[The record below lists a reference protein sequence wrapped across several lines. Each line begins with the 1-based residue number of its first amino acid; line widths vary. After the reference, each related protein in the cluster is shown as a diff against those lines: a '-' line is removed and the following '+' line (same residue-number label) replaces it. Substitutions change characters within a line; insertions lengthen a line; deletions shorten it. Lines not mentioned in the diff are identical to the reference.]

1 MRKDVLISL
10 LAITGAPVA
19 ALADAD
25 VVIDKTAWT
34 GDDLTVS
41 EDGSVTVSTGK
52 EVSIEKELA
61 PGKYMLQRATFTDNA
76 KIVAVYKGKE
86 YAPGVAFTI
95 DSDAPAKVKVKVRA
109 VTPGEFKFSGVKFT
123 LIFDFAAPVK
133 ELGAQLGEI
142 VSGTSDYFRRT
153 DAWTKG
159 KDGKPSLEMQ
169 VADYASQLD
178 IIEKG
183 DYEVYVKNHLWQGKN
198 SPELRALTDGIA
210 ALAKVVEKANDNE
223 NAYFSAQNA
232 YEAAEYQFR
241 SFSSTWYTV
250 AEEIRATYQAD
261 YNKIQQSINDF
272 KALAREKY
280 DAGEAKELKTAEF
293 TENFNR
299 MLNELEANIGV
310 SDAAWINIYA
320 VYQDGLRVFNAAQ
333 EEIHT
338 QMPDDGNYAD
348 WNEEALNAMR
358 SAWKKVS
365 DLYKTIDADKTKASE
380 LEENFRT
387 LKEAQVV
394 VINATK
400 DEYLAKHVDAEAKKA
415 AADQLLSAL
424 EDGFQSLGDDFQY
437 LEKSDDVNQKYANRV
452 KEIRTAI
459 NALKDKVA
467 KDYKAPHNIRTAS
480 YDADR
485 DAIQAKI
492 SSLRSDAGAIIQN
505 YENYQ
510 KLLKALGTETGLQK
524 KLDDAKAAVAKMK
537 PADEK
542 DTYDVAAHFQKTA
555 AGLQKT
561 IDEIKAAVEKSY
573 QEKMLTETVRGDFQ
587 SQIDAAAMAIGK
599 YQDDAT
605 AALDRYDV
613 VSTAIKDY
621 EAALT
626 TLRGTVG
633 PKTLVV
639 ATPATE
645 VTGKTYGERITKLQ
659 TEIDR
664 VAGNFSAAKEKLD
677 ADLLAA
683 LLAVQ
688 LKETILTDAQALN
701 AAFANDKVNSD
712 KTAKIEAAKAM
723 YDAAS
728 KVVDAIKAD
737 IDKYKGV
744 PYEYYNVT
752 WTEDN
757 LGLKYDE
764 LLQDLNDIEASTN
777 TQKAKIQA
785 VAATKDDI
793 TEDNAVEAMSLL
805 SVIKGD
811 VDAINDALSALLGRV
826 DEQKAHVNAENQ
838 AYTDFIGN
846 QYYYY
851 PKGAELVSRT
861 LTEAKKAF
869 VIPGESIDPQIQAT
883 TTKLEALKAEAA
895 TARAKEILQESCK
908 DSYDAEG
915 HVVKGITS
923 RLSDL
928 QLEANALKAMATDST
943 ANYNAYQKLKE
954 NFDGQKIDIWNYT
967 YGSGYYA
974 REDYSTHYGFVSAFD
989 AVRTRINQKTD
1000 GTNADYYRGL
1010 LAYPDGVHFKER
1022 EAIKQAIEDAYKA
1035 GKAWTGTLKY
1045 NSYTYKYEP
1054 VLNTEIVRRMTDLSN
1069 VLKMLPKQAYND
1081 KTNYYTQVDE
1091 GNKCQTLWDEVNGLF
1106 NASDLRPETLKPYLS
1121 QLGDLLK
1128 RIKEQKALVVKYYAE
1143 GLTTTNNSDVSKAYR
1158 RIETELGGLKAFIE
1172 GNSEYNAAIAGDN
1185 LTRYNTFC
1193 EKVQETE
1200 NKYGEGTAQ
1209 IAGYQNISTEELKE
1223 LVNVESIIAAQENI
1237 YKYAALIKNLK
1248 DDAAATYAETTSP
1261 ALWDIAEANAKKAQE
1276 YTDQIEAYKK
1286 ELDLAVNTAVRAKLE
1301 EMLAN
1306 LNDNQLAPAK
1316 EKVASYDK
1324 NVRDNA
1330 FANVQEFYDR
1340 VSADDYKKS
1349 QLLVSNLDNDWNFF
1363 GMVPNLLVADLEQA
1377 AQNEWKAL
1385 YEGVYVG
1392 VDGTLT
1398 EGDDRYAGAK
1408 ADNEKWLAALEGFAY
1423 EGKDDDFKSYKDCVA
1438 KYLTPATELAAKAAD
1453 GTFTGKIA
1461 DLQRYI
1467 DAFYAEAGA
1476 VYTSAKAKADAYD
1489 ANIKNFDQLT
1499 IDYNTVTER
1508 IKAAQEYYGA
1518 FNVASSRIEANIAS
1532 AFNQVKR
1539 WQADLTRQNASQE
1552 MSKRIYGLTIGEDK
1566 QWYDC
1571 HSIKI
1576 LSIDGIYN
1584 AANQAEVDA
1593 IKADIVAIETQ
1604 KREAL
1609 DNLTG
1614 TAADEVKAYYD
1625 EHCKNLAKEL
1635 DDLLKEFDEN
1645 ATLAEAKKD
1654 AGLLAL
1660 EKKVAQARMGL
1671 IKLVNAELIEGVAN
1685 SLEMLV
1691 SQAESGYSAVN
1702 ITYDGVYT
1710 PVKVEY
1716 KSALDACREEL
1727 DGVKNLITSY
1737 GDEIVTYKTK
1747 VIHLLNVLID
1757 RMGATRMDIIEANKP
1772 YVAHA
1777 KAMENLQNAYDALV
1791 AEQTRVKELIAS
1803 YQHSSTVLEESS
1815 YKQVGNEVF
1824 VLERGKSYMENYE
1837 KLFFNVAS
1845 EKAEEVSGVLE
1856 QAAKTLEE
1864 GPVSAI
1870 LTDSQVESYK
1880 DGCLY
1885 DAYAKLAVAEVFGAW
1900 YETTQVYQSNV
1911 WGARSAMENSF
1922 DKSGTKIYDEDGALR
1937 EQFDNLKLACRN
1949 FDNYLTS
1956 ENGRIDLILPT
1967 KDINGNAWLNP
1978 DGSVA
1983 VVKPINYPKDEEYG
1997 VKLVAAT
2004 SESLVES
2011 MNALRTSIEENTYV
2025 LGDVTEDGVVLTDD
2039 YLAVLNALLDPE
2051 TLEGGKV
2058 FAAADVNRD
2067 GKISIADVTLIAA
2080 KVTNGL
2086 WPSLGGSLNAPMV
2099 GSENFTVSAED
2110 NNGVQRIAINLENR
2124 KDYVACQMD
2133 IVLPAGMT
2141 VVGESVGNRANGH
2154 ALYSKDINGVHRV
2167 VISTIENNSFPNGSA
2182 ILYLDVQGGSIDKVA
2197 LDNVIFA
2204 EANGRETTI
2213 TGNDATGINGMETEG
2228 SLKQKIYT
2236 VGGQLLDKVKQG
2248 INIVRNA
2255 NGKTQKVTGK

>member
-348 WNEEALNAMR
+348 WNAEALNAMR
-358 SAWKKVS
+358 LAWKEVS
-365 DLYKTIDADKTKASE
+365 DLYKTIDADKTKASK

-387 LKEAQVV
+387 LKEAQVDS
-394 VINATK
+394 INATK
-400 DEYLAKHVDAEAKKA
+400 GEYLAMHADAEAKKR
-415 AADQLLSAL
+415 AADQLLADL
-424 EDGFQSLGDDFQY
+424 EDDFQY
-437 LEKSDDVNQKYANRV
+437 LEKSEDVNLKYANRV

-524 KLDDAKAAVAKMK
+524 QLDDAKAAVAKMK
-537 PADEK
+537 PAAEG
-542 DTYDVAAHFQKTA
+542 DTYDMAAHFQKTA

-561 IDEIKAAVEKSY
+561 IDEIKAAVEKGY
-573 QEKMLTETVRGDFQ
+573 QEKTLTETVRGDFQ
-587 SQIDAAAMAIGK
+587 SQIDAAAMAVVK

-605 AALDRYDV
+605 AAMARYDV
-613 VSTAIKDY
+613 VNTAIKDY
-621 EAALT
+621 KDALA
-626 TLRGTVG
+626 TLRATVG
-633 PKTLVV
+633 TKTLVV

-701 AAFANDKVNSD
+701 DAFANDKVNSD

-737 IDKYKGV
+737 IDEYKGV

-764 LLQDLNDIEASTN
+764 LLQDLNEIEANAN

-785 VAATKDDI
+785 VAATEDDI

-811 VDAINDALSALLGRV
+811 VDAINDALSELLTRV
-826 DEQKAHVNAENQ
+826 NAQKAHVNAEKQ
-838 AYTDFIGN
+838 AYTDLIGN

-861 LTEAKKAF
+861 LTEAKNAF

-923 RLSDL
+923 RLNDL
-928 QLEANALKAMATDST
+928 QLEANALKALAIDST
-943 ANYNAYQKLKE
+943 ANYDAYQKLKD
-954 NFDGQKIDIWNYT
+954 NFVGQRIDIWNYSSW
-967 YGSGYYA
+967 G
-974 REDYSTHYGFVSAFD
+974 RDYTTTHYGFANAFD
-989 AVRTRINQKTD
+989 AVRTRINQKTN
-1000 GTNADYYRGL
+1000 GTNAAYYLSL

-1022 EAIKQAIEDAYKA
+1022 QAIEQAIEAAYKA
-1035 GKAWTGTLKY
+1035 GKAWTGSFKY
-1045 NSYTYKYEP
+1045 NYNTYKNEP
-1054 VLNTEIVRRMTDLSN
+1054 VLNTGIVRRMTDLSN

-1081 KTNYYTQVDE
+1081 YTNNSTQVDE
-1091 GNKCQTLWDEVNGLF
+1091 GNKCQALWDEVNGLF

-1121 QLGDLLK
+1121 KLGDLLK
-1128 RIKEQKALVVKYYAE
+1128 RIKEQKALVEKYYAE
-1143 GLTTTNNSDVSKAYR
+1143 GLTTTNHKTVSEAYR
-1158 RIETELGGLKAFIE
+1158 SIKIELDGLKAFIE
-1172 GNSEYNAAIAGDN
+1172 GNGDYNAVIAGDN
-1185 LTRYNTFC
+1185 LIRYNTFC
-1193 EKVQETE
+1193 AKVQETE
-1200 NKYGEGTAQ
+1200 DKYGEGTAQ

-1248 DDAAATYAETTSP
+1248 DKAADTYAETTSP
-1261 ALWDIAEANAKKAQE
+1261 ALWDIDEDNAAKAME

-1286 ELDLAVNTAVRAKLE
+1286 DLDLAVNTAVRAKLE

-1306 LNDNQLAPAK
+1306 LNNNQLAPAK
-1316 EKVASYDK
+1316 EKVAGFDK

-1349 QLLVSNLDNDWNFF
+1349 QLLVSNLDADWNFF

-1423 EGKDDDFKSYKDCVA
+1423 EGKDDDLKSYKDCVA

-1467 DAFYAEAGA
+1467 DAFYTEAGA

-1552 MSKRIYGLTIGEDK
+1552 MSKRVYGLTIGEDK

-1584 AANQAEVDA
+1584 AANLAEVDA

-1635 DDLLKEFDEN
+1635 DDLLKEFVEN
-1645 ATLAEAKKD
+1645 ATPAEAKKD

-1671 IKLVNAELIEGVAN
+1671 IKLVNTELIEGVAN

-1691 SQAESGYSAVN
+1691 SQAESSYSNVN

-1777 KAMENLQNAYDALV
+1777 KAMKDLQNAYDALV

-1803 YQHSSTVLEESS
+1803 YQHAS
-1815 YKQVGNEVF
+1815 EVREYSDWEGLGEMF
-1824 VLERGKSYMENYE
+1824 YFEGGKSYMENYE
-1837 KLFFNVAS
+1837 KQFFNEAS
-1845 EKAEEVSGVLE
+1845 EKAEVVSDVLE

-1885 DAYAKLAVAEVFGAW
+1885 DAYAKLATVEAFGAW
-1900 YETTQVYQSNV
+1900 KETQSVYQSNV
-1911 WGARSAMENSF
+1911 LSARDAMEKSF
-1922 DKSGTKIYDEDGALR
+1922 NKSGTNIYDEDNTLW
-1937 EQFDNLKLACRN
+1937 EQFNNLERACQN
-1949 FDNYLTS
+1949 FDNYR
-1956 ENGRIDLILPT
+1956 NFVDIYRILPT

-1978 DGSVA
+1978 DGSEA
-1983 VVKPINYPKDEEYG
+1983 RQKEINYSKDEEYG

-2039 YLAVLNALLDPE
+2039 YLTVLNAVLDPE

-2099 GSENFTVSAED
+2099 GSENLTVSAED

-2154 ALYSKDINGVHRV
+2154 ALYSKDIDGVHRV
-2167 VISTIENNSFPNGSA
+2167 VISTIENNSFTNGSA

-2197 LDNVIFA
+2197 LDKVIFA

>member
-133 ELGAQLGEI
+133 ELSAQLGEI
-142 VSGTSDYFRRT
+142 VSGTSKYFLTT
-153 DAWTKG
+153 DAWKKG

-183 DYEVYVKNHLWQGKN
+183 DYDVYVKNHLWQGEN
-198 SPELRALTDGIA
+198 SPELRALTNGIA
-210 ALAKVVEKANDNE
+210 ALATVVEKANDNE
-223 NAYFSAQNA
+223 NAYHSAQNA
-232 YEAAEYQFR
+232 YEAAEWTF
-241 SFSSTWYTV
+241 SGFSSTWYTV

-400 DEYLAKHVDAEAKKA
+400 DEYLAKHADAKAKKD
-415 AADQLLSAL
+415 AADQLLADL
-424 EDGFQSLGDDFQY
+424 EDDFLY

-524 KLDDAKAAVAKMK
+524 QLDDATAAVAKMK
-537 PADEK
+537 PAVK
-542 DTYDVAAHFQKTA
+542 DDKYAYDVAAHFQKTA

-561 IDEIKAAVEKSY
+561 IDEIKAAVEKGY

-587 SQIDAAAMAIGK
+587 QQIDAAAMAIGK
-599 YQDDAT
+599 YQNDAT

-626 TLRGTVG
+626 TLCVTVG

-645 VTGKTYGERITKLQ
+645 VTGKTYGERITQLQ
-659 TEIDR
+659 TELDR
-664 VAGNFSAAKEKLD
+664 VKGNFSAANEKLD
-677 ADLLAA
+677 AEHLAA
-683 LLAVQ
+683 LRAVQ
-688 LKETILTDAQALN
+688 LKESILTDAQALN
-701 AAFANDKVNSD
+701 DAFAKDKDNSD

-811 VDAINDALSALLGRV
+811 VDAINDALSELLTRV
-826 DEQKAHVNAENQ
+826 NAQKAHVNAEKQ

-861 LTEAKKAF
+861 LTEAKNAF

-923 RLSDL
+923 RLNDL

-954 NFDGQKIDIWNYT
+954 NFDKQKIEIWNY

-974 REDYSTHYGFVSAFD
+974 KDNYSTHYGFDSAFN
-989 AVRTRINQKTD
+989 AVWTRINQKTD
-1000 GTNADYYRGL
+1000 GTNAYYYLGL
-1010 LAYPDGVHFKER
+1010 LSYPDGVHFKER

-1035 GKAWTGTLKY
+1035 GKAWTGYTEY
-1045 NSYTYKYEP
+1045 SYSSYKYEP
-1054 VLNTEIVRRMTDLSN
+1054 VLNKEIVRRMTDLSN
-1069 VLKMLPKQAYND
+1069 VLKMLPKQAYD
-1081 KTNYYTQVDE
+1081 DCTNYKTQVYE
-1091 GNKCQTLWDEVNGLF
+1091 LNLKQELWDEVNGLF

-1128 RIKEQKALVVKYYAE
+1128 RIKEQKALVEKYYAE
-1143 GLTTTNNSDVSKAYR
+1143 GLTTTNNSMVSEAYR
-1158 RIETELGGLKAFIE
+1158 SIKLELDGLKAFIE
-1172 GNSEYNAAIAGDN
+1172 GNSDYNAVIAGDN

-1193 EKVQETE
+1193 AKVQETE
-1200 NKYGEGTAQ
+1200 DKYGEGTAQ

-1248 DDAAATYAETTSP
+1248 DEAAASYAETTSP
-1261 ALWDIAEANAKKAQE
+1261 ALWDIDEDNAAKAME
-1276 YTDQIEAYKK
+1276 YTAQIEAYKK
-1286 ELDLAVNTAVRAKLE
+1286 DLDLAVNTAVRAKLE

-1316 EKVASYDK
+1316 EKVAGFDK

-1349 QLLVSNLDNDWNFF
+1349 QLLVSNLDDDWSFF

-1423 EGKDDDFKSYKDCVA
+1423 EGKDDDLKSYKDRVA

-1508 IKAAQEYYGA
+1508 IKAAQDYYGA

-1552 MSKRIYGLTIGEDK
+1552 MSKRVYGLIIGEDK

-1614 TAADEVKAYYD
+1614 AAADEVKAYYD

-1635 DDLLKEFDEN
+1635 DDLLKEFVEN
-1645 ATLAEAKKD
+1645 ATPAEAKKD

-1691 SQAESGYSAVN
+1691 SQAESSYSNVN
-1702 ITYDGVYT
+1702 ITYVGVYT

-1716 KSALDACREEL
+1716 KSALDACRNEL

-1757 RMGATRMDIIEANKP
+1757 RMGATSMDIIEANKP

-1777 KAMENLQNAYDALV
+1777 KAMKDLQNAYDALV
-1791 AEQTRVKELIAS
+1791 AEQSRVKELIAS
-1803 YQHSSTVLEESS
+1803 YQHSSNVLEMSLGVQIEGDTFVFES
-1815 YKQVGNEVF
+1815 
-1824 VLERGKSYMENYE
+1824 GKSYMENYE
-1837 KLFFNVAS
+1837 KLFFNVAN
-1845 EKAEEVSGVLE
+1845 EKAEVVSGVLE

-1885 DAYAKLAVAEVFGAW
+1885 DAYAKLAMAEVFGA
-1900 YETTQVYQSNV
+1900 YNETYQVYRNNV
-1911 WGARSAMENSF
+1911 WGAYSAMQNSF
-1922 DKSGTKIYDEDGALR
+1922 YKSGTKIYDEDGALR
-1937 EQFDNLKLACRN
+1937 EQFDNLKLAKQN
-1949 FDNYLTS
+1949 FDNYLDFH
-1956 ENGRIDLILPT
+1956 GWDRILPT

-1978 DGSVA
+1978 DGSEA
-1983 VVKPINYPKDEEYG
+1983 GQKEINYSKDEEYG

-2011 MNALRTSIEENTYV
+2011 MNALRISIEENTYV

-2099 GSENFTVSAED
+2099 GSENLTVSAED

-2133 IVLPAGMT
+2133 IILPAGMT

-2154 ALYSKDINGVHRV
+2154 ALYSKDIDGVHRV
-2167 VISTIENNSFPNGSA
+2167 VISTIENNCFTNGSA

-2197 LDNVIFA
+2197 LDKVIFA

-2213 TGNDATGINGMETEG
+2213 TGSDATGINGMEAEG

>member
-1 MRKDVLISL
+1 M
-10 LAITGAPVA
+10 
-19 ALADAD
+19 
-25 VVIDKTAWT
+25 
-34 GDDLTVS
+34 
-41 EDGSVTVSTGK
+41 TVSTGK

-61 PGKYMLQRATFTDNA
+61 PGKYMLQPATFTDNA

-86 YAPGVAFTI
+86 YAPEVAFTI
-95 DSDAPAKVKVKVRA
+95 EGDASAKVRVKVRA

-183 DYEVYVKNHLWQGKN
+183 DYDVYVKNHLWQGKN
-198 SPELRALTDGIA
+198 SPELRALAEGIG
-210 ALAKVVEKANDNE
+210 ALAKVVEAANDNE

-424 EDGFQSLGDDFQY
+424 EDDFQY

-492 SSLRSDAGAIIQN
+492 NSLRSDAGAIIQN

-524 KLDDAKAAVAKMK
+524 QLDDAKAAVAKMK
-537 PADEK
+537 PAAKGDA
-542 DTYDVAAHFQKTA
+542 YDVAAHFQKTA

-561 IDEIKAAVEKSY
+561 IDQIKEAVEKGY
-573 QEKMLTETVRGDFQ
+573 QEKTLTETVRGDFQ
-587 SQIDAAAMAIGK
+587 SQIDAAAMAVVK

-605 AALDRYDV
+605 AAMARYDV
-613 VSTAIKDY
+613 VNTAIKDY
-621 EAALT
+621 KDALA
-626 TLRGTVG
+626 TLRATVG
-633 PKTLVV
+633 TKTLVV

-664 VAGNFSAAKEKLD
+664 VAGNFSAANEKLD
-677 ADLLAA
+677 AEHLAA

-701 AAFANDKVNSD
+701 AAFDNDKVNSD

-785 VAATKDDI
+785 VAATEDDI

-811 VDAINDALSALLGRV
+811 VDAINDALSELLTRV
-826 DEQKAHVNAENQ
+826 NAQKAHVNAETQ

-861 LTEAKKAF
+861 LTEAKNAF

-923 RLSDL
+923 RLNDL

-974 REDYSTHYGFVSAFD
+974 RDYYSPHYGFVSAFD

-1000 GTNADYYRGL
+1000 GTNAAYYLGL

-1022 EAIKQAIEDAYKA
+1022 EAIRQAIEDAYKA
-1035 GKAWTGTLKY
+1035 GKAWTGSLEYSY
-1045 NSYTYKYEP
+1045 NSYKYEP
-1054 VLNTEIVRRMTDLSN
+1054 VLNTGIVRRMTDLSN
-1069 VLKMLPKQAYND
+1069 VLKMIPKQAYND
-1081 KTNYYTQVDE
+1081 CTNYSTQVYE
-1091 GNKCQTLWDEVNGLF
+1091 LNLKQELWDEVNGLF

-1128 RIKEQKALVVKYYAE
+1128 RIKEQKALVEKYYAE
-1143 GLTTTNNSDVSKAYR
+1143 GLTTTNNSMVSEAYR
-1158 RIETELGGLKAFIE
+1158 SIKLELDGLKAFIE
-1172 GNSEYNAAIAGDN
+1172 GNSDYNAVIAGDN

-1193 EKVQETE
+1193 AKVQETE

-1248 DDAAATYAETTSP
+1248 DDAAATYAKTTSP
-1261 ALWDIAEANAKKAQE
+1261 VLWDIDEANAAKAME
-1276 YTDQIEAYKK
+1276 YTAQIEAYKK
-1286 ELDLAVNTAVRAKLE
+1286 DLDLAVNTAVRAKLE

-1349 QLLVSNLDNDWNFF
+1349 QLLVSNLDDDWSFF

-1552 MSKRIYGLTIGEDK
+1552 MSKRVYGLTIGEDK

-1635 DDLLKEFDEN
+1635 DDLLKEFVEN
-1645 ATLAEAKKD
+1645 ATPAEAKKD

-1671 IKLVNAELIEGVAN
+1671 IKLVNAELIEGVAS
-1685 SLEMLV
+1685 SLGTLV
-1691 SQAESGYSAVN
+1691 SQAESTYDDVN
-1702 ITYDGVYT
+1702 TTYDGVYT

-1747 VIHLLNVLID
+1747 VIHLLNGLID
-1757 RMGATRMDIIEANKP
+1757 RMGATRTDIIEANKP

-1777 KAMENLQNAYDALV
+1777 KAMKDLQDAYDALV

-1803 YQHSSTVLEESS
+1803 YQHVSTVLGESS
-1815 YKQVGNEVF
+1815 WQQVGGEVF
-1824 VLERGKSYMENYE
+1824 VFESDKSYMENYE

-1922 DKSGTKIYDEDGALR
+1922 YKSGTKIYDEDGALR

-1983 VVKPINYPKDEEYG
+1983 WVKAINYPKDEEYG

-2004 SESLVES
+2004 SETLVES

-2099 GSENFTVSAED
+2099 GSENLTVSAED

-2133 IVLPAGMT
+2133 IILPAGMT

-2154 ALYSKDINGVHRV
+2154 ALYSKDIDGVHRV
-2167 VISTIENNSFPNGSA
+2167 VISTIENNCFTNGSA

>member
-61 PGKYMLQRATFTDNA
+61 PGEYKLQDAPELFTDNA

-95 DSDAPAKVKVKVRA
+95 DGDAPAKVKVKVRA
-109 VTPGEFKFSGVKFT
+109 VTPGEFKFSGVKFI

-133 ELGAQLGEI
+133 ELSAQLGEI
-142 VSGTSDYFRRT
+142 VSGTSEYFRTT
-153 DAWTKG
+153 DAWKKG
-159 KDGKPSLEMQ
+159 NDGKPSLEMQ

-183 DYEVYVKNHLWQGKN
+183 DYDVYVKNHLWQGKN
-198 SPELRALTDGIA
+198 SPELRALAEGIG
-210 ALAKVVEKANDNE
+210 ALAKVVEAANDNE

-424 EDGFQSLGDDFQY
+424 EDDFQY

-537 PADEK
+537 PAAEG
-542 DTYDVAAHFQKTA
+542 DTYDMAAHFQETA

-561 IDEIKAAVEKSY
+561 IDEIKAAVEKGY
-573 QEKMLTETVRGDFQ
+573 QEKTLTETVRGDFQ
-587 SQIDAAAMAIGK
+587 SQIDAAAMAVVK

-605 AALDRYDV
+605 AAMARYDV
-613 VSTAIKDY
+613 VNTAIKDY
-621 EAALT
+621 KDALA
-626 TLRGTVG
+626 TLRATVG
-633 PKTLVV
+633 TKTLVV

-664 VAGNFSAAKEKLD
+664 VAGDFSAAKKTLD

-683 LLAVQ
+683 LLDVQ

-701 AAFANDKVNSD
+701 DAFANDKVNSD

-737 IDKYKGV
+737 IDEYKGV

-764 LLQDLNDIEASTN
+764 LLQDLNEIEANAN

-785 VAATKDDI
+785 VAATEDDI

-811 VDAINDALSALLGRV
+811 VDAINDALSELLTRV
-826 DEQKAHVNAENQ
+826 NAQKAHVNAEKQ

-861 LTEAKKAF
+861 LTEAKNAF

-923 RLSDL
+923 RLNDL

-974 REDYSTHYGFVSAFD
+974 RDYYSPHYGFVSAFD

-1000 GTNADYYRGL
+1000 GTNAAYYLGL

-1022 EAIKQAIEDAYKA
+1022 EAIRQAIEDAYKA
-1035 GKAWTGTLKY
+1035 GKAWTGSLEYSY
-1045 NSYTYKYEP
+1045 NSYKYEP
-1054 VLNTEIVRRMTDLSN
+1054 VLNTGIVRRMTDLSN
-1069 VLKMLPKQAYND
+1069 VLKMIPKQAYND
-1081 KTNYYTQVDE
+1081 CTNYSTQVYE
-1091 GNKCQTLWDEVNGLF
+1091 GNQKQKLWDEVNGLF

-1128 RIKEQKALVVKYYAE
+1128 RIKEQKALVEKYYAE
-1143 GLTTTNNSDVSKAYR
+1143 GLTTTNNSMVSEAYR
-1158 RIETELGGLKAFIE
+1158 SIKLELDGLKAFIE
-1172 GNSEYNAAIAGDN
+1172 GNSDYNAVIAGDN

-1193 EKVQETE
+1193 AKVQETE

-1248 DDAAATYAETTSP
+1248 DDAAATYAKTTSP
-1261 ALWDIAEANAKKAQE
+1261 ALWDIDEANAAKAME
-1276 YTDQIEAYKK
+1276 YTAQIEAYKK
-1286 ELDLAVNTAVRAKLE
+1286 DLDLAVNTAVRAKLE

-1349 QLLVSNLDNDWNFF
+1349 QLLVSNLDDDWSFF

-1398 EGDDRYAGAK
+1398 EGDDHYAGAK

-1423 EGKDDDFKSYKDCVA
+1423 EGKDDDLKSYKDCVA
-1438 KYLTPATELAAKAAD
+1438 KYLTPATELAAKTAD

-1508 IKAAQEYYGA
+1508 IKAAQDYYGA

-1532 AFNQVKR
+1532 TFDQVKR

-1552 MSKRIYGLTIGEDK
+1552 MSKRVYGLIIGEDK

-1635 DDLLKEFDEN
+1635 DDLLKEFVEN
-1645 ATLAEAKKD
+1645 ATPAEAKKD

-1691 SQAESGYSAVN
+1691 SQAESSYSN

-1716 KSALDACREEL
+1716 KSALDACRNEL

-1747 VIHLLNVLID
+1747 VIHLLNGLID

-1777 KAMENLQNAYDALV
+1777 KAMKDLQDAYDALV

-1803 YQHSSTVLEESS
+1803 YQHAS
-1815 YKQVGNEVF
+1815 EVREHSDWQGLGEMF
-1824 VLERGKSYMENYE
+1824 YFEGGKSYMENYE
-1837 KLFFNVAS
+1837 KLFFNEAS
-1845 EKAEEVSGVLE
+1845 EKAEVVSDVLE

-1880 DGCLY
+1880 DGCLD
-1885 DAYAKLAVAEVFGAW
+1885 DAYAKLATVEAFGAW
-1900 YETTQVYQSNV
+1900 KETLSVYQSNV
-1911 WGARSAMENSF
+1911 FRARYDMEKSF
-1922 DKSGTKIYDEDGALR
+1922 NKSGTNIYDEDNTLW
-1937 EQFDNLKLACRN
+1937 EQFNNLERACQN
-1949 FDNYLTS
+1949 FDNYR
-1956 ENGRIDLILPT
+1956 NFVDIYRILPT

-1978 DGSVA
+1978 DGSEA
-1983 VVKPINYPKDEEYG
+1983 GQKEINYSKDEEYG

-2086 WPSLGGSLNAPMV
+2086 WPSLGGTLNAPMV
-2099 GSENFTVSAED
+2099 GSENLTVSAED

-2133 IVLPAGMT
+2133 IILPAGMT

-2154 ALYSKDINGVHRV
+2154 ALYSKDIDGVHRV
-2167 VISTIENNSFPNGSA
+2167 VISTIENNCFTNGSA

-2197 LDNVIFA
+2197 LDKVIFA

-2213 TGNDATGINGMETEG
+2213 TGSDATGISGMEAEG

>member
-25 VVIDKTAWT
+25 VVIDKTAWS

-61 PGKYMLQRATFTDNA
+61 PGKYMLQPATFTDNA

-95 DSDAPAKVKVKVRA
+95 DGAAPAKVKVKVRA

-133 ELGAQLGEI
+133 ELSAQLGEI
-142 VSGTSDYFRRT
+142 VSGTSEYFRTT

-198 SPELRALTDGIA
+198 SPELRALAEGIG
-210 ALAKVVEKANDNE
+210 ALADVVEKANVNE
-223 NAYFSAQNA
+223 NSYKSAWDAYTDAKR
-232 YEAAEYQFR
+232 QFDG
-241 SFSSTWYTV
+241 FYWTWYYTDK
-250 AEEIRATYQAD
+250 AMKDTYQAD
-261 YNKIQQSINDF
+261 YDKIKKDIEDF
-272 KALAREKY
+272 GTLAKQKY
-280 DAGEAKELKTAEF
+280 NAGAANELKTDEF
-293 TENFNR
+293 TENFSWQFNT
-299 MLNELEANIGV
+299 LKANIGT
-310 SDAAWINIYA
+310 SGNAWLNISA
-320 VYQDGLRVFNAAQ
+320 TYQDGLSSFNAAQ

-338 QMPDDGNYAD
+338 RMPDDGNYAD

-358 SAWKKVS
+358 KEWKKVS

-380 LEENFRT
+380 QEKKFRT
-387 LKEAQVV
+387 LKEEQVLA
-394 VINATK
+394 INAIK
-400 DEYLAKHVDAEAKKA
+400 DKYLANYDDAQAKKA
-415 AADQLLSAL
+415 AADQLLADL
-424 EDGFQSLGDDFQY
+424 KDDFQY
-437 LEKSDDVNQKYANRV
+437 LEESDDVNQKYANRV

-459 NALKDKVA
+459 NALRDKVE

-537 PADEK
+537 PAAEG
-542 DTYDVAAHFQKTA
+542 DTYDMAAHFQKTA

-561 IDEIKAAVEKSY
+561 IDEIKAAVEKGY
-573 QEKMLTETVRGDFQ
+573 QEKTLTETVRGDFQ
-587 SQIDAAAMAIGK
+587 SQIDAAAMAVVK

-605 AALDRYDV
+605 AAMARYDV
-613 VSTAIKDY
+613 VNTAIKDY
-621 EAALT
+621 KDALA
-626 TLRGTVG
+626 TLRATVG
-633 PKTLVV
+633 TKTLVV

-701 AAFANDKVNSD
+701 DAFANDKVNSD

-737 IDKYKGV
+737 IDEYKGV

-764 LLQDLNDIEASTN
+764 LLQDLNEIEANAN

-785 VAATKDDI
+785 VAATEDDI

-811 VDAINDALSALLGRV
+811 VDAINDALSELLTRV
-826 DEQKAHVNAENQ
+826 NAQKAHVNAEKQ

-861 LTEAKKAF
+861 LTEAKNAF

-923 RLSDL
+923 RLNDL
-928 QLEANALKAMATDST
+928 QLEANALKALAIDST
-943 ANYNAYQKLKE
+943 ANYDAYQKLKD
-954 NFDGQKIDIWNYT
+954 NFVGQRIDIWNYSSW
-967 YGSGYYA
+967 G
-974 REDYSTHYGFVSAFD
+974 RDYTTTHYGFANAFD
-989 AVRTRINQKTD
+989 AVRTRINQKTN
-1000 GTNADYYRGL
+1000 GTNAAYYLSL

-1022 EAIKQAIEDAYKA
+1022 QAIEQAIEAAYKA
-1035 GKAWTGTLKY
+1035 GKAWTGSFKY
-1045 NSYTYKYEP
+1045 NYNTYKNEP
-1054 VLNTEIVRRMTDLSN
+1054 ELNTGIARRMTDLSN

-1081 KTNYYTQVDE
+1081 YTNNSTQVDE
-1091 GNKCQTLWDEVNGLF
+1091 GNKCQALWDEVNGLF

-1121 QLGDLLK
+1121 KLGDLLK
-1128 RIKEQKALVVKYYAE
+1128 RIKEQKTLVEKYYAE
-1143 GLTTTNNSDVSKAYR
+1143 GLTTTNHKTVSEAYR
-1158 RIETELGGLKAFIE
+1158 SIKLKLDELKAFIE
-1172 GNSEYNAAIAGDN
+1172 GNSEYNGAIAGDN

-1193 EKVQETE
+1193 AKVQETE
-1200 NKYGEGTAQ
+1200 DKYGEGTAQ

-1237 YKYAALIKNLK
+1237 YKYAVLIKDLK
-1248 DDAAATYAETTSP
+1248 DEAAATYANTTSP
-1261 ALWDIAEANAKKAQE
+1261 ALWDIEEANAKKAQK

-1286 ELDLAVNTAVRAKLE
+1286 ELDLAVNTAVRVKLE

-1316 EKVASYDK
+1316 EKVAGFDK

-1423 EGKDDDFKSYKDCVA
+1423 EGKDDDLKSYKDCVA

-1467 DAFYAEAGA
+1467 NAFYAEAGA

-1508 IKAAQEYYGA
+1508 IKTAQEYYGA

-1552 MSKRIYGLTIGEDK
+1552 MSKRVYGLIIGEDK

-1645 ATLAEAKKD
+1645 ATPAEAKKD

-1691 SQAESGYSAVN
+1691 SQAESSYSNVN

-1716 KSALDACREEL
+1716 KSALDACRNEL

-1777 KAMENLQNAYDALV
+1777 KAMKDLQDAYDALV

-1815 YKQVGNEVF
+1815 WKQVGNEVF
-1824 VLERGKSYMENYE
+1824 VFERGKSYMENYE

-1845 EKAEEVSGVLE
+1845 EKAEEVSGVLD

-1880 DGCLY
+1880 DGSLK
-1885 DAYAKLAVAEVFGAW
+1885 DAYAKLETVEVLGAW
-1900 YETTQVYQSNV
+1900 YETKQVYQFNV
-1911 WGARSAMENSF
+1911 LSALYDMEKSF
-1922 DKSGTKIYDEDGALR
+1922 YKSGTKIYDEDGALR
-1937 EQFDNLKLACRN
+1937 EQFDNLKLAQQN
-1949 FDNYLTS
+1949 FDNYLAFG
-1956 ENGRIDLILPT
+1956 EMGQIDLILPT

-1983 VVKPINYPKDEEYG
+1983 AVKPINYPKDEEYG

-2039 YLAVLNALLDPE
+2039 YLAVLNALLDSE

-2099 GSENFTVSAED
+2099 GSENLTVSAED

-2133 IVLPAGMT
+2133 IILPAGMT

-2154 ALYSKDINGVHRV
+2154 ALYSKDIDGVHRV
-2167 VISTIENNSFPNGSA
+2167 VISTIENNCFTNGSA

-2197 LDNVIFA
+2197 LDKVIFA
-2204 EANGRETTI
+2204 EANGRETYI
-2213 TGNDATGINGMETEG
+2213 TGSDATGINGMEAEG

>member
-61 PGKYMLQRATFTDNA
+61 PGEYKLQDAPELFTDNA

-95 DSDAPAKVKVKVRA
+95 DGDAPAKVKVKVRA
-109 VTPGEFKFSGVKFT
+109 VTPGEFKFSGVKFI

-133 ELGAQLGEI
+133 ELSAQLGEI

-210 ALAKVVEKANDNE
+210 ALAKVVEAANDNE
-223 NAYFSAQNA
+223 NAYNSARNA
-232 YEAAEYQFR
+232 YEAAEYRLRNFY
-241 SFSSTWYTV
+241 SWYGA
-250 AEEIRATYQAD
+250 AEEIQATYQAD
-261 YNKIQQSINDF
+261 YNKIQQSITDF
-272 KALAREKY
+272 KVLAQQKY
-280 DAGEAKELKTAEF
+280 NAGTAKELKTAEF

-299 MLNELEANIGV
+299 MLNELETNIGV
-310 SDAAWINIYA
+310 SGDAWRNIKD

-348 WNEEALNAMR
+348 WNAEALNAMR

-365 DLYKTIDADKTKASE
+365 DLYKTIDADKTKASK
-380 LEENFRT
+380 LEENFST
-387 LKEAQVV
+387 LKKAQVLE
-394 VINATK
+394 INATK
-400 DEYLAKHVDAEAKKA
+400 DKYLAKHADAEAKKA

-424 EDGFQSLGDDFQY
+424 EDDFQY

-524 KLDDAKAAVAKMK
+524 KLDDATAAVAKMK

-561 IDEIKAAVEKSY
+561 IDEIKAAVEKGY
-573 QEKMLTETVRGDFQ
+573 QEKTLTETVRGDFQ
-587 SQIDAAAMAIGK
+587 SQIDAAAMAVVK

-605 AALDRYDV
+605 AAMGRYDV
-613 VSTAIKDY
+613 VNTAIKNYKD
-621 EAALT
+621 ALA
-626 TLRGTVG
+626 TLRATVG
-633 PKTLVV
+633 TKTLVV

-688 LKETILTDAQALN
+688 LKETILTDAQALD

-728 KVVDAIKAD
+728 EIVDAIKAD

-777 TQKAKIQA
+777 TQKAKIKA

-811 VDAINDALSALLGRV
+811 VDAINDALSELLGRV

-846 QYYYY
+846 QSYYYAT
-851 PKGAELVSRT
+851 GAELVSRT
-861 LTEAKKAF
+861 LMEAKDAF
-869 VIPGESIDPQIQAT
+869 KIPGESIDPQIQAT
-883 TTKLEALKAEAA
+883 TNKLDALKAEAA

-923 RLSDL
+923 RLNDL
-928 QLEANALKAMATDST
+928 QLEADALKALAIDST
-943 ANYNAYQKLKE
+943 ANYDAYQKLKD
-954 NFDGQKIDIWNYT
+954 NFVGQRIDIWNYSSW
-967 YGSGYYA
+967 G
-974 REDYSTHYGFVSAFD
+974 RDYTTTHYGFANAFD
-989 AVRTRINQKTD
+989 AVRTRINQKTN
-1000 GTNADYYRGL
+1000 GTNAAYYLSL

-1081 KTNYYTQVDE
+1081 YTNYYTQVDE

-1128 RIKEQKALVVKYYAE
+1128 RIKEQKALVEKYYAE
-1143 GLTTTNNSDVSKAYR
+1143 GLTTTNNSMVSEAYR
-1158 RIETELGGLKAFIE
+1158 SIKLELDGLKAFIE
-1172 GNSEYNAAIAGDN
+1172 GNSEYNAVIAGDN

-1193 EKVQETE
+1193 AKVQETE
-1200 NKYGEGTAQ
+1200 DKYGEGTAQ

-1248 DDAAATYAETTSP
+1248 DDAAATYAKTTSP
-1261 ALWDIAEANAKKAQE
+1261 ALWDIDEANAAKAME
-1276 YTDQIEAYKK
+1276 YTAQIEAYKK
-1286 ELDLAVNTAVRAKLE
+1286 DLDLAVNTAVRAKLE
-1301 EMLAN
+1301 EKLAN

-1316 EKVASYDK
+1316 EKVAGFDK

-1349 QLLVSNLDNDWNFF
+1349 QLLVSNLDDDWSFF

-1423 EGKDDDFKSYKDCVA
+1423 EGKDDDLKAYKDRVA
-1438 KYLTPATELAAKAAD
+1438 DYLTPATELAAKAAD

-1508 IKAAQEYYGA
+1508 IKAAQEYYSA

-1566 QWYDC
+1566 QWYDY

-1584 AANQAEVDA
+1584 ATNQAEVAA

-1645 ATLAEAKKD
+1645 ATPAEAKKD

-1660 EKKVAQARMGL
+1660 EKKVAQTRMGL
-1671 IKLVNAELIEGVAN
+1671 IKLVNAELIEGVAS

-1691 SQAESGYSAVN
+1691 SQAELGYSAVN
-1702 ITYDGVYT
+1702 NTYDGVYT

-1727 DGVKNLITSY
+1727 DGVKTSSP
-1737 GDEIVTYKTK
+1737 
-1747 VIHLLNVLID
+1747 L
-1757 RMGATRMDIIEANKP
+1757 MATR
-1772 YVAHA
+1772 
-1777 KAMENLQNAYDALV
+1777 L
-1791 AEQTRVKELIAS
+1791 
-1803 YQHSSTVLEESS
+1803 
-1815 YKQVGNEVF
+1815 
-1824 VLERGKSYMENYE
+1824 
-1837 KLFFNVAS
+1837 
-1845 EKAEEVSGVLE
+1845 
-1856 QAAKTLEE
+1856 
-1864 GPVSAI
+1864 
-1870 LTDSQVESYK
+1870 
-1880 DGCLY
+1880 
-1885 DAYAKLAVAEVFGAW
+1885 
-1900 YETTQVYQSNV
+1900 
-1911 WGARSAMENSF
+1911 
-1922 DKSGTKIYDEDGALR
+1922 
-1937 EQFDNLKLACRN
+1937 
-1949 FDNYLTS
+1949 
-1956 ENGRIDLILPT
+1956 
-1967 KDINGNAWLNP
+1967 
-1978 DGSVA
+1978 
-1983 VVKPINYPKDEEYG
+1983 
-1997 VKLVAAT
+1997 
-2004 SESLVES
+2004 
-2011 MNALRTSIEENTYV
+2011 
-2025 LGDVTEDGVVLTDD
+2025 
-2039 YLAVLNALLDPE
+2039 
-2051 TLEGGKV
+2051 
-2058 FAAADVNRD
+2058 
-2067 GKISIADVTLIAA
+2067 
-2080 KVTNGL
+2080 
-2086 WPSLGGSLNAPMV
+2086 
-2099 GSENFTVSAED
+2099 
-2110 NNGVQRIAINLENR
+2110 
-2124 KDYVACQMD
+2124 
-2133 IVLPAGMT
+2133 
-2141 VVGESVGNRANGH
+2141 
-2154 ALYSKDINGVHRV
+2154 
-2167 VISTIENNSFPNGSA
+2167 
-2182 ILYLDVQGGSIDKVA
+2182 
-2197 LDNVIFA
+2197 
-2204 EANGRETTI
+2204 
-2213 TGNDATGINGMETEG
+2213 
-2228 SLKQKIYT
+2228 
-2236 VGGQLLDKVKQG
+2236 
-2248 INIVRNA
+2248 
-2255 NGKTQKVTGK
+2255 

>member
-61 PGKYMLQRATFTDNA
+61 PGEYKLQDAPELFTDNA

-95 DSDAPAKVKVKVRA
+95 DGDAPAKVKVKVRA
-109 VTPGEFKFSGVKFT
+109 VTPGEFKFSGVKFI

-133 ELGAQLGEI
+133 ELSAQLGEI
-142 VSGTSDYFRRT
+142 VSGTSEYFRTT
-153 DAWTKG
+153 DAWKKG
-159 KDGKPSLEMQ
+159 NDEKPSLEMQ

-400 DEYLAKHVDAEAKKA
+400 DEYLAKHADAEAKKD
-415 AADQLLSAL
+415 AADQLLADL
-424 EDGFQSLGDDFQY
+424 EDDFQY
-437 LEKSDDVNQKYANRV
+437 LEESDDVNQKYANRV

-459 NALKDKVA
+459 NALKGKVD
-467 KDYKAPHNIRTAS
+467 KDYKAPHNIRTAN

-561 IDEIKAAVEKSY
+561 IDQIKAAVEKGY
-573 QEKMLTETVRGDFQ
+573 QEKTLTETVRGDFQ
-587 SQIDAAAMAIGK
+587 SQIDAAAMAVVK

-605 AALDRYDV
+605 DALARYDV
-613 VSTAIKDY
+613 VNTAIKDY
-621 EAALT
+621 KDALA
-626 TLRGTVG
+626 TLRATVG
-633 PKTLVV
+633 TKTLVV

-664 VAGNFSAAKEKLD
+664 VAGNFSAAKENFD

-683 LLAVQ
+683 LLDVQ

-701 AAFANDKVNSD
+701 DAFANDKVNSD

-728 KVVDAIKAD
+728 EIVDAIKAD

-811 VDAINDALSALLGRV
+811 VDAINDALSELLGRV
-826 DEQKAHVNAENQ
+826 DEQKAHVNAEKQ

-861 LTEAKKAF
+861 LTEAKNAF

-923 RLSDL
+923 RLNDL
-928 QLEANALKAMATDST
+928 QLEANALKALAIDST
-943 ANYNAYQKLKE
+943 ANYDAYQKLKD
-954 NFDGQKIDIWNYT
+954 NFVGQRIDIWNYSSW
-967 YGSGYYA
+967 G
-974 REDYSTHYGFVSAFD
+974 RDYTTTHYGFANAFD
-989 AVRTRINQKTD
+989 AVRTRINQKTN
-1000 GTNADYYRGL
+1000 GTNAAYYLSL

-1022 EAIKQAIEDAYKA
+1022 QAIEQAIEAAYKA
-1035 GKAWTGTLKY
+1035 GKAWTGSFKY
-1045 NSYTYKYEP
+1045 NYNTYKNEP
-1054 VLNTEIVRRMTDLSN
+1054 ELNTGIARRMTDLSN

-1081 KTNYYTQVDE
+1081 YTNNSTQVDE
-1091 GNKCQTLWDEVNGLF
+1091 GNKCQALWDEVNGLF

-1121 QLGDLLK
+1121 RLGDLLK
-1128 RIKEQKALVVKYYAE
+1128 RIKEQKALVEKYYAE
-1143 GLTTTNNSDVSKAYR
+1143 GLTTTNHSTVSEAYR
-1158 RIETELGGLKAFIE
+1158 FIKIELDGLKAFIE
-1172 GNSEYNAAIAGDN
+1172 GNGDYNAVIAGDN
-1185 LTRYNTFC
+1185 LIRYNTFC
-1193 EKVQETE
+1193 AKVQETE

-1248 DDAAATYAETTSP
+1248 DDAAATYAKTTSP
-1261 ALWDIAEANAKKAQE
+1261 ALWDIDEANAAKAME
-1276 YTDQIEAYKK
+1276 YTAQIEAYKK
-1286 ELDLAVNTAVRAKLE
+1286 DLDLAVNTAVRAKLE

-1349 QLLVSNLDNDWNFF
+1349 QLLVSNLDADWNFF

-1377 AQNEWKAL
+1377 AKDEWKAL

-1392 VDGTLT
+1392 QDGTLT

-1423 EGKDDDFKSYKDCVA
+1423 EGKDDDLKAYKARVA
-1438 KYLTPATELAAKAAD
+1438 DYLTPATELAAKAAD

-1467 DAFYAEAGA
+1467 NAFYAEAGA

-1489 ANIKNFDQLT
+1489 ANIKNFEQLT

-1508 IKAAQEYYGA
+1508 IKAAQDYYGA

-1532 AFNQVKR
+1532 TFDQVKR

-1552 MSKRIYGLTIGEDK
+1552 MSKRVYGLTIGEDK

-1614 TAADEVKAYYD
+1614 AAADEVKAYYD

-1635 DDLLKEFDEN
+1635 DDLLKEFVEN
-1645 ATLAEAKKD
+1645 ATPAEAKKD

-1671 IKLVNAELIEGVAN
+1671 IKLVNAELIEGVAS

-1691 SQAESGYSAVN
+1691 SQAESSYSAVN
-1702 ITYDGVYT
+1702 TTYEGVYA

-1716 KSALDACREEL
+1716 KSALDAYRNEL

-1757 RMGATRMDIIEANKP
+1757 RMGVTRTDIMEANKP

-1777 KAMENLQNAYDALV
+1777 KAMKDLQSAYDALV

-1803 YQHSSTVLEESS
+1803 YQHASRE
-1815 YKQVGNEVF
+1815 VGYPEWQGLGEMF
-1824 VLERGKSYMENYE
+1824 CFEIGKSYMENYE
-1837 KLFFNVAS
+1837 KMFFNVAS

-1885 DAYAKLAVAEVFGAW
+1885 DAYAKLATVEAFGAW
-1900 YETTQVYQSNV
+1900 KETQSVYQSNV
-1911 WGARSAMENSF
+1911 CTARNDMENSF
-1922 DKSGTKIYDEDGALR
+1922 NKSGTNIYDEDNSLW
-1937 EQFDNLKLACRN
+1937 EQFENLERAYQR
-1949 FDNYLTS
+1949 FDSYLDFVDIY
-1956 ENGRIDLILPT
+1956 RILPT

-1978 DGSVA
+1978 DGTEA
-1983 VVKPINYPKDEEYG
+1983 WQKEINYSKDEEYG

-2011 MNALRTSIEENTYV
+2011 MNALRASVEENTYV
-2025 LGDVTEDGVVLTDD
+2025 LGDITEDGVVLTDD

-2086 WPSLGGSLNAPMV
+2086 WPSLGGTLNAPMV
-2099 GSENFTVSAED
+2099 GSENLTVSAED

-2133 IVLPAGMT
+2133 IILPAGMT

-2154 ALYSKDINGVHRV
+2154 ALYSKDIDGVHRV
-2167 VISTIENNSFPNGSA
+2167 VISTIENNSFTNGSA

-2197 LDNVIFA
+2197 LDKVIFA

-2213 TGNDATGINGMETEG
+2213 TGSDATGINGMEAEG

>member
-52 EVSIEKELA
+52 EVSIEKEQA
-61 PGKYMLQRATFTDNA
+61 PGNYMLQRATFTDNA

-86 YAPGVAFTI
+86 YAPEVAFTI
-95 DSDAPAKVKVKVRA
+95 EGDAPAKVRVKVRA

-123 LIFDFAAPVK
+123 LIFDFAASVK

-183 DYEVYVKNHLWQGKN
+183 DYDVYVKNHLWQGKN
-198 SPELRALTDGIA
+198 SPELRALAEGIG
-210 ALAKVVEKANDNE
+210 ALAKVVEAANDNE
-223 NAYFSAQNA
+223 NAYHSARNS
-232 YEAAEYQFR
+232 YEAAEYQLRNFY
-241 SFSSTWYTV
+241 SWYAA
-250 AEEIRATYQAD
+250 AEEIQAAYQAD
-261 YNKIQQSINDF
+261 YNKLQQSITDF
-272 KALAREKY
+272 KVLAQQKY
-280 DAGEAKELKTAEF
+280 NAGTAKELKTDEF

-299 MLNELEANIGV
+299 MLNELGTNIGA
-310 SDAAWINIYA
+310 SGDAWRNIKY

-348 WNEEALNAMR
+348 WNAEALNAMR

-380 LEENFRT
+380 LEEDFRT

-400 DEYLAKHVDAEAKKA
+400 DEYRAKHIDAEAKKA
-415 AADQLLSAL
+415 AADQLLADL
-424 EDGFQSLGDDFQY
+424 EDDFQY
-437 LEKSDDVNQKYANRV
+437 LEKSDDVNQKYASRI

-492 SSLRSDAGAIIQN
+492 NSLRSDAGAIIQN

-524 KLDDAKAAVAKMK
+524 KLDDATAAVAKMK
-537 PADEK
+537 PAAEG

-561 IDEIKAAVEKSY
+561 IDEIKAAVEKGY
-573 QEKMLTETVRGDFQ
+573 QEKTLTETVRGDFQ
-587 SQIDAAAMAIGK
+587 SQIDAAAMAVVK

-605 AALDRYDV
+605 AAMGRYDV
-613 VSTAIKDY
+613 VNTAIKNYKD
-621 EAALT
+621 ALA
-626 TLRGTVG
+626 TLRATVG
-633 PKTLVV
+633 TKTLVV

-688 LKETILTDAQALN
+688 LKETILTDAQALD

-737 IDKYKGV
+737 IDEYKGV

-764 LLQDLNDIEASTN
+764 LLQDLNEIEANAN

-811 VDAINDALSALLGRV
+811 VDAINDALSELLTRV
-826 DEQKAHVNAENQ
+826 NAQKAHVNAEKQ

-861 LTEAKKAF
+861 LTEAKNAF

-923 RLSDL
+923 RLNDL

-954 NFDGQKIDIWNYT
+954 NFDRQKIDIWNYT

-974 REDYSTHYGFVSAFD
+974 RNDYSTHYGFDSAFD

-1702 ITYDGVYT
+1702 ITYNGVYT

-1803 YQHSSTVLEESS
+1803 YQHASTVLEMSLGVQIEGDTFVFES
-1815 YKQVGNEVF
+1815 
-1824 VLERGKSYMENYE
+1824 GKSYMENYE

-1845 EKAEEVSGVLE
+1845 EKAEEVSDVLE

-1880 DGCLY
+1880 DGSLY
-1885 DAYAKLAVAEVFGAW
+1885 DAYAKLAMVEAFGAR
-1900 YETTQVYQSNV
+1900 YETKLVYQSKV
-1911 WGARSAMENSF
+1911 YTARYDMENSF
-1922 DKSGTKIYDEDGALR
+1922 NKSGTNIYDEDNSLW
-1937 EQFDNLKLACRN
+1937 EQFNNLERACQN
-1949 FDNYLTS
+1949 FNNYLDF
-1956 ENGRIDLILPT
+1956 IDIYRILPT

-1978 DGSVA
+1978 DGSEA
-1983 VVKPINYPKDEEYG
+1983 GQKEINYSKDEEYG

-2086 WPSLGGSLNAPMV
+2086 WPSLGGTLNAPMV
-2099 GSENFTVSAED
+2099 GSENLTVSAED

-2133 IVLPAGMT
+2133 IILPAGMT

-2154 ALYSKDINGVHRV
+2154 ALYSKDIDGVHRV
-2167 VISTIENNSFPNGSA
+2167 VISTIENNCFTNGSA

-2197 LDNVIFA
+2197 LDKVIFA

-2213 TGNDATGINGMETEG
+2213 TGSDATGISGMEAEG

>member
-424 EDGFQSLGDDFQY
+424 EDDFQY

-537 PADEK
+537 PAAEG
-542 DTYDVAAHFQKTA
+542 DTYDMAAHFQKTA
-555 AGLQKT
+555 ADLQKT
-561 IDEIKAAVEKSY
+561 IDEIKAAVEKGY
-573 QEKMLTETVRGDFQ
+573 QEKTLTETVRGDFQ
-587 SQIDAAAMAIGK
+587 SQIDSAAMAVVK

-605 AALDRYDV
+605 AAMARYDV
-613 VSTAIKDY
+613 VNTAIKDY
-621 EAALT
+621 KDALA
-626 TLRGTVG
+626 TLRATVG
-633 PKTLVV
+633 TKTLVV

-664 VAGNFSAAKEKLD
+664 VAGDFSAAKKKLD

-683 LLAVQ
+683 LLTVK

-701 AAFANDKVNSD
+701 DAFANDKVNSD

-737 IDKYKGV
+737 IDEYKGV

-764 LLQDLNDIEASTN
+764 LLQDLNEIEANAN

-785 VAATKDDI
+785 VAATEDDI

-811 VDAINDALSALLGRV
+811 VDAINDALSELLTRV
-826 DEQKAHVNAENQ
+826 NAQKAHVNAEKQ

-861 LTEAKKAF
+861 LTEAKNAF
-869 VIPGESIDPQIQAT
+869 KIPGESIDPQIQAT
-883 TTKLEALKAEAA
+883 TNKLEALKAEAA

-923 RLSDL
+923 RLNDL
-928 QLEANALKAMATDST
+928 QLEANALKALAIDST
-943 ANYNAYQKLKE
+943 ANYDAYQKLKD
-954 NFDGQKIDIWNYT
+954 NFVGQRIDIWNYSSW
-967 YGSGYYA
+967 G
-974 REDYSTHYGFVSAFD
+974 RDYTTTHYGFANAFD
-989 AVRTRINQKTD
+989 AVRTRINQKTN
-1000 GTNADYYRGL
+1000 GTNAAYYLSL

-1022 EAIKQAIEDAYKA
+1022 QAIEQAIEAAYKA
-1035 GKAWTGTLKY
+1035 GKAWTGSFKY
-1045 NSYTYKYEP
+1045 NYNTYKNEP
-1054 VLNTEIVRRMTDLSN
+1054 ELNTGIARRMTDLSN

-1081 KTNYYTQVDE
+1081 YTNNSTQVDE
-1091 GNKCQTLWDEVNGLF
+1091 GNKCQALWDEVNGLF

-1121 QLGDLLK
+1121 KLGDLLK
-1128 RIKEQKALVVKYYAE
+1128 RIKEQKALVEKYYAE
-1143 GLTTTNNSDVSKAYR
+1143 ALTTTNHKTVSEAYR
-1158 RIETELGGLKAFIE
+1158 SIKFELDGLKAFIE
-1172 GNSEYNAAIAGDN
+1172 GNSEYNGAIAGDN
-1185 LTRYNTFC
+1185 LARYNTFC
-1193 EKVQETE
+1193 TKVQETE
-1200 NKYGEGTAQ
+1200 DKYGEGTAQ

-1248 DDAAATYAETTSP
+1248 DKAAHTYAETTSP
-1261 ALWDIAEANAKKAQE
+1261 ALWDIKEDNAAKAME

-1286 ELDLAVNTAVRAKLE
+1286 DLDLAVNTAVRAKLE

-1316 EKVASYDK
+1316 EKVAGFDK

-1349 QLLVSNLDNDWNFF
+1349 QLLVSNLDDDWSFF

-1423 EGKDDDFKSYKDCVA
+1423 EGKGDDLKSYKDCVA

-1467 DAFYAEAGA
+1467 NAFYAEAGA

-1508 IKAAQEYYGA
+1508 IKAAQDYYGA

-1532 AFNQVKR
+1532 TFDQVKR

-1552 MSKRIYGLTIGEDK
+1552 MSKRVYGLIIGEDK

-1584 AANQAEVDA
+1584 AANLAEVDA

-1614 TAADEVKAYYD
+1614 AAADEVKAYYD

-1635 DDLLKEFDEN
+1635 DDLLKEFVEN
-1645 ATLAEAKKD
+1645 ATPAEAKKD

-1691 SQAESGYSAVN
+1691 SQAESSYSAVN
-1702 ITYDGVYT
+1702 DTYDGVYT

-1757 RMGATRMDIIEANKP
+1757 RMGATRTDIMEANKP

-1777 KAMENLQNAYDALV
+1777 KAMKDLQDAYDALV

-1824 VLERGKSYMENYE
+1824 VFERGKSYMENYE

-1880 DGCLY
+1880 DGSLK
-1885 DAYAKLAVAEVFGAW
+1885 DAYAKLETVEVLGAW
-1900 YETTQVYQSNV
+1900 YETKQVYQFNV
-1911 WGARSAMENSF
+1911 LSALYDMDKSF
-1922 DKSGTKIYDEDGALR
+1922 NKSGTKIYDEDGALR
-1937 EQFDNLKLACRN
+1937 EQFDNLKLARQN
-1949 FDNYLTS
+1949 FDNYLAFG
-1956 ENGRIDLILPT
+1956 EMGQIDLILPT

-1983 VVKPINYPKDEEYG
+1983 AVKPINYPKDEEYG

-2011 MNALRTSIEENTYV
+2011 MNALRASVEENTYV

-2099 GSENFTVSAED
+2099 GSENLTVSAED

-2133 IVLPAGMT
+2133 IILPAGMT

-2154 ALYSKDINGVHRV
+2154 ALYSKDIDGVHRV
-2167 VISTIENNSFPNGSA
+2167 VISTIENNSFTNGSA

-2197 LDNVIFA
+2197 LDKVIFA
-2204 EANGRETTI
+2204 EANGRETYI
-2213 TGNDATGINGMETEG
+2213 TGSDATGISGMEAEG

>member
-61 PGKYMLQRATFTDNA
+61 PGKYMLQPATFTDNA

-95 DSDAPAKVKVKVRA
+95 DGAAPAKVRVKVRA

-123 LIFDFAAPVK
+123 LLFDFAAPVK
-133 ELGAQLGEI
+133 ELSAQLGEI
-142 VSGTSDYFRRT
+142 VSGTSEYFRTT
-153 DAWTKG
+153 DAWKKG
-159 KDGKPSLEMQ
+159 NDEKPSLEMQ

-183 DYEVYVKNHLWQGKN
+183 DYEVYVKNHLWQGEK
-198 SPELRALTDGIA
+198 SPELRALTDGIG
-210 ALAKVVEKANDNE
+210 ALADVVEKANVNE
-223 NAYFSAQNA
+223 NSYKSALDAYTDAKR
-232 YEAAEYQFR
+232 QFDG
-241 SFSSTWYTV
+241 FYWTWYYTDK
-250 AEEIRATYQAD
+250 AMKETYQAD
-261 YNKIQQSINDF
+261 YDKIKKDIEDF
-272 KALAREKY
+272 GTLAKQKY
-280 DAGEAKELKTAEF
+280 DAGAAKELKTAEF

-299 MLNELEANIGV
+299 QFNTLKANIGT
-310 SDAAWINIYA
+310 SGNAWLNISA
-320 VYQDGLRVFNAAQ
+320 TYQDGLRSFNAAQ

-338 QMPDDGNYAD
+338 QMPDDGYYAD
-348 WNEEALNAMR
+348 WNAEALDAMR
-358 SAWKKVS
+358 KEWKKVS

-380 LEENFRT
+380 QEEYFRT
-387 LKEAQVV
+387 LTEAQVAD
-394 VINATK
+394 INATK
-400 DEYLAKHVDAEAKKA
+400 DKYLAKHADAEAKKR
-415 AADQLLSAL
+415 AADQLLAAL
-424 EDGFQSLGDDFQY
+424 EDDFQY

-459 NALKDKVA
+459 NALKDKVD

-480 YDADR
+480 YAADR

-492 SSLRSDAGAIIQN
+492 NSLRSDAGAIIQN

-537 PADEK
+537 PAAEK

-573 QEKMLTETVRGDFQ
+573 QEKTLTETVRGDFQ
-587 SQIDAAAMAIGK
+587 SQIDAAAMAVVK
-599 YQDDAT
+599 YQNDAT
-605 AALDRYDV
+605 AALDRYNV
-613 VSTAIKDY
+613 VNTAIKDY
-621 EAALT
+621 KAALA
-626 TLRGTVG
+626 TLCVTVG

-645 VTGKTYGERITKLQ
+645 VTGKTYGERIAKLQ

-677 ADLLAA
+677 AEHLAA

-701 AAFANDKVNSD
+701 AAFAKDKVNSD

-728 KVVDAIKAD
+728 EIVDAIKAD

-811 VDAINDALSALLGRV
+811 VDAINDALSELLTRV
-826 DEQKAHVNAENQ
+826 NAQKDHVNAEKQ
-838 AYTDFIGN
+838 AYTNFIGN
-846 QYYYY
+846 QSYYYAT
-851 PKGAELVSRT
+851 GAELVSRT
-861 LTEAKKAF
+861 LTEAKNAF

-895 TARAKEILQESCK
+895 TARANEILQESCK

-915 HVVKGITS
+915 HVVMGITS
-923 RLSDL
+923 RLNDL
-928 QLEANALKAMATDST
+928 QREAEALKEMATDST
-943 ANYNAYQKLKE
+943 ANYNAYQELKRNIAE
-954 NFDGQKIDIWNYT
+954 QGIMIWRGYDYYGRDYMEYFDGFAN
-967 YGSGYYA
+967 
-974 REDYSTHYGFVSAFD
+974 AFD
-989 AVRTRINQKTD
+989 AARKYVNQFTD
-1000 GTNADYYRGL
+1000 RTNAAYYLGL
-1010 LAYPDGVHFKER
+1010 IANPDGVHYKECKSI
-1022 EAIKQAIEDAYKA
+1022 EQAIEDAYKA
-1035 GKAWTGTLKY
+1035 GKAWTGDLKY
-1045 NSYTYKYEP
+1045 NSYTYKFEP
-1054 VLNTEIVRRMTDLSN
+1054 VLNTGIVRRMTDLSN
-1069 VLKMLPKQAYND
+1069 VLQMLPKQAYND
-1081 KTNYYTQVDE
+1081 HTNYKTQVDE
-1091 GNKCQTLWDEVNGLF
+1091 LNKRQALWDEVNGLF

-1121 QLGDLLK
+1121 KLGDLLK
-1128 RIKEQKALVVKYYAE
+1128 RIKEQKALVEKYYAE
-1143 GLTTTNNSDVSKAYR
+1143 GLTTTNNSMVSEAYR
-1158 RIETELGGLKAFIE
+1158 SIKLELDGLKAFIE
-1172 GNSEYNAAIAGDN
+1172 GNSEYNAVIAGDN

-1193 EKVQETE
+1193 AKVQETE
-1200 NKYGEGTAQ
+1200 DKYGEGTAQ

-1248 DDAAATYAETTSP
+1248 DEAAATYAETTSP
-1261 ALWDIAEANAKKAQE
+1261 ALWDIDEANAAKAME
-1276 YTDQIEAYKK
+1276 YTAQIEAYKK
-1286 ELDLAVNTAVRAKLE
+1286 DLDLAVNTAVRAKLE

-1316 EKVASYDK
+1316 EKVAGFDK

-1349 QLLVSNLDNDWNFF
+1349 QLLVSNLDADWSFF

-1377 AQNEWKAL
+1377 AKDEWKAL

-1423 EGKDDDFKSYKDCVA
+1423 EGKDDDLKSYKDRVA

-1532 AFNQVKR
+1532 TFDQVKR

-1552 MSKRIYGLTIGEDK
+1552 MSKRVYGLTIGEDK

-1614 TAADEVKAYYD
+1614 AAADEVKAYYD

-1635 DDLLKEFDEN
+1635 DDLLKEFVEN
-1645 ATLAEAKKD
+1645 ATPAEAKKD

-1671 IKLVNAELIEGVAN
+1671 IKLVNAELIEGVAS
-1685 SLEMLV
+1685 SLGTLV
-1691 SQAESGYSAVN
+1691 SQAESAYDDVN
-1702 ITYDGVYT
+1702 TTYNGVYT

-1747 VIHLLNVLID
+1747 IIHILNVLID

-1777 KAMENLQNAYDALV
+1777 KAMKDLQNAYDALV

-1803 YQHSSTVLEESS
+1803 YQHAS
-1815 YKQVGNEVF
+1815 EVCALSEWQGLGEMF
-1824 VLERGKSYMENYE
+1824 YFEGGKSYMENYE

-1845 EKAEEVSGVLE
+1845 EKAEEVSDVLE

-1880 DGCLY
+1880 DGCL
-1885 DAYAKLAVAEVFGAW
+1885 DEAYAKLAVVEAFGAW
-1900 YETTQVYQSNV
+1900 KETQSVYQSKV
-1911 WGARSAMENSF
+1911 YTARYDMEKSF
-1922 DKSGTKIYDEDGALR
+1922 NKSGTNIYDEDNTLW
-1937 EQFDNLKLACRN
+1937 EQFNNLERACQN
-1949 FDNYLTS
+1949 FDNYR
-1956 ENGRIDLILPT
+1956 NFVDIYRILPT

-1978 DGSVA
+1978 DGSEA
-1983 VVKPINYPKDEEYG
+1983 GQKEINYSKDEEYG

-2086 WPSLGGSLNAPMV
+2086 WPSLGGTLNAPMV
-2099 GSENFTVSAED
+2099 GSENLTVSAED

-2133 IVLPAGMT
+2133 IILPAGMT

-2154 ALYSKDINGVHRV
+2154 ALYSKDIDGVHRV
-2167 VISTIENNSFPNGSA
+2167 VISTIENNCFTNGSA

-2197 LDNVIFA
+2197 LDKVIFA

-2213 TGNDATGINGMETEG
+2213 TGSDATGISGMEAEG

>member
-86 YAPGVAFTI
+86 YAPEVAFTI
-95 DSDAPAKVKVKVRA
+95 EGDAPAKVRVKVRA

-123 LIFDFAAPVK
+123 LLFDFAAPVK

-183 DYEVYVKNHLWQGKN
+183 DYEVYVKNHLWQGKK

-232 YEAAEYQFR
+232 YEAAEWQFR

-424 EDGFQSLGDDFQY
+424 EDDFQY

-542 DTYDVAAHFQKTA
+542 DTYDVAAHFQNTP

-664 VAGNFSAAKEKLD
+664 VADNFSAAKKKLD

-683 LLAVQ
+683 LLAVK

-811 VDAINDALSALLGRV
+811 VDAINDALSELLGRV

-1045 NSYTYKYEP
+1045 NSYEP

-1143 GLTTTNNSDVSKAYR
+1143 GLTTTNSDVSKAYR

-1193 EKVQETE
+1193 AKVQETE
-1200 NKYGEGTAQ
+1200 DKYGEGTAQ

-1330 FANVQEFYDR
+1330 FTNVQEFYDR

-1702 ITYDGVYT
+1702 ITYNGVYT

-1922 DKSGTKIYDEDGALR
+1922 YKSGTKIYDEDGALR

-2099 GSENFTVSAED
+2099 GSENLTVSAED

-2133 IVLPAGMT
+2133 IILPAGMT

-2154 ALYSKDINGVHRV
+2154 ALYSKDIDGVHRV
-2167 VISTIENNSFPNGSA
+2167 VISTIENNSFTNGSA

-2197 LDNVIFA
+2197 LDKVIFA

-2213 TGNDATGINGMETEG
+2213 TGSDATGISGMEAEG

>member
-61 PGKYMLQRATFTDNA
+61 PGEYKLQPATFTDNA

-95 DSDAPAKVKVKVRA
+95 DGDAPAKVRVKVRA

-123 LIFDFAAPVK
+123 LIFDFAASVK
-133 ELGAQLGEI
+133 ELSAQLGEI

-210 ALAKVVEKANDNE
+210 ALAKVVEAANDNE
-223 NAYFSAQNA
+223 NAYHSARNA
-232 YEAAEYQFR
+232 YEAAEYRLRNFY
-241 SFSSTWYTV
+241 SWYGA
-250 AEEIRATYQAD
+250 AEEIQATYQAD
-261 YNKIQQSINDF
+261 YNKIQQSITDF
-272 KALAREKY
+272 KVLAQQKY
-280 DAGEAKELKTAEF
+280 NAGTAKELKTAEF

-299 MLNELEANIGV
+299 MLNELETNIGV
-310 SDAAWINIYA
+310 SGDAWRNIKD

-348 WNEEALNAMR
+348 WNAEALNAMR

-365 DLYKTIDADKTKASE
+365 DLYKTIDADKTKASK

-387 LKEAQVV
+387 LKKAQVLE
-394 VINATK
+394 INATK
-400 DEYLAKHVDAEAKKA
+400 DKYLAKHADAEAKKA

-424 EDGFQSLGDDFQY
+424 EDDFQY

-524 KLDDAKAAVAKMK
+524 KLDDATAAVAKMK

-587 SQIDAAAMAIGK
+587 QQIDAAAMAIGK
-599 YQDDAT
+599 YQDDAK

-785 VAATKDDI
+785 VAATEDDI
-793 TEDNAVEAMSLL
+793 TEANAVEAMSLL

-811 VDAINDALSALLGRV
+811 VDAINDALSELLMRV
-826 DEQKAHVNAENQ
+826 DAQKAHVNAETQ
-838 AYTDFIGN
+838 AYTNFIGN
-846 QYYYY
+846 QSYYYAT
-851 PKGAELVSRT
+851 GAGLVSRT
-861 LTEAKKAF
+861 LTEAKDAF
-869 VIPGESIDPQIQAT
+869 KIPGESIDPQIQAT
-883 TTKLEALKAEAA
+883 TTKLDALKAEAA
-895 TARAKEILQESCK
+895 TARAKEILQESCR

-923 RLSDL
+923 RLNDL

-974 REDYSTHYGFVSAFD
+974 RDDYSTHYGFVSAFN
-989 AVRTRINQKTD
+989 AVRTRINQKTN
-1000 GTNADYYRGL
+1000 GTNAAYYLGL

-1035 GKAWTGTLKY
+1035 GKAWTDSLEYSY
-1045 NSYTYKYEP
+1045 NSYKYEP
-1054 VLNTEIVRRMTDLSN
+1054 VLNTGIVRRMTDLSN

-1081 KTNYYTQVDE
+1081 CTNYSTQVDE
-1091 GNKCQTLWDEVNGLF
+1091 GNQKQKLWDEVNGLF

-1121 QLGDLLK
+1121 KLGDLLK
-1128 RIKEQKALVVKYYAE
+1128 RIKEQKALVEKYYAE
-1143 GLTTTNNSDVSKAYR
+1143 GLTTTNNSMVSKAYR

-1349 QLLVSNLDNDWNFF
+1349 QLLVSNLDADWSFF

-1423 EGKDDDFKSYKDCVA
+1423 EGKDDDLKSYKDRVA

-1508 IKAAQEYYGA
+1508 IKAAQDYYGA

-1566 QWYDC
+1566 QWYDF

-1584 AANQAEVDA
+1584 AANRAEVDA

-1645 ATLAEAKKD
+1645 ATPAEAKKD

-1660 EKKVAQARMGL
+1660 EKKVAQTRMGL
-1671 IKLVNAELIEGVAN
+1671 IKLVNAELIEGVAS
-1685 SLEMLV
+1685 SLEILV
-1691 SQAESGYSAVN
+1691 SQAESSYSDVN
-1702 ITYDGVYT
+1702 NTYEGVYT

-1716 KSALDACREEL
+1716 KSALDACRNEL

-1747 VIHLLNVLID
+1747 IIHLLNVLID

-1803 YQHSSTVLEESS
+1803 YQHSSTVLEMSLGVQIEGDTFVFES
-1815 YKQVGNEVF
+1815 
-1824 VLERGKSYMENYE
+1824 GKSYMENYE
-1837 KLFFNVAS
+1837 KLFFNVAN
-1845 EKAEEVSGVLE
+1845 EKAEVVSDVLE
-1856 QAAKTLEE
+1856 LAAKTLEE

-1880 DGCLY
+1880 DGSLY
-1885 DAYAKLAVAEVFGAW
+1885 DAYAKLAMAEVFGA
-1900 YETTQVYQSNV
+1900 YNETYQVYRNNV
-1911 WGARSAMENSF
+1911 WGAYSAMQNSF
-1922 DKSGTKIYDEDGALR
+1922 YKSGTKIYDEDGALR
-1937 EQFDNLKLACRN
+1937 EQFDNLKLAKQN
-1949 FDNYLTS
+1949 FDNYLDFH
-1956 ENGRIDLILPT
+1956 GWDRILPT

-1978 DGSVA
+1978 DGSEA
-1983 VVKPINYPKDEEYG
+1983 GQKEINYSKDEEYG

-2086 WPSLGGSLNAPMV
+2086 WPSLGGTLNAPMV
-2099 GSENFTVSAED
+2099 GSENLTVSAED

-2133 IVLPAGMT
+2133 IILPAGMT

-2154 ALYSKDINGVHRV
+2154 ALYSKDIDGVHRV
-2167 VISTIENNSFPNGSA
+2167 VISTIENNSFTNGSA

-2197 LDNVIFA
+2197 LDKVIFA
-2204 EANGRETTI
+2204 EANGRETYI
-2213 TGNDATGINGMETEG
+2213 TGSDATGISGMEAEG

>member
-61 PGKYMLQRATFTDNA
+61 PGEYKLQPATFTDNA

-95 DSDAPAKVKVKVRA
+95 DGDAPAKVRVKVRA

-123 LIFDFAAPVK
+123 LIFDFAASVK
-133 ELGAQLGEI
+133 ELSAQLGEI

-210 ALAKVVEKANDNE
+210 ALAKVVEAANDNE
-223 NAYFSAQNA
+223 NAYHSARNA
-232 YEAAEYQFR
+232 YEAAEYRLRNFY
-241 SFSSTWYTV
+241 SWYGA
-250 AEEIRATYQAD
+250 AEEIQATYQAD
-261 YNKIQQSINDF
+261 YNKIQQSITDF
-272 KALAREKY
+272 KVLAQQKY
-280 DAGEAKELKTAEF
+280 NAGTAKELKTAEF

-299 MLNELEANIGV
+299 MLNELETNIGV
-310 SDAAWINIYA
+310 SGDAWRNIKD

-348 WNEEALNAMR
+348 WNAEALNAMR

-365 DLYKTIDADKTKASE
+365 DLYKTIDADKTKASK

-387 LKEAQVV
+387 LKKAQVLE
-394 VINATK
+394 INATK
-400 DEYLAKHVDAEAKKA
+400 DKYLAKHADAEAKKA

-424 EDGFQSLGDDFQY
+424 EDDFQY

-524 KLDDAKAAVAKMK
+524 KLDDATAAVAKMK

-587 SQIDAAAMAIGK
+587 QQIDAAAMAIGK
-599 YQDDAT
+599 YQDDAK

-785 VAATKDDI
+785 VAATEDDI
-793 TEDNAVEAMSLL
+793 TEANAVEAMSLL

-811 VDAINDALSALLGRV
+811 VDAINDALSELLMRV
-826 DEQKAHVNAENQ
+826 DAQKAHVNAETQ
-838 AYTDFIGN
+838 AYTNFIGN
-846 QYYYY
+846 QSYYYAT
-851 PKGAELVSRT
+851 GAGLVSRT
-861 LTEAKKAF
+861 LTEAKDAF
-869 VIPGESIDPQIQAT
+869 KIPGESIDPQIQAT
-883 TTKLEALKAEAA
+883 TTKLDALKAEAA
-895 TARAKEILQESCK
+895 TARAKEILQESCR

-923 RLSDL
+923 RLNDL

-974 REDYSTHYGFVSAFD
+974 RDDYSTHYGFVSAFN
-989 AVRTRINQKTD
+989 AVRTRINQKTN
-1000 GTNADYYRGL
+1000 GTNAAYYLGL
-1010 LAYPDGVHFKER
+1010 LAYTDGVHFKER

-1035 GKAWTGTLKY
+1035 GKAWTGSLEYSY
-1045 NSYTYKYEP
+1045 NSYKYEP
-1054 VLNTEIVRRMTDLSN
+1054 VLNTGIVRRMTDLSN

-1081 KTNYYTQVDE
+1081 CTNYSTQVDE
-1091 GNKCQTLWDEVNGLF
+1091 GNQKQKLWDEVNGLF

-1121 QLGDLLK
+1121 KLGDLLK
-1128 RIKEQKALVVKYYAE
+1128 RIKEQKALVEKYYAE
-1143 GLTTTNNSDVSKAYR
+1143 GLTTTNNSMVSKAYR

-1185 LTRYNTFC
+1185 LTR
-1193 EKVQETE
+1193 
-1200 NKYGEGTAQ
+1200 
-1209 IAGYQNISTEELKE
+1209 
-1223 LVNVESIIAAQENI
+1223 
-1237 YKYAALIKNLK
+1237 
-1248 DDAAATYAETTSP
+1248 
-1261 ALWDIAEANAKKAQE
+1261 
-1276 YTDQIEAYKK
+1276 
-1286 ELDLAVNTAVRAKLE
+1286 
-1301 EMLAN
+1301 
-1306 LNDNQLAPAK
+1306 
-1316 EKVASYDK
+1316 
-1324 NVRDNA
+1324 
-1330 FANVQEFYDR
+1330 
-1340 VSADDYKKS
+1340 
-1349 QLLVSNLDNDWNFF
+1349 
-1363 GMVPNLLVADLEQA
+1363 
-1377 AQNEWKAL
+1377 
-1385 YEGVYVG
+1385 
-1392 VDGTLT
+1392 
-1398 EGDDRYAGAK
+1398 
-1408 ADNEKWLAALEGFAY
+1408 
-1423 EGKDDDFKSYKDCVA
+1423 
-1438 KYLTPATELAAKAAD
+1438 
-1453 GTFTGKIA
+1453 
-1461 DLQRYI
+1461 
-1467 DAFYAEAGA
+1467 
-1476 VYTSAKAKADAYD
+1476 
-1489 ANIKNFDQLT
+1489 
-1499 IDYNTVTER
+1499 
-1508 IKAAQEYYGA
+1508 
-1518 FNVASSRIEANIAS
+1518 
-1532 AFNQVKR
+1532 
-1539 WQADLTRQNASQE
+1539 
-1552 MSKRIYGLTIGEDK
+1552 
-1566 QWYDC
+1566 
-1571 HSIKI
+1571 
-1576 LSIDGIYN
+1576 
-1584 AANQAEVDA
+1584 
-1593 IKADIVAIETQ
+1593 
-1604 KREAL
+1604 
-1609 DNLTG
+1609 
-1614 TAADEVKAYYD
+1614 
-1625 EHCKNLAKEL
+1625 
-1635 DDLLKEFDEN
+1635 
-1645 ATLAEAKKD
+1645 
-1654 AGLLAL
+1654 
-1660 EKKVAQARMGL
+1660 
-1671 IKLVNAELIEGVAN
+1671 
-1685 SLEMLV
+1685 
-1691 SQAESGYSAVN
+1691 
-1702 ITYDGVYT
+1702 
-1710 PVKVEY
+1710 
-1716 KSALDACREEL
+1716 
-1727 DGVKNLITSY
+1727 
-1737 GDEIVTYKTK
+1737 
-1747 VIHLLNVLID
+1747 
-1757 RMGATRMDIIEANKP
+1757 
-1772 YVAHA
+1772 
-1777 KAMENLQNAYDALV
+1777 
-1791 AEQTRVKELIAS
+1791 
-1803 YQHSSTVLEESS
+1803 
-1815 YKQVGNEVF
+1815 
-1824 VLERGKSYMENYE
+1824 
-1837 KLFFNVAS
+1837 
-1845 EKAEEVSGVLE
+1845 
-1856 QAAKTLEE
+1856 
-1864 GPVSAI
+1864 
-1870 LTDSQVESYK
+1870 
-1880 DGCLY
+1880 
-1885 DAYAKLAVAEVFGAW
+1885 
-1900 YETTQVYQSNV
+1900 
-1911 WGARSAMENSF
+1911 
-1922 DKSGTKIYDEDGALR
+1922 
-1937 EQFDNLKLACRN
+1937 
-1949 FDNYLTS
+1949 
-1956 ENGRIDLILPT
+1956 
-1967 KDINGNAWLNP
+1967 
-1978 DGSVA
+1978 
-1983 VVKPINYPKDEEYG
+1983 
-1997 VKLVAAT
+1997 
-2004 SESLVES
+2004 
-2011 MNALRTSIEENTYV
+2011 
-2025 LGDVTEDGVVLTDD
+2025 
-2039 YLAVLNALLDPE
+2039 
-2051 TLEGGKV
+2051 
-2058 FAAADVNRD
+2058 
-2067 GKISIADVTLIAA
+2067 
-2080 KVTNGL
+2080 
-2086 WPSLGGSLNAPMV
+2086 
-2099 GSENFTVSAED
+2099 
-2110 NNGVQRIAINLENR
+2110 
-2124 KDYVACQMD
+2124 
-2133 IVLPAGMT
+2133 
-2141 VVGESVGNRANGH
+2141 
-2154 ALYSKDINGVHRV
+2154 
-2167 VISTIENNSFPNGSA
+2167 
-2182 ILYLDVQGGSIDKVA
+2182 
-2197 LDNVIFA
+2197 
-2204 EANGRETTI
+2204 
-2213 TGNDATGINGMETEG
+2213 
-2228 SLKQKIYT
+2228 
-2236 VGGQLLDKVKQG
+2236 
-2248 INIVRNA
+2248 
-2255 NGKTQKVTGK
+2255 

>member
-61 PGKYMLQRATFTDNA
+61 PGEYKLQDAPELFTDNA

-95 DSDAPAKVKVKVRA
+95 DGDAPAKVKVKVRA
-109 VTPGEFKFSGVKFT
+109 VTPGEFKFSGVKFI

-133 ELGAQLGEI
+133 ELSAQLGEI
-142 VSGTSDYFRRT
+142 VSGTSEYFRTT
-153 DAWTKG
+153 DAWKKG
-159 KDGKPSLEMQ
+159 NDEKPSLEMQ

-424 EDGFQSLGDDFQY
+424 EDDFQY

-485 DAIQAKI
+485 DAIHAKI

-537 PADEK
+537 PAAEG

-811 VDAINDALSALLGRV
+811 VDAINDALSELLGRV

-1237 YKYAALIKNLK
+1237 YKYAALIKDLK
-1248 DDAAATYAETTSP
+1248 DDAADTYAKTTSP
-1261 ALWDIAEANAKKAQE
+1261 DLWDIGETKAAKAME

-1286 ELDLAVNTAVRAKLE
+1286 DLDLAVNTAVRAKLE

-1757 RMGATRMDIIEANKP
+1757 RMGATCMDIIEANKP

-1803 YQHSSTVLEESS
+1803 YQHASTGFEMSSWQ
-1815 YKQVGNEVF
+1815 QVGNEVF
-1824 VLERGKSYMENYE
+1824 EFERGKSYMENYE

-1845 EKAEEVSGVLE
+1845 EKAEEVSDVLE

-1880 DGCLY
+1880 DGSLY
-1885 DAYAKLAVAEVFGAW
+1885 EAYAKLAMAEVFGAW
-1900 YETTQVYQSNV
+1900 NETKQVYQGNV

-1922 DKSGTKIYDEDGALR
+1922 YKSGTNIYDEDGALR
-1937 EQFDNLKLACRN
+1937 EQFDNLKLACQN
-1949 FDNYLTS
+1949 FDNYL
-1956 ENGRIDLILPT
+1956 NFVDIYRILPT

-1978 DGSVA
+1978 DGSEA
-1983 VVKPINYPKDEEYG
+1983 WQKEINYSKDEEYG

-2004 SESLVES
+2004 SQSLVDS
-2011 MNALRTSIEENTYV
+2011 MNALRASVEENTYV

-2099 GSENFTVSAED
+2099 GSENLTVSAED

-2154 ALYSKDINGVHRV
+2154 ALYSKDIDGVHRV
-2167 VISTIENNSFPNGSA
+2167 VISTIENNSFTNGSA

>member
-1 MRKDVLISL
+1 M
-10 LAITGAPVA
+10 
-19 ALADAD
+19 
-25 VVIDKTAWT
+25 
-34 GDDLTVS
+34 
-41 EDGSVTVSTGK
+41 
-52 EVSIEKELA
+52 
-61 PGKYMLQRATFTDNA
+61 
-76 KIVAVYKGKE
+76 
-86 YAPGVAFTI
+86 
-95 DSDAPAKVKVKVRA
+95 
-109 VTPGEFKFSGVKFT
+109 TPGEFKFSGVKFI

-133 ELGAQLGEI
+133 ELSAQLGEI

-210 ALAKVVEKANDNE
+210 ALAKVVEAANDNE
-223 NAYFSAQNA
+223 NAYNSARNA

-299 MLNELEANIGV
+299 MLNELETNIGV
-310 SDAAWINIYA
+310 SGDAWRNIKD

-348 WNEEALNAMR
+348 WNAEALNAMR

-365 DLYKTIDADKTKASE
+365 DLYKTIDADKTKASK

-387 LKEAQVV
+387 LKKAQVLE
-394 VINATK
+394 INATK
-400 DEYLAKHVDAEAKKA
+400 DKYLAKHADAEAKKA

-424 EDGFQSLGDDFQY
+424 EDDFQY

-537 PADEK
+537 PAAEG
-542 DTYDVAAHFQKTA
+542 DTYDMAAHFQKTA

-561 IDEIKAAVEKSY
+561 IDEIKAAVEKGY
-573 QEKMLTETVRGDFQ
+573 QEKTLTETVRGDFQ
-587 SQIDAAAMAIGK
+587 SQIDAAAMAVVK

-605 AALDRYDV
+605 AAMGRYDV
-613 VSTAIKDY
+613 VNTAIKNYKD
-621 EAALT
+621 ALA
-626 TLRGTVG
+626 TLRATVG
-633 PKTLVV
+633 TKTLVV

-688 LKETILTDAQALN
+688 LKETILTDAQALD

-737 IDKYKGV
+737 IDEYKGV

-811 VDAINDALSALLGRV
+811 VDAINDALSELLTRV
-826 DEQKAHVNAENQ
+826 NAQKAHVNAEKQ
-838 AYTDFIGN
+838 AYTDLIGN

-861 LTEAKKAF
+861 LTEAKNAF

-923 RLSDL
+923 RLNDL
-928 QLEANALKAMATDST
+928 QLEANALKALAIDST
-943 ANYNAYQKLKE
+943 ANYDAYQKLKD
-954 NFDGQKIDIWNYT
+954 NFVGQRIDIWNYSSW
-967 YGSGYYA
+967 G
-974 REDYSTHYGFVSAFD
+974 RDYTTTHYGFANAFD
-989 AVRTRINQKTD
+989 AVRTRINQKTN
-1000 GTNADYYRGL
+1000 GTNAAYYLSL

-1022 EAIKQAIEDAYKA
+1022 QAIEQAIEAAYKA
-1035 GKAWTGTLKY
+1035 GKAWTGSFKY
-1045 NSYTYKYEP
+1045 NYNTYKNEP
-1054 VLNTEIVRRMTDLSN
+1054 ELNTGIARRMTDLSN

-1081 KTNYYTQVDE
+1081 YTNNSTQVDE
-1091 GNKCQTLWDEVNGLF
+1091 GNKCQALWDEVNGLF

-1121 QLGDLLK
+1121 KLGDLLK
-1128 RIKEQKALVVKYYAE
+1128 RIKEQKALVEKYYAE
-1143 GLTTTNNSDVSKAYR
+1143 GLTTTNHKTVSEAYR
-1158 RIETELGGLKAFIE
+1158 SIKIELDGLKAFIE
-1172 GNSEYNAAIAGDN
+1172 GNGDYNAVIAGDN
-1185 LTRYNTFC
+1185 LIRYNTFC
-1193 EKVQETE
+1193 AKVQETE
-1200 NKYGEGTAQ
+1200 DKYGEGTAQ

-1248 DDAAATYAETTSP
+1248 DKAADTYAETTSP
-1261 ALWDIAEANAKKAQE
+1261 ALWDIDEANAAKAME
-1276 YTDQIEAYKK
+1276 YTAQIEAYKK
-1286 ELDLAVNTAVRAKLE
+1286 DLDLAVNTAVRAKLE

-1349 QLLVSNLDNDWNFF
+1349 QLLVSNLDADWSFF

-1423 EGKDDDFKSYKDCVA
+1423 EGKDDDLKSYKDRVA

-1645 ATLAEAKKD
+1645 ATPAEAKKD

-1803 YQHSSTVLEESS
+1803 YQHASTVLEMSS
-1815 YKQVGNEVF
+1815 WQQVGNEVF
-1824 VLERGKSYMENYE
+1824 EFEGGKSYMENYE

-1845 EKAEEVSGVLE
+1845 EKAEEVSDVLE

-1880 DGCLY
+1880 DGSLY
-1885 DAYAKLAVAEVFGAW
+1885 EAYAKLAMAEVFGAW
-1900 YETTQVYQSNV
+1900 NETKQVYQGNV

-1922 DKSGTKIYDEDGALR
+1922 YKSGTNIYDEDGALR
-1937 EQFDNLKLACRN
+1937 EQFDNLKLACQN
-1949 FDNYLTS
+1949 FDNYL
-1956 ENGRIDLILPT
+1956 NFVDIYRILPT

-1978 DGSVA
+1978 DGSEA
-1983 VVKPINYPKDEEYG
+1983 WQKEINYSKDEEYG

-2086 WPSLGGSLNAPMV
+2086 WPSLGGTLNAPMV
-2099 GSENFTVSAED
+2099 GSENLTVSAED

-2133 IVLPAGMT
+2133 IILPAGMT

-2154 ALYSKDINGVHRV
+2154 ALYSKDIDGVHRV
-2167 VISTIENNSFPNGSA
+2167 VISTIENNCFTNGSA

-2197 LDNVIFA
+2197 LDKVIFA

-2213 TGNDATGINGMETEG
+2213 TGSDATGISGMEAEG

>member
-1 MRKDVLISL
+1 M
-10 LAITGAPVA
+10 
-19 ALADAD
+19 
-25 VVIDKTAWT
+25 
-34 GDDLTVS
+34 
-41 EDGSVTVSTGK
+41 
-52 EVSIEKELA
+52 
-61 PGKYMLQRATFTDNA
+61 FTDNA

-95 DSDAPAKVKVKVRA
+95 DGDAPAKVKVKVRA
-109 VTPGEFKFSGVKFT
+109 VTPGEFKFSGVKFI

-133 ELGAQLGEI
+133 ELSAQLGEI

-210 ALAKVVEKANDNE
+210 ALAKVVEAANDNE
-223 NAYFSAQNA
+223 NAYNSARNA
-232 YEAAEYQFR
+232 YEAAEYRLRNFY
-241 SFSSTWYTV
+241 SWYGA
-250 AEEIRATYQAD
+250 AEEIQATYQAD
-261 YNKIQQSINDF
+261 YNKIQQSITDF
-272 KALAREKY
+272 KVLAQQKY
-280 DAGEAKELKTAEF
+280 NAGTAKELKTAEF

-299 MLNELEANIGV
+299 MLNELETNIGV
-310 SDAAWINIYA
+310 SGDAWRNIKD

-348 WNEEALNAMR
+348 WNAEALNAMR

-365 DLYKTIDADKTKASE
+365 DLYKTIDADKTKASK

-387 LKEAQVV
+387 LKKAQVLE
-394 VINATK
+394 INATK
-400 DEYLAKHVDAEAKKA
+400 DKYLAKHADAEAKKA

-424 EDGFQSLGDDFQY
+424 EDDFQY

-524 KLDDAKAAVAKMK
+524 KLDDATAAVAKMK

-555 AGLQKT
+555 AGPQKT

-587 SQIDAAAMAIGK
+587 QQIDAAAMAIGK
-599 YQDDAT
+599 YQDDAK

-664 VAGNFSAAKEKLD
+664 VADDFSAAKEKLD

-785 VAATKDDI
+785 VAATEDDI
-793 TEDNAVEAMSLL
+793 TEANAVEAMSLL

-811 VDAINDALSALLGRV
+811 VDAINDALSELLTRV
-826 DEQKAHVNAENQ
+826 DAQKAHVNAETQ
-838 AYTDFIGN
+838 AYTNFIGN
-846 QYYYY
+846 QSYYYAT
-851 PKGAELVSRT
+851 GAGLVSRT
-861 LTEAKKAF
+861 LTEAKDAF
-869 VIPGESIDPQIQAT
+869 KIPGESIDPQIQAT
-883 TTKLEALKAEAA
+883 TTKLDALKAEAA
-895 TARAKEILQESCK
+895 TARAKEILQESCR

-923 RLSDL
+923 RLNDL

-974 REDYSTHYGFVSAFD
+974 RDDYSTHYGFVSAFN
-989 AVRTRINQKTD
+989 AVRTRINQKTN
-1000 GTNADYYRGL
+1000 GTNAAYYLGL
-1010 LAYPDGVHFKER
+1010 LAYTDGVHFKER

-1035 GKAWTGTLKY
+1035 GKAWTGSLEYSY
-1045 NSYTYKYEP
+1045 NSYKYEP
-1054 VLNTEIVRRMTDLSN
+1054 VLNTGIVRRMTDLSN

-1081 KTNYYTQVDE
+1081 CTNYSTQVDE
-1091 GNKCQTLWDEVNGLF
+1091 GNLKQELWDEVNGLF

-1128 RIKEQKALVVKYYAE
+1128 RIKEQKALVEKYYAE
-1143 GLTTTNNSDVSKAYR
+1143 GLTTTNNSMVSEAYR
-1158 RIETELGGLKAFIE
+1158 SIKLELDGLKAFIE
-1172 GNSEYNAAIAGDN
+1172 GNSDYNAVIAGDN

-1193 EKVQETE
+1193 AKVQETE

-1248 DDAAATYAETTSP
+1248 DDAAATYAKTTSP
-1261 ALWDIAEANAKKAQE
+1261 ALWDIDEANAAKAME
-1276 YTDQIEAYKK
+1276 YTAQIEAYKK
-1286 ELDLAVNTAVRAKLE
+1286 DLDLAVNTAVRAKLE

-1316 EKVASYDK
+1316 EKVAGFDK

-1349 QLLVSNLDNDWNFF
+1349 QLLVSNLDDDWSFF

-1552 MSKRIYGLTIGEDK
+1552 MSKRVYGLIIGEDK

-1584 AANQAEVDA
+1584 AANLAEVDA

-1645 ATLAEAKKD
+1645 ATPAEAKKD

-1691 SQAESGYSAVN
+1691 SQAESSYSNVN

-1710 PVKVEY
+1710 PVKVGY
-1716 KSALDACREEL
+1716 KSALDACRNEL

-1757 RMGATRMDIIEANKP
+1757 RMGATSMDIIEANKP

-1777 KAMENLQNAYDALV
+1777 KAMKDLQNAYDALV

-1803 YQHSSTVLEESS
+1803 YQHASTVLETSS
-1815 YKQVGNEVF
+1815 WQQVGNEVF
-1824 VLERGKSYMENYE
+1824 EFEHGKSYMENYE

-1885 DAYAKLAVAEVFGAW
+1885 EAYAKLAMEEVFGAW
-1900 YETTQVYQSNV
+1900 NETKQVYQGNV
-1911 WGARSAMENSF
+1911 CIARSAMQNSF
-1922 DKSGTKIYDEDGALR
+1922 YKSGTNIYDEDGALR
-1937 EQFDNLKLACRN
+1937 EQFDNLKLACQN
-1949 FDNYLTS
+1949 FDNYL
-1956 ENGRIDLILPT
+1956 NFVDIYRILPT

-1978 DGSVA
+1978 DGSEA
-1983 VVKPINYPKDEEYG
+1983 WQKEINYSKDEEYG

-2086 WPSLGGSLNAPMV
+2086 WPSLGGTLNAPMV
-2099 GSENFTVSAED
+2099 GSENLTVSAED

-2133 IVLPAGMT
+2133 IILPAGMT

-2154 ALYSKDINGVHRV
+2154 ALYSKDIDGVHRV
-2167 VISTIENNSFPNGSA
+2167 VISTIENNCFTNGSA

-2197 LDNVIFA
+2197 LDKVIFA

-2213 TGNDATGINGMETEG
+2213 TGSDATGINGMEAEG

>member
-61 PGKYMLQRATFTDNA
+61 PGKYMLQPATFTDNA

-86 YAPGVAFTI
+86 YAPSVAFTI

-123 LIFDFAAPVK
+123 LLFDFAAPVK

-142 VSGTSDYFRRT
+142 VSGTSDYFRTT
-153 DAWTKG
+153 DAWKTG

-169 VADYASQLD
+169 LADYASQLD

-183 DYEVYVKNHLWQGKN
+183 DYDVYVKNHLWQGKD
-198 SPELRALTDGIA
+198 SPELLALKNGID
-210 ALAKVVEKANDNE
+210 ALADVVEKANVNE
-223 NAYFSAQNA
+223 NSYKSAWDAYTDAKR
-232 YEAAEYQFR
+232 QFDG
-241 SFSSTWYTV
+241 FYWTWYYTDK
-250 AEEIRATYQAD
+250 AMKETYQAD
-261 YNKIQQSINDF
+261 YDKIKKDIEDF
-272 KALAREKY
+272 GTLAMQKY
-280 DAGEAKELKTAEF
+280 NAGAANELKTDEF
-293 TENFNR
+293 TENFSRHFNT
-299 MLNELEANIGV
+299 LKANIGT
-310 SDAAWINIYA
+310 SGNAWLNISA
-320 VYQDGLRVFNAAQ
+320 TYQDGLSSFNAAQ

-348 WNEEALNAMR
+348 WNAEALNAMR

-365 DLYKTIDADKTKASE
+365 DLYKDIDADKTKASE
-380 LEENFRT
+380 QEENFRT

-415 AADQLLSAL
+415 AADQLLANL
-424 EDGFQSLGDDFQY
+424 EDDFQY
-437 LEKSDDVNQKYANRV
+437 LEESDDVNQKYASRV

-480 YDADR
+480 YAADR

-492 SSLRSDAGAIIQN
+492 NSLRSDAGAIIQN

-524 KLDDAKAAVAKMK
+524 QLDDAKAAVAKMK
-537 PADEK
+537 PAAKGDA
-542 DTYDVAAHFQKTA
+542 YDVAAHFQKTA

-561 IDEIKAAVEKSY
+561 IDQIKEAVEKAY
-573 QEKMLTETVRGDFQ
+573 QEKTLTETARTDFQ
-587 SQIDAAAMAIGK
+587 QQIDAAAMAIGK

-613 VSTAIKDY
+613 VNTAIKDY
-621 EAALT
+621 KDALT
-626 TLRGTVG
+626 TLRATVG
-633 PKTLVV
+633 TKTLVV

-664 VAGNFSAAKEKLD
+664 VAGNFSAANEKLD
-677 ADLLAA
+677 AEHLAA

-701 AAFANDKVNSD
+701 AAFDNDKKNSD

-728 KVVDAIKAD
+728 EIVDAIKAD
-737 IDKYKGV
+737 IDQYKGV

-764 LLQDLNDIEASTN
+764 LLQELNDIEACTN

-811 VDAINDALSALLGRV
+811 VDAINEALSELLTRV
-826 DEQKAHVNAENQ
+826 DAQKAHVNAEKQ

-861 LTEAKKAF
+861 LTEAKNAF
-869 VIPGESIDPQIQAT
+869 KIPGESIDPQIQAT
-883 TTKLEALKAEAA
+883 TNKLDALKAEAA

-923 RLSDL
+923 RLNDL
-928 QLEANALKAMATDST
+928 QLEADALKALAIDST
-943 ANYNAYQKLKE
+943 ANYDAYQKLKD
-954 NFDGQKIDIWNYT
+954 NFVGQRIDIWNYSSW
-967 YGSGYYA
+967 G
-974 REDYSTHYGFVSAFD
+974 RDYTTTHYGFANAFD
-989 AVRTRINQKTD
+989 AVRTRINQKTN
-1000 GTNADYYRGL
+1000 GTNAAYYLSL

-1022 EAIKQAIEDAYKA
+1022 QAIEQAIEAAYKA
-1035 GKAWTGTLKY
+1035 GKAWTGSFKY
-1045 NSYTYKYEP
+1045 NYNTYKNEP
-1054 VLNTEIVRRMTDLSN
+1054 ELNTGIARRMTDLSN
-1069 VLKMLPKQAYND
+1069 VLRELPKQAYND
-1081 KTNYYTQVDE
+1081 NTNYYTQVDE
-1091 GNKCQTLWDEVNGLF
+1091 GNKCQALWDEVNGLF

-1128 RIKEQKALVVKYYAE
+1128 RIKEQKALVEKYYAE
-1143 GLTTTNNSDVSKAYR
+1143 GLTTTNHSTVSEAYR
-1158 RIETELGGLKAFIE
+1158 FIKIELDGLKAFIE
-1172 GNSEYNAAIAGDN
+1172 GNGDYNAVIAGDN
-1185 LTRYNTFC
+1185 LIRYNTFC
-1193 EKVQETE
+1193 AKVQETE
-1200 NKYGEGTAQ
+1200 DKYGEGTAQ

-1237 YKYAALIKNLK
+1237 YKYAALIKDLK
-1248 DDAAATYAETTSP
+1248 DEAADSYAKTTSP
-1261 ALWDIAEANAKKAQE
+1261 ALWDIDEANAKKAQK

-1349 QLLVSNLDNDWNFF
+1349 QLLVSNLDADWSFF
-1363 GMVPNLLVADLEQA
+1363 GMVSNLLVADLEQA

-1467 DAFYAEAGA
+1467 NAFYAEAGA

-1508 IKAAQEYYGA
+1508 IKAAQDYYGA

-1532 AFNQVKR
+1532 TFDQVKR

-1645 ATLAEAKKD
+1645 ATPAEAKKD

-1671 IKLVNAELIEGVAN
+1671 IKLVNAELIEGVAS

-1691 SQAESGYSAVN
+1691 SQAELSYSDVN

-1716 KSALDACREEL
+1716 KSALDACRNEL

-1757 RMGATRMDIIEANKP
+1757 RIGATRTDIMEANKP

-1777 KAMENLQNAYDALV
+1777 KAMKDLQNAYDALV

-1803 YQHSSTVLEESS
+1803 YQHAS
-1815 YKQVGNEVF
+1815 EVREYSDWEGLGEMF
-1824 VLERGKSYMENYE
+1824 YFEGGKSYMENYE
-1837 KLFFNVAS
+1837 KQFFNEAS
-1845 EKAEEVSGVLE
+1845 EKAEVVSDVLE

-1870 LTDSQVESYK
+1870 LTDNQVESYK
-1880 DGCLY
+1880 DGCLNE
-1885 DAYAKLAVAEVFGAW
+1885 AYAKLATVEAFGAW
-1900 YETTQVYQSNV
+1900 KETQSVYQVNV
-1911 WGARSAMENSF
+1911 NSARYAMENSF
-1922 DKSGTKIYDEDGALR
+1922 NKSGTNIYDEDNTLW
-1937 EQFDNLKLACRN
+1937 EQFNNLERACQN
-1949 FDNYLTS
+1949 FDNYR
-1956 ENGRIDLILPT
+1956 NFVDIYRILPT

-1978 DGSVA
+1978 DGSEA
-1983 VVKPINYPKDEEYG
+1983 WQKEINYSKDEEYG

-2086 WPSLGGSLNAPMV
+2086 WPSLGGTLNAPMV
-2099 GSENFTVSAED
+2099 GSENLTVSAED
-2110 NNGVQRIAINLENR
+2110 NNGLQRIAINLENR

-2133 IVLPAGMT
+2133 IILPAGMT

-2154 ALYSKDINGVHRV
+2154 ALYSKDIDGVHRV
-2167 VISTIENNSFPNGSA
+2167 VISTIENNSFTNGSA

-2197 LDNVIFA
+2197 LDKVIFA

-2213 TGNDATGINGMETEG
+2213 TGSDATGISGMEAEG

>member
-61 PGKYMLQRATFTDNA
+61 PGKYMLQPATFTDNA

-86 YAPGVAFTI
+86 YAPEVAFTI
-95 DSDAPAKVKVKVRA
+95 EGDAPAKVRVKVRA

-198 SPELRALTDGIA
+198 SPELRALADGIA

-223 NAYFSAQNA
+223 NAYLRARNT
-232 YEAAEYQFR
+232 YEAAEYRLRNFD
-241 SFSSTWYTV
+241 SWYG
-250 AEEIRATYQAD
+250 ADEEIQATYQAD
-261 YNKIQQSINDF
+261 YDKLQSYINDF
-272 KALAREKY
+272 KALALQKY
-280 DAGEAKELKTAEF
+280 NAGDAKELKTDEF
-293 TENFNR
+293 AENFDS
-299 MLNELEANIGV
+299 MLNKLKFNIGA
-310 SDAAWINIYA
+310 SNDAWRNINA

-333 EEIHT
+333 EEIHI
-338 QMPDDGNYAD
+338 QMPDDGYYAD
-348 WNEEALNAMR
+348 WNAEALNAMR
-358 SAWKKVS
+358 LAWKEVS

-380 LEENFRT
+380 QEENFRT
-387 LKEAQVV
+387 LKEAQVDS
-394 VINATK
+394 INATK
-400 DEYLAKHVDAEAKKA
+400 DEYLAMHADAEAKKR
-415 AADQLLSAL
+415 AADQLLADL
-424 EDGFQSLGDDFQY
+424 EDDFQY
-437 LEKSDDVNQKYANRV
+437 LEKSEDVNLKYANRV

-459 NALKDKVA
+459 NVLKDKVTT
-467 KDYKAPHNIRTAS
+467 DYKAPHNIRTAS

-524 KLDDAKAAVAKMK
+524 QLDDAKAAVAKMK
-537 PADEK
+537 PAAEG
-542 DTYDVAAHFQKTA
+542 DTYDMAAHFQKTA
-555 AGLQKT
+555 ADLQKT
-561 IDEIKAAVEKSY
+561 IDEIKAAVEKGY
-573 QEKMLTETVRGDFQ
+573 QEKTLTETVRGDFQ
-587 SQIDAAAMAIGK
+587 SQIDAAAMAVVK

-605 AALDRYDV
+605 AAMARYDV
-613 VSTAIKDY
+613 VNTAIKDY
-621 EAALT
+621 KDALA
-626 TLRGTVG
+626 TLRATVG
-633 PKTLVV
+633 TKTLVV

-659 TEIDR
+659 TEIDC
-664 VAGNFSAAKEKLD
+664 VAGHFSAAKEKLD

-701 AAFANDKVNSD
+701 DAFANDKVNSD

-737 IDKYKGV
+737 IDEYKGV

-764 LLQDLNDIEASTN
+764 LLQDLNEIEANAN

-785 VAATKDDI
+785 VAATEDDI

-811 VDAINDALSALLGRV
+811 VDAINDALSELLTRV
-826 DEQKAHVNAENQ
+826 NAQKAHVNAEKQ

-861 LTEAKKAF
+861 LTEAKNAF
-869 VIPGESIDPQIQAT
+869 KIPGESIDPQIQAT
-883 TTKLEALKAEAA
+883 TNKLEALKAEAA

-923 RLSDL
+923 RLNDL
-928 QLEANALKAMATDST
+928 QLEANALKALAIDST
-943 ANYNAYQKLKE
+943 ANYDAYQKLKD
-954 NFDGQKIDIWNYT
+954 NFVGQRIDIWNYSSW
-967 YGSGYYA
+967 G
-974 REDYSTHYGFVSAFD
+974 RDYTTTHYGFANAFD
-989 AVRTRINQKTD
+989 AVRTRINQKTN
-1000 GTNADYYRGL
+1000 GTNAAYYLSL

-1022 EAIKQAIEDAYKA
+1022 QAIEQAIEAAYKA
-1035 GKAWTGTLKY
+1035 GKAWTGSFKY
-1045 NSYTYKYEP
+1045 NYNTYKNEP
-1054 VLNTEIVRRMTDLSN
+1054 ELNTGIARRMTDLSN

-1081 KTNYYTQVDE
+1081 YTNNSTQVDE
-1091 GNKCQTLWDEVNGLF
+1091 GNKCQALWDEVNGLF

-1121 QLGDLLK
+1121 KLGDLLK
-1128 RIKEQKALVVKYYAE
+1128 RIKEQKALVEKYYAE
-1143 GLTTTNNSDVSKAYR
+1143 GLTTTNHKTVSEAYR
-1158 RIETELGGLKAFIE
+1158 SIKFELDGLKAFIE
-1172 GNSEYNAAIAGDN
+1172 GNSEYNGAIAGDN
-1185 LTRYNTFC
+1185 LARYNTFC
-1193 EKVQETE
+1193 TKVQETE
-1200 NKYGEGTAQ
+1200 DKYGEGTAQ
-1209 IAGYQNISTEELKE
+1209 IAGYQNISTEEFKE

-1248 DDAAATYAETTSP
+1248 DKAAHTYAETTSP
-1261 ALWDIAEANAKKAQE
+1261 ALWDIKEDNAAKAME

-1286 ELDLAVNTAVRAKLE
+1286 DLDLAVNTAVRAKLE

-1316 EKVASYDK
+1316 EKVAGFDK

-1349 QLLVSNLDNDWNFF
+1349 QLLVSNLDDDWSFF

-1423 EGKDDDFKSYKDCVA
+1423 EGKGDDLKSYKDCVA

-1467 DAFYAEAGA
+1467 NAFYAEAGA

-1508 IKAAQEYYGA
+1508 IKAAQDYYGA

-1532 AFNQVKR
+1532 TFDQVKR

-1552 MSKRIYGLTIGEDK
+1552 MSKRVYGLIIGEDK

-1584 AANQAEVDA
+1584 AANLAEVDA

-1645 ATLAEAKKD
+1645 ATPAEAKKD

-1671 IKLVNAELIEGVAN
+1671 IKLVNAELIDGVAS
-1685 SLEMLV
+1685 SLGTLV
-1691 SQAESGYSAVN
+1691 SQAETTYSSVN
-1702 ITYDGVYT
+1702 TTYEQVYA

-1777 KAMENLQNAYDALV
+1777 KAMKDLQDAYDALV

-1815 YKQVGNEVF
+1815 WKQVGNEVF
-1824 VLERGKSYMENYE
+1824 VFESGKSYMENYE

-1864 GPVSAI
+1864 GP
-1870 LTDSQVESYK
+1870 
-1880 DGCLY
+1880 GCRP
-1885 DAYAKLAVAEVFGAW
+1885 F
-1900 YETTQVYQSNV
+1900 
-1911 WGARSAMENSF
+1911 
-1922 DKSGTKIYDEDGALR
+1922 
-1937 EQFDNLKLACRN
+1937 
-1949 FDNYLTS
+1949 
-1956 ENGRIDLILPT
+1956 
-1967 KDINGNAWLNP
+1967 
-1978 DGSVA
+1978 
-1983 VVKPINYPKDEEYG
+1983 
-1997 VKLVAAT
+1997 
-2004 SESLVES
+2004 
-2011 MNALRTSIEENTYV
+2011 
-2025 LGDVTEDGVVLTDD
+2025 
-2039 YLAVLNALLDPE
+2039 
-2051 TLEGGKV
+2051 
-2058 FAAADVNRD
+2058 
-2067 GKISIADVTLIAA
+2067 
-2080 KVTNGL
+2080 
-2086 WPSLGGSLNAPMV
+2086 
-2099 GSENFTVSAED
+2099 
-2110 NNGVQRIAINLENR
+2110 
-2124 KDYVACQMD
+2124 
-2133 IVLPAGMT
+2133 
-2141 VVGESVGNRANGH
+2141 
-2154 ALYSKDINGVHRV
+2154 
-2167 VISTIENNSFPNGSA
+2167 
-2182 ILYLDVQGGSIDKVA
+2182 
-2197 LDNVIFA
+2197 
-2204 EANGRETTI
+2204 
-2213 TGNDATGINGMETEG
+2213 
-2228 SLKQKIYT
+2228 
-2236 VGGQLLDKVKQG
+2236 
-2248 INIVRNA
+2248 
-2255 NGKTQKVTGK
+2255 

>member
-10 LAITGAPVA
+10 LAITGTPVA

-61 PGKYMLQRATFTDNA
+61 PGEYKLQPATFTDNA

-95 DSDAPAKVKVKVRA
+95 DGDAPAKVRVKVRA

-183 DYEVYVKNHLWQGKN
+183 DYEVYVKNHLWQGKK

-232 YEAAEYQFR
+232 YEAAEWQFR

-280 DAGEAKELKTAEF
+280 DAGEAKELKTADF

-299 MLNELEANIGV
+299 MLNELEANISV

-348 WNEEALNAMR
+348 WNAEALNAMR

-380 LEENFRT
+380 LEEDFRT

-400 DEYLAKHVDAEAKKA
+400 DEYRAKHIDAEAKKA
-415 AADQLLSAL
+415 AADQLLADL
-424 EDGFQSLGDDFQY
+424 EDDFQY
-437 LEKSDDVNQKYANRV
+437 LEGSEDVNQKYANCV

-492 SSLRSDAGAIIQN
+492 NSLRSDAGAIIQN

-555 AGLQKT
+555 ADLQKT
-561 IDEIKAAVEKSY
+561 IDQIKSAVEKGY
-573 QEKMLTETVRGDFQ
+573 QEKTLTETVRFDFQ
-587 SQIDAAAMAIGK
+587 NQITNAGEAVYK

-605 AALDRYDV
+605 AAMARYDGV
-613 VSTAIKDY
+613 NTAIKDY
-621 EAALT
+621 EAALA
-626 TLRGTVG
+626 TLRETVG

-659 TEIDR
+659 AEIDR
-664 VAGNFSAAKEKLD
+664 VKGDFSAAKEKLD
-677 ADLLAA
+677 AEHLAD

-701 AAFANDKVNSD
+701 AAFPNDKVNSD

-737 IDKYKGV
+737 IDEYKGV
-744 PYEYYNVT
+744 PYTYYGVT

-764 LLQDLNDIEASTN
+764 LLQDLNEIEASTN

-811 VDAINDALSALLGRV
+811 VDAINDALSELLTRV
-826 DEQKAHVNAENQ
+826 NAQKAHVNAEKQ

-861 LTEAKKAF
+861 LTEAKNAF

-923 RLSDL
+923 RLNDL

-954 NFDGQKIDIWNYT
+954 NFDKQKIEIWNY

-974 REDYSTHYGFVSAFD
+974 KDNYSTHYGFDSAFN
-989 AVRTRINQKTD
+989 AVWTRINQKTD
-1000 GTNADYYRGL
+1000 GTNAYYYLGL
-1010 LAYPDGVHFKER
+1010 LSYPDGVHFKER
-1022 EAIKQAIEDAYKA
+1022 EAIRQAIEDAYKA
-1035 GKAWTGTLKY
+1035 GKAWTGSLEY
-1045 NSYTYKYEP
+1045 SYSSYKYEP
-1054 VLNTEIVRRMTDLSN
+1054 VLNTGIVRRMTDLSN
-1069 VLKMLPKQAYND
+1069 VFKMLPKQAYD
-1081 KTNYYTQVDE
+1081 DCTNYKTQVYE
-1091 GNKCQTLWDEVNGLF
+1091 LNLKQELWDEVNGLF

-1128 RIKEQKALVVKYYAE
+1128 RIKEQKALVEKYYAE
-1143 GLTTTNNSDVSKAYR
+1143 GLTTTNNSMVSEAYR
-1158 RIETELGGLKAFIE
+1158 SIKLELDGLKAFIE
-1172 GNSEYNAAIAGDN
+1172 GNSDYNAVIAGDN

-1193 EKVQETE
+1193 AKVQETE
-1200 NKYGEGTAQ
+1200 DKYGEGTAQ

-1248 DDAAATYAETTSP
+1248 DDAAATYAKTTSP
-1261 ALWDIAEANAKKAQE
+1261 ALWDIDETNATKAME
-1276 YTDQIEAYKK
+1276 YTAQIEAYKK
-1286 ELDLAVNTAVRAKLE
+1286 DLDLAVNTAVRAKLE

-1306 LNDNQLAPAK
+1306 LNNNQLAPAK

-1349 QLLVSNLDNDWNFF
+1349 QLLVSNLDADWNFF

-1392 VDGTLT
+1392 QDGTLT

-1408 ADNEKWLAALEGFAY
+1408 ADNEKWFAALEGFAY
-1423 EGKDDDFKSYKDCVA
+1423 EGKDDDLKSYKDCVA

-1467 DAFYAEAGA
+1467 DAFYTEAGA

-1489 ANIKNFDQLT
+1489 ANIKNFEQLT
-1499 IDYNTVTER
+1499 IDYNIVTER

-1552 MSKRIYGLTIGEDK
+1552 MSKRIYGLIIGEDK

-1645 ATLAEAKKD
+1645 ATPAEAKKD

-1691 SQAESGYSAVN
+1691 SQAELSYSNVN

-1716 KSALDACREEL
+1716 KSALDACRNEL

-1777 KAMENLQNAYDALV
+1777 KAMKDLQNAYDALV

-1824 VLERGKSYMENYE
+1824 VFERGKSYMENYE

-1880 DGCLY
+1880 DGSLK
-1885 DAYAKLAVAEVFGAW
+1885 DAYAKLETVEVLGAW
-1900 YETTQVYQSNV
+1900 YETKQVYQFNV
-1911 WGARSAMENSF
+1911 LSALYDMEKSF
-1922 DKSGTKIYDEDGALR
+1922 HKSGTNIFDEDGALR
-1937 EQFDNLKLACRN
+1937 EQFDNLKLAKQN
-1949 FDNYLTS
+1949 FDNYLAFG
-1956 ENGRIDLILPT
+1956 EMGQIDLILPT

-2086 WPSLGGSLNAPMV
+2086 WPSLGGTLNAPMV
-2099 GSENFTVSAED
+2099 ESENLTVSAED

-2133 IVLPAGMT
+2133 IILPAGMT

-2154 ALYSKDINGVHRV
+2154 ALYSKDIDGVHRV
-2167 VISTIENNSFPNGSA
+2167 VISTIENNSFTNGSA
-2182 ILYLDVQGGSIDKVA
+2182 ILYLDVQGGCIDKVA
-2197 LDNVIFA
+2197 LDKVIFA
-2204 EANGRETTI
+2204 EANGRETYI
-2213 TGNDATGINGMETEG
+2213 TGSDATGISGMEAEG

>member
-19 ALADAD
+19 ASADAD

-95 DSDAPAKVKVKVRA
+95 DGAAPAKVKVKVRA

-123 LIFDFAAPVK
+123 LLFDFAAPVK
-133 ELGAQLGEI
+133 ELSAQLGEI
-142 VSGTSDYFRRT
+142 VSGTSEYFRTT
-153 DAWTKG
+153 DAWKKG
-159 KDGKPSLEMQ
+159 NDEKPSLEMQ

-183 DYEVYVKNHLWQGKN
+183 DYEVYVKNHLWQGEN
-198 SPELRALTDGIA
+198 SPELRALTDGIG
-210 ALAKVVEKANDNE
+210 ALADVVEKANVNE
-223 NAYFSAQNA
+223 NSYKSAWDAYTDAKR
-232 YEAAEYQFR
+232 QFDG
-241 SFSSTWYTV
+241 FYWTWYYTDK
-250 AEEIRATYQAD
+250 AMKDTYQAD
-261 YNKIQQSINDF
+261 YDKIKKDIEDF
-272 KALAREKY
+272 GTLAKQKY
-280 DAGEAKELKTAEF
+280 NAGAANELKTDEF
-293 TENFNR
+293 TENFSWQFNT
-299 MLNELEANIGV
+299 LKANIGT
-310 SDAAWINIYA
+310 SGNAWLNISA
-320 VYQDGLRVFNAAQ
+320 TYQDGLSSFNAAQ

-338 QMPDDGNYAD
+338 RMPDDDNYAD

-358 SAWKKVS
+358 KEWKKVS

-380 LEENFRT
+380 QEKKFRT
-387 LKEAQVV
+387 LKEEQVLA
-394 VINATK
+394 INAIRDK
-400 DEYLAKHVDAEAKKA
+400 YLANYDDAQAKKD
-415 AADQLLSAL
+415 AADQLLADL
-424 EDGFQSLGDDFQY
+424 KDDFQY
-437 LEKSDDVNQKYANRV
+437 LEESDDVNQKYANRV

-459 NALKDKVA
+459 NALRDKVE

-537 PADEK
+537 PAAEG
-542 DTYDVAAHFQKTA
+542 DTYDMAAHFQKTA

-561 IDEIKAAVEKSY
+561 IDEIKAAVEKGY
-573 QEKMLTETVRGDFQ
+573 QEKTLTETVRGDFQ
-587 SQIDAAAMAIGK
+587 SQIDAAAMAVVK

-605 AALDRYDV
+605 AAMARYDV
-613 VSTAIKDY
+613 VNTAIKDY
-621 EAALT
+621 KDALA
-626 TLRGTVG
+626 TLRATVG
-633 PKTLVV
+633 TKTLVV

-677 ADLLAA
+677 VDLLAA

-701 AAFANDKVNSD
+701 DAFANDKVNSD

-737 IDKYKGV
+737 IDEYKGV

-764 LLQDLNDIEASTN
+764 LLQDLNEIEANAN

-785 VAATKDDI
+785 VAATEDDI

-811 VDAINDALSALLGRV
+811 VDAINDALSELLTRV
-826 DEQKAHVNAENQ
+826 NAQKAHVNAEKQ

-861 LTEAKKAF
+861 LTEAKNAF

-923 RLSDL
+923 RLNDL
-928 QLEANALKAMATDST
+928 QLEANALKALAIDST
-943 ANYNAYQKLKE
+943 ANYDAYQKLKD
-954 NFDGQKIDIWNYT
+954 NFVGQRIDIWNYSSW
-967 YGSGYYA
+967 G
-974 REDYSTHYGFVSAFD
+974 RDYTTTHYGFANAFD
-989 AVRTRINQKTD
+989 AVRTRINQKTN
-1000 GTNADYYRGL
+1000 GTNAAYYLSL

-1022 EAIKQAIEDAYKA
+1022 QAIEQAIEAAYKA
-1035 GKAWTGTLKY
+1035 GKAWTGSFKY
-1045 NSYTYKYEP
+1045 NYNTYKNEP
-1054 VLNTEIVRRMTDLSN
+1054 ELNTGIARRMTDLSN

-1081 KTNYYTQVDE
+1081 HTNNSTQVDE
-1091 GNKCQTLWDEVNGLF
+1091 GNKCQALWDEVNGLF
-1106 NASDLRPETLKPYLS
+1106 NASDLRPETLKPYLTK
-1121 QLGDLLK
+1121 LGNLLK
-1128 RIKEQKALVVKYYAE
+1128 RIKEQKTLVEKYYAE
-1143 GLTTTNNSDVSKAYR
+1143 GLTTTNHKTVSEAYR
-1158 RIETELGGLKAFIE
+1158 SIKLKLDELKAVIE
-1172 GNSEYNAAIAGDN
+1172 GNSEYNGAIAGDN

-1193 EKVQETE
+1193 AKVQETE
-1200 NKYGEGTAQ
+1200 DKYGEGTAQ

-1237 YKYAALIKNLK
+1237 YKYAVLIKDLK
-1248 DDAAATYAETTSP
+1248 DEAAATYANTTSP
-1261 ALWDIAEANAKKAQE
+1261 ALWDIEEANAKKAQK

-1286 ELDLAVNTAVRAKLE
+1286 ELDLAVNTAVRVKLE

-1316 EKVASYDK
+1316 EKVAGFDK

-1349 QLLVSNLDNDWNFF
+1349 QLLVSNLDNDWNIF

-1423 EGKDDDFKSYKDCVA
+1423 EGKDDDLKSYKDCVA

-1467 DAFYAEAGA
+1467 NAFYAEAGA

-1508 IKAAQEYYGA
+1508 IKTAQEYYGA

-1552 MSKRIYGLTIGEDK
+1552 MSKRVYGLIIGEDK

-1645 ATLAEAKKD
+1645 ATPAEAKKD

-1685 SLEMLV
+1685 SLEKLV
-1691 SQAESGYSAVN
+1691 SQAESSYSNVN
-1702 ITYDGVYT
+1702 TTYDGVYT

-1716 KSALDACREEL
+1716 KSALDACRNEL

-1777 KAMENLQNAYDALV
+1777 KAMKDLQDAYDALV

-1815 YKQVGNEVF
+1815 WKQVGNEVF
-1824 VLERGKSYMENYE
+1824 VFERGKSYMENYE

-1845 EKAEEVSGVLE
+1845 EKAEEVSGVLD

-1880 DGCLY
+1880 DGSLK
-1885 DAYAKLAVAEVFGAW
+1885 DAYAKLETVEVLGAW
-1900 YETTQVYQSNV
+1900 YETKQVYQFNV
-1911 WGARSAMENSF
+1911 LSALYDMEKSF
-1922 DKSGTKIYDEDGALR
+1922 YKSGTKIYDEDGALR
-1937 EQFDNLKLACRN
+1937 EQFDNLKLAQQN
-1949 FDNYLTS
+1949 FDNYLAFG
-1956 ENGRIDLILPT
+1956 EMGQIDLILPT

-1983 VVKPINYPKDEEYG
+1983 AVKPINYPKDEEYG

-2039 YLAVLNALLDPE
+2039 YLAVLNALLDSE

-2099 GSENFTVSAED
+2099 GSENLTVSAED

-2133 IVLPAGMT
+2133 IILPAGMT

-2154 ALYSKDINGVHRV
+2154 ALYSKDIDGVHRV
-2167 VISTIENNSFPNGSA
+2167 VISTIENNCFTNGSA

-2197 LDNVIFA
+2197 LDKVIFA
-2204 EANGRETTI
+2204 EANGRETYI
-2213 TGNDATGINGMETEG
+2213 TGSDATGINGMEAEG

>member
-61 PGKYMLQRATFTDNA
+61 PGKYMLQPATFTDNA

-86 YAPGVAFTI
+86 YAPSVAFTI
-95 DSDAPAKVKVKVRA
+95 DGDAPAKVKVKVRA

-123 LIFDFAAPVK
+123 LLFDFAAPVK

-142 VSGTSDYFRRT
+142 VSGTSDYFRTT
-153 DAWTKG
+153 DAWKTG

-183 DYEVYVKNHLWQGKN
+183 DYDVYVKNHLWQGKN
-198 SPELRALTDGIA
+198 SPELRALAEGIG

-348 WNEEALNAMR
+348 WNAEALNAMR
-358 SAWKKVS
+358 LAWKKVS

-380 LEENFRT
+380 QEENFRT
-387 LKEAQVV
+387 LKEEQVLE
-394 VINATK
+394 INAIRDK
-400 DEYLAKHVDAEAKKA
+400 FLANYADAKAKKA
-415 AADQLLSAL
+415 AADQLLADL
-424 EDGFQSLGDDFQY
+424 KDDFQY
-437 LEKSDDVNQKYANRV
+437 LEESDDVNQKYANRV

-459 NALKDKVA
+459 NALKDKVD
-467 KDYKAPHNIRTAS
+467 KDYKAPHNILTAS

-510 KLLKALGTETGLQK
+510 KLLKELGTETGLQK

-555 AGLQKT
+555 ADLQKT
-561 IDEIKAAVEKSY
+561 IDQIKSAVEKGY
-573 QEKMLTETVRGDFQ
+573 QEKTLTETVRFDFQ
-587 SQIDAAAMAIGK
+587 NQITNAGEAVYK

-605 AALDRYDV
+605 AAMARYDGV
-613 VSTAIKDY
+613 NTAIKDY
-621 EAALT
+621 EAALA
-626 TLRGTVG
+626 TLRETVG

-659 TEIDR
+659 AEIDR
-664 VAGNFSAAKEKLD
+664 VKGNFSAAKEKLD
-677 ADLLAA
+677 AEHLAA

-688 LKETILTDAQALN
+688 LKLKETILTDAQALN
-701 AAFANDKVNSD
+701 AAFPKDKVNSD

-728 KVVDAIKAD
+728 EIVDAIKAD

-811 VDAINDALSALLGRV
+811 VDAINDALSELLSRV
-826 DEQKAHVNAENQ
+826 NEQKAHVNAENQ
-838 AYTDFIGN
+838 AYTNFIGN
-846 QYYYY
+846 QSYYYAT
-851 PKGAELVSRT
+851 GAELVSRT
-861 LTEAKKAF
+861 LTEAKNAF
-869 VIPGESIDPQIQAT
+869 VIPGESIAPQIQAT

-923 RLSDL
+923 RLNDL
-928 QLEANALKAMATDST
+928 QREAEALKEMATDST

-1000 GTNADYYRGL
+1000 DTNADYYRGL

-1081 KTNYYTQVDE
+1081 CTNYYSQVNE

-1121 QLGDLLK
+1121 KLGDLLK
-1128 RIKEQKALVVKYYAE
+1128 RIKEQKALVEKYYAE
-1143 GLTTTNNSDVSKAYR
+1143 GLTTTNNSDVSEAYR
-1158 RIETELGGLKAFIE
+1158 SIKLELDGLKAFIE

-1185 LTRYNTFC
+1185 LKRYNTFC
-1193 EKVQETE
+1193 VKVQETE

-1237 YKYAALIKNLK
+1237 YKYAALIKDLK
-1248 DDAAATYAETTSP
+1248 DEAADSYAKTTSP
-1261 ALWDIAEANAKKAQE
+1261 ALWDIDEANAKKAQK

-1349 QLLVSNLDNDWNFF
+1349 QLLVSNLDGDWSFF

-1408 ADNEKWLAALEGFAY
+1408 ADNENWLAALEGFAY
-1423 EGKDDDFKSYKDCVA
+1423 EGKDDDLKSYKDRVA

-1552 MSKRIYGLTIGEDK
+1552 MSKRVYGLTIGEDK

-1645 ATLAEAKKD
+1645 ATPAEAKKD

-1671 IKLVNAELIEGVAN
+1671 IKLVNAELIDGVAS
-1685 SLEMLV
+1685 SLGTLV
-1691 SQAESGYSAVN
+1691 SQAETTYSSVN
-1702 ITYDGVYT
+1702 TTYEQVYA

-1747 VIHLLNVLID
+1747 VIHLLNGLID
-1757 RMGATRMDIIEANKP
+1757 RMGTTRMDIIEANKP

-1777 KAMENLQNAYDALV
+1777 KAMKDLQDAYDALV

-1803 YQHSSTVLEESS
+1803 YQHVS
-1815 YKQVGNEVF
+1815 EVREHSDWQGLGEMF
-1824 VLERGKSYMENYE
+1824 YFEGGKSYMENYE

-1845 EKAEEVSGVLE
+1845 EKAEVVNGVLE

-1864 GPVSAI
+1864 GPVSGI

-1885 DAYAKLAVAEVFGAW
+1885 DAYAKLATVEAFGAW
-1900 YETTQVYQSNV
+1900 KETQSVYQSKVYTALN
-1911 WGARSAMENSF
+1911 AMENSF
-1922 DKSGTKIYDEDGALR
+1922 NKSGTNIYDEDNTLW
-1937 EQFDNLKLACRN
+1937 EQFNNLERACQRFDSYLN
-1949 FDNYLTS
+1949 FVDIY
-1956 ENGRIDLILPT
+1956 RILPM

-1978 DGSVA
+1978 DGSEA
-1983 VVKPINYPKDEEYG
+1983 WQKEINYSKDEEYG

-2011 MNALRTSIEENTYV
+2011 MNALRISIEENTYV

-2099 GSENFTVSAED
+2099 GSENLTVSAED

-2133 IVLPAGMT
+2133 IILPAGMT

-2154 ALYSKDINGVHRV
+2154 ALYSKDIDGVHRV
-2167 VISTIENNSFPNGSA
+2167 VISTIENNSFTNGSA

-2197 LDNVIFA
+2197 LDKVIFA

-2213 TGNDATGINGMETEG
+2213 TGSDATGISGMEAEG

>member
-52 EVSIEKELA
+52 EVSIEKELV
-61 PGKYMLQRATFTDNA
+61 PGKYMLQDAPELFTDNA

-95 DSDAPAKVKVKVRA
+95 DGDAPAKVKVKVRA

-142 VSGTSDYFRRT
+142 VSGTSDYFLTT
-153 DAWTKG
+153 DAWKKG

-198 SPELRALTDGIA
+198 SPELRALTEGIA
-210 ALAKVVEKANDNE
+210 ALAKVVEAANDNE
-223 NAYFSAQNA
+223 NSYKSALDAYTDAQSLFN
-232 YEAAEYQFR
+232 
-241 SFSSTWYTV
+241 SFYWTWRYDIS
-250 AEEIRATYQAD
+250 EEIKATYQAD
-261 YNKIQQSINDF
+261 YDKLQPYINDF
-272 KALAREKY
+272 KALAWQKY
-280 DAGEAKELKTAEF
+280 NAGTAKELKTAEF

-299 MLNELEANIGV
+299 MLNELKTNIGV
-310 SDAAWINIYA
+310 SGNAWLNINA

-348 WNEEALNAMR
+348 WNAEALNEMR
-358 SAWKKVS
+358 LAWKKVS

-380 LEENFRT
+380 QEENFRT

-415 AADQLLSAL
+415 AADQLLADL
-424 EDGFQSLGDDFQY
+424 EDDFQY
-437 LEKSDDVNQKYANRV
+437 LEKSEDVNLKYANRV

-467 KDYKAPHNIRTAS
+467 TDYKAPHNIRTAN

-510 KLLKALGTETGLQK
+510 KLLKALGRETGLQK

-537 PADEK
+537 PAAEG

-573 QEKMLTETVRGDFQ
+573 QEKTLTNMVRFDFQ
-587 SQIDAAAMAIGK
+587 DQINNAVLAVCK
-599 YQDDAT
+599 YKDDAK

-613 VSTAIKDY
+613 VNTAIKDY
-621 EAALT
+621 KDALA
-626 TLRGTVG
+626 TLRATVG
-633 PKTLVV
+633 TKTLVV

-677 ADLLAA
+677 ADHLAA

-701 AAFANDKVNSD
+701 DAFANDKVNSD

-744 PYEYYNVT
+744 PYTYYDVT

-764 LLQDLNDIEASTN
+764 LLQELNDIEANTN

-785 VAATKDDI
+785 VAATEDDI

-811 VDAINDALSALLGRV
+811 VDAINDALSELLTRV
-826 DEQKAHVNAENQ
+826 NAQKAHVNAETQ

-851 PKGAELVSRT
+851 PTGAELVSRT
-861 LTEAKKAF
+861 LTEAKNAF
-869 VIPGESIDPQIQAT
+869 VIPGESIDQQIQAT
-883 TTKLEALKAEAA
+883 TTKLDALKAEAA

-923 RLSDL
+923 RLYDL
-928 QLEANALKAMATDST
+928 QLEANALKKLATDST
-943 ANYNAYQKLKE
+943 ANYNAYQELKRNIAE
-954 NFDGQKIDIWNYT
+954 QGIMIWR
-967 YGSGYYA
+967 GY
-974 REDYSTHYGFVSAFD
+974 DYWGRDYMEYLYGFANAFD
-989 AVRTRINQKTD
+989 AARKYVNRFTD
-1000 GTNADYYRGL
+1000 GTNAAYYLGL
-1010 LAYPDGVHFKER
+1010 IANPDGVHYKECKNI
-1022 EAIKQAIEDAYKA
+1022 EQAIEDAYKA

-1054 VLNTEIVRRMTDLSN
+1054 VLNTRIVSRMTDLSN
-1069 VLKMLPKQAYND
+1069 VLQMIPKQAYND
-1081 KTNYYTQVDE
+1081 CTNYKTQVDE
-1091 GNKCQTLWDEVNGLF
+1091 LNKRQALWDEVNGLF

-1128 RIKEQKALVVKYYAE
+1128 RIKEQKALVEKYYAE
-1143 GLTTTNNSDVSKAYR
+1143 GLTTTNNSMVSEAYR
-1158 RIETELGGLKAFIE
+1158 DIKIKLDGLKAFIE
-1172 GNSEYNAAIAGDN
+1172 GNSDYNAVIAGDN

-1193 EKVQETE
+1193 AKVQETE

-1248 DDAAATYAETTSP
+1248 DDAAATYAKTTSP
-1261 ALWDIAEANAKKAQE
+1261 ALWDIDEANAAKAME
-1276 YTDQIEAYKK
+1276 YTAQIEAYKK
-1286 ELDLAVNTAVRAKLE
+1286 DLDLAVNTAVRAKLE

-1349 QLLVSNLDNDWNFF
+1349 QLLVSNLDADWSFF

-1377 AQNEWKAL
+1377 AKDEWKAL

-1423 EGKDDDFKSYKDCVA
+1423 EGKDDDLKAYKDRVA
-1438 KYLTPATELAAKAAD
+1438 DYLTPATELAAKAAD

-1467 DAFYAEAGA
+1467 NAFYAEAGA

-1489 ANIKNFDQLT
+1489 ANIKNFEQLT

-1508 IKAAQEYYGA
+1508 IKAAQDYYGA

-1532 AFNQVKR
+1532 TFDQVKR

-1552 MSKRIYGLTIGEDK
+1552 MSKRVYGLTIGEDK

-1635 DDLLKEFDEN
+1635 DDLLKEFVEN
-1645 ATLAEAKKD
+1645 ATPAEAKKD

-1671 IKLVNAELIEGVAN
+1671 IKLVNAELIEGVAS
-1685 SLEMLV
+1685 SLQILV
-1691 SQAESGYSAVN
+1691 SQAESSYSTVN
-1702 ITYDGVYT
+1702 NTYSEVYM

-1716 KSALDACREEL
+1716 KSSLDACRNEL

-1747 VIHLLNVLID
+1747 VIHLLNVLIE
-1757 RMGATRMDIIEANKP
+1757 RMGATRTDIMEANKP

-1777 KAMENLQNAYDALV
+1777 KAMKDLQNAYDALV

-1803 YQHSSTVLEESS
+1803 YQHVSEVLEYSDW
-1815 YKQVGNEVF
+1815 KQVGGEVF
-1824 VLERGKSYMENYE
+1824 VLESGKSYMENYE

-1845 EKAEEVSGVLE
+1845 EKAEEVSDVLE

-1900 YETTQVYQSNV
+1900 YETKQVYQNNV
-1911 WGARSAMENSF
+1911 WIALNGMKESF
-1922 DKSGTKIYDEDGALR
+1922 YKSGTNIYDEDGALR
-1937 EQFDNLKLACRN
+1937 EQFDNLKLACQN
-1949 FDNYLTS
+1949 FDNYLTIP
-1956 ENGRIDLILPT
+1956 EMGQIDRILPK

-1983 VVKPINYPKDEEYG
+1983 SIKEVNYPKDEEYG

-2025 LGDVTEDGVVLTDD
+2025 LGDVTEDGIVLTDD
-2039 YLAVLNALLDPE
+2039 YLAVLNALLDSE

-2080 KVTNGL
+2080 KVTNGI
-2086 WPSLGGSLNAPMV
+2086 WPSLGGSLNAPML
-2099 GSENFTVSAED
+2099 GSENLTVSAED

-2133 IVLPAGMT
+2133 IILPAGMT

-2154 ALYSKDINGVHRV
+2154 ALYSKDIDGVHRV
-2167 VISTIENNSFPNGSA
+2167 VISTIENNCFTNGSA

-2197 LDNVIFA
+2197 LDKVIFA

-2213 TGNDATGINGMETEG
+2213 TGSDATGISGMEAEG

>member
-61 PGKYMLQRATFTDNA
+61 PGKYMLQPATFTDNA

-86 YAPGVAFTI
+86 YAPSVAFTI

-123 LIFDFAAPVK
+123 LLFDFAAPVK

-142 VSGTSDYFRRT
+142 VSGTSDYFRTT
-153 DAWTKG
+153 DAWKTG

-169 VADYASQLD
+169 LADYASQLD

-210 ALAKVVEKANDNE
+210 ALAKVVEAANDNE
-223 NAYFSAQNA
+223 NAYHSARNA
-232 YEAAEYQFR
+232 YEAAEYRLRNFY
-241 SFSSTWYTV
+241 SWYGA
-250 AEEIRATYQAD
+250 AEEIQATYQAD
-261 YNKIQQSINDF
+261 YNKIQQSITDF
-272 KALAREKY
+272 KVLAQQKY
-280 DAGEAKELKTAEF
+280 NAGTAKELKTAEF

-299 MLNELEANIGV
+299 MLNELETNIGV
-310 SDAAWINIYA
+310 SGDAWRNIKD

-348 WNEEALNAMR
+348 WNAEALNAMR

-365 DLYKTIDADKTKASE
+365 DLYKTIDADKTKASK

-387 LKEAQVV
+387 LKKAQVLE
-394 VINATK
+394 INATK
-400 DEYLAKHVDAEAKKA
+400 DNYLAKHADAEAKKA

-424 EDGFQSLGDDFQY
+424 EDDFQY

-524 KLDDAKAAVAKMK
+524 KLDDATAAVAKMK

-587 SQIDAAAMAIGK
+587 QQIDAAAMAIGK
-599 YQDDAT
+599 YQDDAK

-785 VAATKDDI
+785 VAATEDDI
-793 TEDNAVEAMSLL
+793 TEANAVEAMSLL

-811 VDAINDALSALLGRV
+811 VDAINDALSELLMRV
-826 DEQKAHVNAENQ
+826 DAQKAHVNAETQ
-838 AYTDFIGN
+838 AYTNFIGN
-846 QYYYY
+846 QSYYYAT
-851 PKGAELVSRT
+851 GAGLVSRT
-861 LTEAKKAF
+861 LTEAKDAF
-869 VIPGESIDPQIQAT
+869 KIPGESIDPQIQAT
-883 TTKLEALKAEAA
+883 TTKLDALKAEAA
-895 TARAKEILQESCK
+895 TARAKEILQESCR

-923 RLSDL
+923 RLNDL

-974 REDYSTHYGFVSAFD
+974 RDDYSTHYGFVSAFN
-989 AVRTRINQKTD
+989 AVRTRINQKTN
-1000 GTNADYYRGL
+1000 GTNAAYYLGL
-1010 LAYPDGVHFKER
+1010 LAYTDGVHFKER

-1035 GKAWTGTLKY
+1035 GKAWTGSLEYSY
-1045 NSYTYKYEP
+1045 NSYKYEP
-1054 VLNTEIVRRMTDLSN
+1054 VLNTGIVRRMTDLSN

-1081 KTNYYTQVDE
+1081 CTNYSTQVDE
-1091 GNKCQTLWDEVNGLF
+1091 GNQKQKLWDEVNGLF

-1121 QLGDLLK
+1121 KLGDLLK
-1128 RIKEQKALVVKYYAE
+1128 RIKEQKALVEKYYAE
-1143 GLTTTNNSDVSKAYR
+1143 GLTTTNNSMVSEAYR
-1158 RIETELGGLKAFIE
+1158 SIKLELDGLKAFIE
-1172 GNSEYNAAIAGDN
+1172 GNSEYNAVIAGDN

-1193 EKVQETE
+1193 AKVQETE
-1200 NKYGEGTAQ
+1200 NKYGEGTVQ

-1248 DDAAATYAETTSP
+1248 DDAAATYAKTTSP
-1261 ALWDIAEANAKKAQE
+1261 ALWDIDEANAAKAME
-1276 YTDQIEAYKK
+1276 YTAQIEAYKK
-1286 ELDLAVNTAVRAKLE
+1286 DLDLAVNTAVRAKLE

-1349 QLLVSNLDNDWNFF
+1349 QLLVSNLDADWSFF

-1423 EGKDDDFKSYKDCVA
+1423 EGKDDDLKSYKDRVA

-1566 QWYDC
+1566 QWYDY

-1645 ATLAEAKKD
+1645 ATPAEAKKD

-1702 ITYDGVYT
+1702 NTYEGVYT

-1716 KSALDACREEL
+1716 KSALDACRNEL

-1747 VIHLLNVLID
+1747 VIHLLNGLID
-1757 RMGATRMDIIEANKP
+1757 RMGTTCMDIIEANKP

-1777 KAMENLQNAYDALV
+1777 KAMKDLQNAYDALV

-1803 YQHSSTVLEESS
+1803 YQHAS
-1815 YKQVGNEVF
+1815 EVRENSDWEGLGEMF
-1824 VLERGKSYMENYE
+1824 YFEGGKSYMENYE
-1837 KLFFNVAS
+1837 KQFFNEAS
-1845 EKAEEVSGVLE
+1845 EKAEVVSDVLE

-1870 LTDSQVESYK
+1870 LTDNQVESYK
-1880 DGCLY
+1880 DGCLNE
-1885 DAYAKLAVAEVFGAW
+1885 AYAELATVEAFGAW
-1900 YETTQVYQSNV
+1900 KETQSVYQVNV
-1911 WGARSAMENSF
+1911 NSARYAMENSF
-1922 DKSGTKIYDEDGALR
+1922 NKSGTNIYDEDNTLW
-1937 EQFDNLKLACRN
+1937 EQFNNLERACQN
-1949 FDNYLTS
+1949 FDNYR
-1956 ENGRIDLILPT
+1956 NFVDIYRILPT

-1978 DGSVA
+1978 DGSEA
-1983 VVKPINYPKDEEYG
+1983 WQKEINYSKDEEYG

-2086 WPSLGGSLNAPMV
+2086 WPSLGGTLNAPMV
-2099 GSENFTVSAED
+2099 GSENLTVSAED

-2133 IVLPAGMT
+2133 IILPAGMT

-2154 ALYSKDINGVHRV
+2154 ALYSKDIDGVHRV
-2167 VISTIENNSFPNGSA
+2167 VISTIENNCFTNGSA

-2197 LDNVIFA
+2197 LDKVIFA

-2213 TGNDATGINGMETEG
+2213 TGSDATGINGMEAEG

>member
-86 YAPGVAFTI
+86 YAPEVAFTI
-95 DSDAPAKVKVKVRA
+95 EGDAPAKVRVKVRA

-123 LIFDFAAPVK
+123 LLFDFAAPVK
-133 ELGAQLGEI
+133 ELSAQLGEI
-142 VSGTSDYFRRT
+142 VSGTSEYFRTT
-153 DAWTKG
+153 DAWKKG
-159 KDGKPSLEMQ
+159 NDEKPSLEMQ

-232 YEAAEYQFR
+232 YEAAEWQFR

-424 EDGFQSLGDDFQY
+424 EDDFQY

-459 NALKDKVA
+459 NALRDKVD

-492 SSLRSDAGAIIQN
+492 NSLRSDAGVIIQN

-587 SQIDAAAMAIGK
+587 QQIDAAAMAIGK

-764 LLQDLNDIEASTN
+764 LLQELNDIEASTN

-811 VDAINDALSALLGRV
+811 VDAINEALSELLTRV
-826 DEQKAHVNAENQ
+826 DAQKAHVNAERQ

-861 LTEAKKAF
+861 LTEAKNAF
-869 VIPGESIDPQIQAT
+869 KIPGESIDPQIQAT
-883 TTKLEALKAEAA
+883 TNKLDALKAEAA

-923 RLSDL
+923 RLNDL
-928 QLEANALKAMATDST
+928 QLEANALKKMATDST
-943 ANYNAYQKLKE
+943 ANYDAYQELKRNIAE
-954 NFDGQKIDIWNYT
+954 QGIMIWWGYDY
-967 YGSGYYA
+967 YG
-974 REDYSTHYGFVSAFD
+974 RDKMDYCYGFANAFN
-989 AVRTRINQKTD
+989 AAWKYVNRFTD
-1000 GTNADYYRGL
+1000 GTNAAYYLGL
-1010 LAYPDGVHFKER
+1010 LSYPDGVHFKER
-1022 EAIKQAIEDAYKA
+1022 EAIRQAIEDAYKA

-1054 VLNTEIVRRMTDLSN
+1054 VLNTGIVRRMTDLSN
-1069 VLKMLPKQAYND
+1069 VLQMLPKQAYND
-1081 KTNYYTQVDE
+1081 HTNYITQVDE
-1091 GNKCQTLWDEVNGLF
+1091 LNKRQALWDEVNGLF

-1128 RIKEQKALVVKYYAE
+1128 RIKEQKALVEKYYAE
-1143 GLTTTNNSDVSKAYR
+1143 GLTTTNHSTVSEAYR
-1158 RIETELGGLKAFIE
+1158 FIKIELDGLKAFIE
-1172 GNSEYNAAIAGDN
+1172 GNGDYNAVIAGDN
-1185 LTRYNTFC
+1185 LIRYNTFC
-1193 EKVQETE
+1193 AKVQETE
-1200 NKYGEGTAQ
+1200 DKYGEGTAQ

-1248 DDAAATYAETTSP
+1248 DEAAASFTNTTSP
-1261 ALWDIAEANAKKAQE
+1261 ALWDIDEANAAKAME
-1276 YTDQIEAYKK
+1276 YTAQIEAYKK
-1286 ELDLAVNTAVRAKLE
+1286 DLDLAVNTAVRVKLE

-1316 EKVASYDK
+1316 EKVAGFDK

-1349 QLLVSNLDNDWNFF
+1349 QLLVSNLDADWNFF

-1423 EGKDDDFKSYKDCVA
+1423 EGKDDDLKSYKDRVA

-1467 DAFYAEAGA
+1467 NAFYAEAGA

-1508 IKAAQEYYGA
+1508 IKTAQEYYGA

-1552 MSKRIYGLTIGEDK
+1552 MSKRVYGLIIGEDK

-1645 ATLAEAKKD
+1645 ATPAEAKKD

-1691 SQAESGYSAVN
+1691 SQAELSYSNVN

-1716 KSALDACREEL
+1716 KSALDACRNEL

-1777 KAMENLQNAYDALV
+1777 KAMKDLQDAYDALV
-1791 AEQTRVKELIAS
+1791 AEQSRVKELIAS
-1803 YQHSSTVLEESS
+1803 YQHSSNVLEMSSGVEIEGDFFVFES
-1815 YKQVGNEVF
+1815 
-1824 VLERGKSYMENYE
+1824 GKSYMENYE

-1885 DAYAKLAVAEVFGAW
+1885 DAYAKLAMAEVFGA
-1900 YETTQVYQSNV
+1900 YNETYQVYRNNV
-1911 WGARSAMENSF
+1911 WGAYSAMQNSF
-1922 DKSGTKIYDEDGALR
+1922 YKSGTKIYDEDGALR
-1937 EQFDNLKLACRN
+1937 EQFDNLKLAKQN
-1949 FDNYLTS
+1949 FDNYLDFH
-1956 ENGRIDLILPT
+1956 GCDRILPT

-1978 DGSVA
+1978 DGSEA
-1983 VVKPINYPKDEEYG
+1983 GQKEINYSKDEEYG

-2039 YLAVLNALLDPE
+2039 YLTVLNAVLDPE

-2099 GSENFTVSAED
+2099 GSENLTVSAED

-2154 ALYSKDINGVHRV
+2154 ALYSKDIDGVHRV
-2167 VISTIENNSFPNGSA
+2167 VISTIENNCFTNGSA

-2197 LDNVIFA
+2197 LDKVIFA
-2204 EANGRETTI
+2204 EANGRETYI
-2213 TGNDATGINGMETEG
+2213 TGSDATGINGMEAEG

>member
-61 PGKYMLQRATFTDNA
+61 PGEYKLQPATFTDNA

-95 DSDAPAKVKVKVRA
+95 DGDAPAKVRVKVRA

-123 LIFDFAAPVK
+123 LIFDFAASVK

-169 VADYASQLD
+169 VVDYASQLD

-183 DYEVYVKNHLWQGKN
+183 DYDVYVKNHLWQGKN
-198 SPELRALTDGIA
+198 SPELRALAEGIG
-210 ALAKVVEKANDNE
+210 ALAKVVEAANDNE
-223 NAYFSAQNA
+223 NAYHSARNS
-232 YEAAEYQFR
+232 YEAAEYQLRNFY
-241 SFSSTWYTV
+241 SWYAA
-250 AEEIRATYQAD
+250 AEEIQAAYQAD
-261 YNKIQQSINDF
+261 YNKLQQSITDF
-272 KALAREKY
+272 KVLAQQKY
-280 DAGEAKELKTAEF
+280 NAGTAKELKTDEF

-299 MLNELEANIGV
+299 MLNELGTNIGA
-310 SDAAWINIYA
+310 SGDAWRNIKY

-348 WNEEALNAMR
+348 WNAEALNAMR

-380 LEENFRT
+380 LEEDFRT

-400 DEYLAKHVDAEAKKA
+400 DEYRAKHIDAEAKKA
-415 AADQLLSAL
+415 AADQLLADL
-424 EDGFQSLGDDFQY
+424 EDDFQY
-437 LEKSDDVNQKYANRV
+437 LEKSDDVNQKYASRI

-492 SSLRSDAGAIIQN
+492 NSLRSDAGAIIQN

-537 PADEK
+537 PAAEG

-561 IDEIKAAVEKSY
+561 IDEIKAAVEKGY
-573 QEKMLTETVRGDFQ
+573 QEKTLTETVRGDFQ
-587 SQIDAAAMAIGK
+587 SQIDAAAMAVVK

-605 AALDRYDV
+605 AAMGRYDV
-613 VSTAIKDY
+613 VNTAIKNYKD
-621 EAALT
+621 ALA
-626 TLRGTVG
+626 TLRATVG
-633 PKTLVV
+633 TKTLVV

-688 LKETILTDAQALN
+688 LKETILTDAQALD

-737 IDKYKGV
+737 IDEYKGV

-764 LLQDLNDIEASTN
+764 LLQDLNEIEANAN

-811 VDAINDALSALLGRV
+811 VDAINDALSELLTRV
-826 DEQKAHVNAENQ
+826 NAQKAHVNAEKQ

-861 LTEAKKAF
+861 LTEAKNAF

-923 RLSDL
+923 RLNDL

-954 NFDGQKIDIWNYT
+954 NFDRQKIDIWNYT

-974 REDYSTHYGFVSAFD
+974 RNDYSTHYGFDSAFS
-989 AVRTRINQKTD
+989 AVWTRINQKTD
-1000 GTNADYYRGL
+1000 GTNAAYYLGL
-1010 LAYPDGVHFKER
+1010 LSYPDGVHYKER
-1022 EAIKQAIEDAYKA
+1022 EAIRQAIEDAYKA
-1035 GKAWTGTLKY
+1035 GKAWTGSLEY
-1045 NSYTYKYEP
+1045 SYSSYKYEP
-1054 VLNTEIVRRMTDLSN
+1054 VLNTGIVRRMTDLSN
-1069 VLKMLPKQAYND
+1069 VLKMLPKQAYD
-1081 KTNYYTQVDE
+1081 DCTNYKTQVYE
-1091 GNKCQTLWDEVNGLF
+1091 LNQKQELWDEVNGLF

-1121 QLGDLLK
+1121 KLGDLLK
-1128 RIKEQKALVVKYYAE
+1128 RIKEQKALVEKYYAE
-1143 GLTTTNNSDVSKAYR
+1143 GLTTTNNSMVSEAYR
-1158 RIETELGGLKAFIE
+1158 SIKLELDGLKAFIE
-1172 GNSEYNAAIAGDN
+1172 GNSEYNAVIAGDN

-1193 EKVQETE
+1193 AKVQETE
-1200 NKYGEGTAQ
+1200 DKYGEGTAQ

-1248 DDAAATYAETTSP
+1248 DDAAATYAKTTSP
-1261 ALWDIAEANAKKAQE
+1261 ALWDIDEANAAKAME
-1276 YTDQIEAYKK
+1276 YTAQIEAYKK
-1286 ELDLAVNTAVRAKLE
+1286 DLDLAVNTAVRAKLE
-1301 EMLAN
+1301 EKLAN

-1316 EKVASYDK
+1316 EKVAGFDK

-1349 QLLVSNLDNDWNFF
+1349 QLLVSNLDDDWSFF

-1423 EGKDDDFKSYKDCVA
+1423 EGKDDDLKAYKDRVA
-1438 KYLTPATELAAKAAD
+1438 DYLTPATELAAKAAD

-1566 QWYDC
+1566 QWYDY

-1584 AANQAEVDA
+1584 AANQAEVAA

-1625 EHCKNLAKEL
+1625 EHCKNFAKEL

-1645 ATLAEAKKD
+1645 ATPAEAKKD

-1660 EKKVAQARMGL
+1660 EKKVAQTRMGL
-1671 IKLVNAELIEGVAN
+1671 IKLVNAELIEGVAS
-1685 SLEMLV
+1685 SLEKLV

-1702 ITYDGVYT
+1702 NTYDGVYT

-1747 VIHLLNVLID
+1747 VIHLLNGLID

-1777 KAMENLQNAYDALV
+1777 KAMKDLQNAYDALV

-1803 YQHSSTVLEESS
+1803 YQHASTVLEMSS
-1815 YKQVGNEVF
+1815 WQQVENEVF
-1824 VLERGKSYMENYE
+1824 EFERGMSYMENYE

-1845 EKAEEVSGVLE
+1845 EKAEEVSDVLE

-1880 DGCLY
+1880 DGSLY
-1885 DAYAKLAVAEVFGAW
+1885 EAYAKLAMAEVFGAW
-1900 YETTQVYQSNV
+1900 NETKQVYRGNV
-1911 WGARSAMENSF
+1911 LGARSAMENSF
-1922 DKSGTKIYDEDGALR
+1922 YKSGTNIYDEDGALR
-1937 EQFDNLKLACRN
+1937 EQFDNLKLACQN
-1949 FDNYLTS
+1949 FDNYL
-1956 ENGRIDLILPT
+1956 NFVDIYRILPT

-1978 DGSVA
+1978 DGSEA
-1983 VVKPINYPKDEEYG
+1983 WQKEINYSKDEEYG

-2004 SESLVES
+2004 SQSLVDS
-2011 MNALRTSIEENTYV
+2011 MNALRASVEENTYV

-2099 GSENFTVSAED
+2099 GSENLTVSAED

-2167 VISTIENNSFPNGSA
+2167 VISTIENNSFTNGSA

-2197 LDNVIFA
+2197 LDKVIFA

>member
-61 PGKYMLQRATFTDNA
+61 PGEYKLQPATFTDNA

-95 DSDAPAKVKVKVRA
+95 DGDAPAKVKVKVRA

-133 ELGAQLGEI
+133 ELSAQLGEI
-142 VSGTSDYFRRT
+142 VSGTSDYFRTT
-153 DAWTKG
+153 DAWKKG
-159 KDGKPSLEMQ
+159 NDEKPSLEMQ

-183 DYEVYVKNHLWQGKN
+183 DYEVYVKNHLWQGEN
-198 SPELRALTDGIA
+198 SPELRALTDGIG
-210 ALAKVVEKANDNE
+210 ALADVVEKANVNE
-223 NAYFSAQNA
+223 NSYKSAWDAYTDAKR
-232 YEAAEYQFR
+232 QFDG
-241 SFSSTWYTV
+241 FYWTWYYTDK
-250 AEEIRATYQAD
+250 AMKETYQAD
-261 YNKIQQSINDF
+261 YDKIKKDIEDF
-272 KALAREKY
+272 GTLAKQKY
-280 DAGEAKELKTAEF
+280 NAGAANELKTDEF
-293 TENFNR
+293 TENFSRQFNK
-299 MLNELEANIGV
+299 LKANIGT
-310 SDAAWINIYA
+310 SGNAWLNISA
-320 VYQDGLRVFNAAQ
+320 TYQDGLSSFNAAQ

-358 SAWKKVS
+358 KEWKKVS

-380 LEENFRT
+380 QEKKFRT
-387 LKEAQVV
+387 LKEEQVLE
-394 VINATK
+394 INAIK
-400 DEYLAKHVDAEAKKA
+400 DKYLAKYADAEAKKA
-415 AADQLLSAL
+415 AADQLLADL
-424 EDGFQSLGDDFQY
+424 EDDFQY
-437 LEKSDDVNQKYANRV
+437 LEKSEDVNLKYANRV

-459 NALKDKVA
+459 DALKGKVD

-524 KLDDAKAAVAKMK
+524 QLDDAKAAVAKMK
-537 PADEK
+537 PAAKD

-561 IDEIKAAVEKSY
+561 IDQIKAAVEKGY
-573 QEKMLTETVRGDFQ
+573 QEKTLTETVRGDFQ
-587 SQIDAAAMAIGK
+587 SQIDAAAMAVVK

-605 AALDRYDV
+605 AALARYDV
-613 VSTAIKDY
+613 VNTAIKDY
-621 EAALT
+621 EDALA
-626 TLRGTVG
+626 TLRKTVG

-677 ADLLAA
+677 AEHLAA

-701 AAFANDKVNSD
+701 DAFANDKVNSD

-744 PYEYYNVT
+744 PYTYYDVT

-764 LLQDLNDIEASTN
+764 LLQDLNDIEANTN

-785 VAATKDDI
+785 VAATEDDI

-811 VDAINDALSALLGRV
+811 VDAINDALSELLTRV
-826 DEQKAHVNAENQ
+826 NAQKAHVNAEKQ
-838 AYTDFIGN
+838 AYTDFLGN

-851 PKGAELVSRT
+851 PTGAELVSRT
-861 LTEAKKAF
+861 LTEAKNAF
-869 VIPGESIDPQIQAT
+869 VIPGESIAPQIQAT
-883 TTKLEALKAEAA
+883 TTKLDALKAEAA

-908 DSYDAEG
+908 DSYDADG

-923 RLSDL
+923 RLYDL
-928 QLEANALKAMATDST
+928 QLEANALKKLATDST
-943 ANYNAYQKLKE
+943 ANYDAYQELKRNIAE
-954 NFDGQKIDIWNYT
+954 QEIKIW
-967 YGSGYYA
+967 YGYSYWGG
-974 REDYSTHYGFVSAFD
+974 DYLDYRHGFADAFD
-989 AVRTRINQKTD
+989 AVRMYVNRFTD
-1000 GTNADYYRGL
+1000 GTNAAYYLGL
-1010 LAYPDGVHFKER
+1010 IANPDGVHYKECKNI
-1022 EAIKQAIEDAYKA
+1022 EQAIEDAYKA

-1054 VLNTEIVRRMTDLSN
+1054 VLNTGIVSRMTDLSN
-1069 VLKMLPKQAYND
+1069 VLKMIPKQAND
-1081 KTNYYTQVDE
+1081 DHANYYTQVDE
-1091 GNKCQTLWDEVNGLF
+1091 LNKRQALWDEVNGLF

-1128 RIKEQKALVVKYYAE
+1128 RIKEQKALVEKYYAE
-1143 GLTTTNNSDVSKAYR
+1143 GLTTTNNVTVSEAYR
-1158 RIETELGGLKAFIE
+1158 DIKIKLDGLKAFIE
-1172 GNSEYNAAIAGDN
+1172 GNSEYNAVIAGDN

-1193 EKVQETE
+1193 AKVQETE

-1248 DDAAATYAETTSP
+1248 DDAAATYAKTTSP
-1261 ALWDIAEANAKKAQE
+1261 ALWDIDEANAAKAME
-1276 YTDQIEAYKK
+1276 YTAQIEAYKK
-1286 ELDLAVNTAVRAKLE
+1286 DLDLAVNTAVRAKLE

-1349 QLLVSNLDNDWNFF
+1349 QLLVSNLDADWNIF

-1377 AQNEWKAL
+1377 AKDEWKAL

-1408 ADNEKWLAALEGFAY
+1408 ADSEKWLAALEGFAY
-1423 EGKDDDFKSYKDCVA
+1423 EGKDDDLKAYKDRVA

-1467 DAFYAEAGA
+1467 NAFYTEAGA

-1499 IDYNTVTER
+1499 IDYNIVTER
-1508 IKAAQEYYGA
+1508 IKAAQDYYGA

-1532 AFNQVKR
+1532 TFEQVKR

-1552 MSKRIYGLTIGEDK
+1552 MSKRVYGLTIGEDK

-1584 AANQAEVDA
+1584 AANLAEVDA

-1645 ATLAEAKKD
+1645 ATPAEAKKD

-1671 IKLVNAELIEGVAN
+1671 IKLVNAELIEGVAS

-1691 SQAESGYSAVN
+1691 SQAESGYSDVN
-1702 ITYDGVYT
+1702 ITYDQVYT

-1716 KSALDACREEL
+1716 KSALDACRNEL

-1747 VIHLLNVLID
+1747 VIHLLNGLID

-1777 KAMENLQNAYDALV
+1777 KAMKDLQDAYDALV

-1803 YQHSSTVLEESS
+1803 YQHVS
-1815 YKQVGNEVF
+1815 EVREYSDWQGLGEMF
-1824 VLERGKSYMENYE
+1824 YFEGGKSYMENYE
-1837 KLFFNVAS
+1837 KLFFNVVS
-1845 EKAEEVSGVLE
+1845 EKAEVVSGVLE

-1880 DGCLY
+1880 DGCLNE
-1885 DAYAKLAVAEVFGAW
+1885 AYAKLATVEAFGAW
-1900 YETTQVYQSNV
+1900 KETQSVYQSKVNT
-1911 WGARSAMENSF
+1911 ARYDMENSF
-1922 DKSGTKIYDEDGALR
+1922 NKSGTNIYDEDNSLW
-1937 EQFDNLKLACRN
+1937 EQFNNLERACQRFDSYLN
-1949 FDNYLTS
+1949 FADIY
-1956 ENGRIDLILPT
+1956 RILPT

-1978 DGSVA
+1978 DGTEA
-1983 VVKPINYPKDEEYG
+1983 WQKEINYSKDEEYG

-2004 SESLVES
+2004 SQSLVES
-2011 MNALRTSIEENTYV
+2011 MNALRASVEENTYV

-2099 GSENFTVSAED
+2099 GSENLTVSAED

-2154 ALYSKDINGVHRV
+2154 ALYSKDIDGVHRV
-2167 VISTIENNSFPNGSA
+2167 VISTIENNCFTNGSA

-2197 LDNVIFA
+2197 LDKVIFA

-2213 TGNDATGINGMETEG
+2213 TGSDATGINGMEADG

>member
-61 PGKYMLQRATFTDNA
+61 PGKYMLQPATFTDNA

-95 DSDAPAKVKVKVRA
+95 DGAAPAKVKVKVRA

-198 SPELRALTDGIA
+198 SPELRALADGIA

-232 YEAAEYQFR
+232 YEAAEWQFR

-348 WNEEALNAMR
+348 WKEEALNAMR

-380 LEENFRT
+380 QEENFRT
-387 LKEAQVV
+387 LKEAQVLE
-394 VINATK
+394 INATK
-400 DEYLAKHVDAEAKKA
+400 DEYLAKHADAEAKKK
-415 AADQLLSAL
+415 AADQLLADL
-424 EDGFQSLGDDFQY
+424 EDDFLY
-437 LEKSDDVNQKYANRV
+437 LEKSEDVNLKYANRV

-492 SSLRSDAGAIIQN
+492 SSLRSDAGAIIQS

-524 KLDDAKAAVAKMK
+524 QLDDAKAAVAKMK
-537 PADEK
+537 PAAEG
-542 DTYDVAAHFQKTA
+542 DTYDMAAHFQKTA
-555 AGLQKT
+555 ADLQKT
-561 IDEIKAAVEKSY
+561 IDEIKAAVEKGY
-573 QEKMLTETVRGDFQ
+573 QEKTLTETVRGDFQ
-587 SQIDAAAMAIGK
+587 SQIDAAAMAVVK

-605 AALDRYDV
+605 AAMARYDV
-613 VSTAIKDY
+613 VNTAIKDY
-621 EAALT
+621 KDALA
-626 TLRGTVG
+626 TLRATVG
-633 PKTLVV
+633 TKTLVV

-688 LKETILTDAQALN
+688 LQLKETILTDAQALN
-701 AAFANDKVNSD
+701 DAFANDKVNSD

-737 IDKYKGV
+737 IDEYKGV

-764 LLQDLNDIEASTN
+764 LLQDLNEIEANAN

-785 VAATKDDI
+785 VAATEDDI

-811 VDAINDALSALLGRV
+811 VDAINDALSELLTRV
-826 DEQKAHVNAENQ
+826 NAQKAHVNAEKQ

-861 LTEAKKAF
+861 LTEAKNAF
-869 VIPGESIDPQIQAT
+869 KIPGESIDPQIQAT
-883 TTKLEALKAEAA
+883 TNKLEALKAEAA

-923 RLSDL
+923 RLNDL
-928 QLEANALKAMATDST
+928 QLEANALKALAIDST
-943 ANYNAYQKLKE
+943 ANYDAYQKLKD
-954 NFDGQKIDIWNYT
+954 NFVGQRIDIWNYSSW
-967 YGSGYYA
+967 G
-974 REDYSTHYGFVSAFD
+974 RDYTTTHYGFANAFD
-989 AVRTRINQKTD
+989 AVRTRINQKTN
-1000 GTNADYYRGL
+1000 GTNAAYYLSL

-1022 EAIKQAIEDAYKA
+1022 QAIEQAIEAAYKA
-1035 GKAWTGTLKY
+1035 GKAWTGSFKY
-1045 NSYTYKYEP
+1045 NYNTYKNEP
-1054 VLNTEIVRRMTDLSN
+1054 ELNTGIARRMTDLSN

-1081 KTNYYTQVDE
+1081 YTNNSTQVDE
-1091 GNKCQTLWDEVNGLF
+1091 GNKCQALWDEVNGLF

-1121 QLGDLLK
+1121 KLGDLLK
-1128 RIKEQKALVVKYYAE
+1128 RIKEQKALVEKYYAE
-1143 GLTTTNNSDVSKAYR
+1143 GLTTTNHKTVSEAYR
-1158 RIETELGGLKAFIE
+1158 SIKFELDGLKAFIE
-1172 GNSEYNAAIAGDN
+1172 GNSEYNGAIAGDN
-1185 LTRYNTFC
+1185 LARYNTFC
-1193 EKVQETE
+1193 TKVQETE
-1200 NKYGEGTAQ
+1200 DKYGEGTAQ

-1248 DDAAATYAETTSP
+1248 DDAAATYAKTTSP
-1261 ALWDIAEANAKKAQE
+1261 ALWDIDEANAAKAME
-1276 YTDQIEAYKK
+1276 YTAQIEAYKK
-1286 ELDLAVNTAVRAKLE
+1286 DLDLAVNTAVRAKLE

-1316 EKVASYDK
+1316 EKVAGFDK

-1349 QLLVSNLDNDWNFF
+1349 QLLVSNLDGDWSFF

-1423 EGKDDDFKSYKDCVA
+1423 EGKDDDFKSYKDRVA

-1508 IKAAQEYYGA
+1508 IKAAQDYYGA

-1532 AFNQVKR
+1532 TFDQVKR

-1552 MSKRIYGLTIGEDK
+1552 MSKRVYGLTIGEDK

-1635 DDLLKEFDEN
+1635 DDLLKEFVEN
-1645 ATLAEAKKD
+1645 ATPAEAKKD

-1691 SQAESGYSAVN
+1691 SQAESSYSNVN

-1716 KSALDACREEL
+1716 KSALDACRNEL

-1777 KAMENLQNAYDALV
+1777 KAMKDLQNAYDALV

-1803 YQHSSTVLEESS
+1803 YQHAS
-1815 YKQVGNEVF
+1815 EVREYSAWEGLGEMF
-1824 VLERGKSYMENYE
+1824 YFEGGKSYMENYE
-1837 KLFFNVAS
+1837 KQFFNEAS
-1845 EKAEEVSGVLE
+1845 EKAEVVSDVLE

-1885 DAYAKLAVAEVFGAW
+1885 DAYAKLATVEAFGAW
-1900 YETTQVYQSNV
+1900 KETQSVYQSKVYTALN
-1911 WGARSAMENSF
+1911 AMENSF
-1922 DKSGTKIYDEDGALR
+1922 NKSGTNIYDEDNSLW
-1937 EQFDNLKLACRN
+1937 EQFNNLERACQRFVSYLN
-1949 FDNYLTS
+1949 FVDIY
-1956 ENGRIDLILPT
+1956 RILPT

-1978 DGSVA
+1978 DGSEVWQ
-1983 VVKPINYPKDEEYG
+1983 KEINYSKDEEYG

-2099 GSENFTVSAED
+2099 GSENLTVSAED

-2133 IVLPAGMT
+2133 IILPAGMT

-2154 ALYSKDINGVHRV
+2154 ALYSKDIDGVHRV
-2167 VISTIENNSFPNGSA
+2167 VISTIENNSFTNGSA

-2197 LDNVIFA
+2197 LDKVIFA
-2204 EANGRETTI
+2204 EANGRETYI
-2213 TGNDATGINGMETEG
+2213 TGSDATGISGMEAEG

>member
-61 PGKYMLQRATFTDNA
+61 PGEYKLQPATFTDNA

-95 DSDAPAKVKVKVRA
+95 DGDAPAKVRVKVRA

-123 LIFDFAAPVK
+123 LIFDFAASVK

-142 VSGTSDYFRRT
+142 VSGTSEYFRTT
-153 DAWTKG
+153 DAWKKG

-169 VADYASQLD
+169 LADYASQLD

-183 DYEVYVKNHLWQGKN
+183 DYDVYVKNHLWQGKN
-198 SPELRALTDGIA
+198 SPELLALTNGIV
-210 ALAKVVEKANDNE
+210 ALADVVEKANVNE
-223 NAYFSAQNA
+223 NSYKSAWDAYTDAKR
-232 YEAAEYQFR
+232 QFDG
-241 SFSSTWYTV
+241 FYWTWYYTDK
-250 AEEIRATYQAD
+250 AMKETYQAD
-261 YNKIQQSINDF
+261 YDKIKKDIEDF
-272 KALAREKY
+272 GTLAKQKY
-280 DAGEAKELKTAEF
+280 DAGAANELKTAEF
-293 TENFNR
+293 TENFSWQFNT
-299 MLNELEANIGV
+299 LKDNIGT
-310 SDAAWINIYA
+310 SGNAWLNISA
-320 VYQDGLRVFNAAQ
+320 TYQDGLSSFNAAQ
-333 EEIHT
+333 EKIHT

-348 WNEEALNAMR
+348 WNAEALNAMR
-358 SAWKKVS
+358 SAWKEVS
-365 DLYKTIDADKTKASE
+365 DLYKTIDADKTKAPKE
-380 LEENFRT
+380 EENFRT
-387 LKEAQVV
+387 LKEAQVK
-394 VINATK
+394 VINDTK
-400 DEYLAKHVDAEAKKA
+400 DKYLANYADAETKKA
-415 AADQLLSAL
+415 AADQLLADL
-424 EDGFQSLGDDFQY
+424 EDDFQY
-437 LEKSDDVNQKYANRV
+437 LEKSEDVNLKYANRV
-452 KEIRTAI
+452 KEIRIAI
-459 NALKDKVA
+459 NALKDKVGT
-467 KDYKAPHNIRTAS
+467 DYKAPHNIRTAN

-524 KLDDAKAAVAKMK
+524 KLDDAKTAVAKMK
-537 PADEK
+537 PAAK
-542 DTYDVAAHFQKTA
+542 GDTYDMAAHFQKTA
-555 AGLQKT
+555 ADLQKT
-561 IDEIKAAVEKSY
+561 IDQIKSAVEKGY

-587 SQIDAAAMAIGK
+587 SQIDAAAMAVVK

-626 TLRGTVG
+626 TLRETVG

-664 VAGNFSAAKEKLD
+664 VADNFSDAKKKFD

-701 AAFANDKVNSD
+701 DAFANDKVNSD

-737 IDKYKGV
+737 IDEYKGV

-764 LLQDLNDIEASTN
+764 LLQDLNDIEANAN

-785 VAATKDDI
+785 VAATEDDI

-811 VDAINDALSALLGRV
+811 VDAINDALSELLTRV
-826 DEQKAHVNAENQ
+826 NAQKAHVNAEKQ

-861 LTEAKKAF
+861 LTEAKNAF

-895 TARAKEILQESCK
+895 TARANEILQESCK

-923 RLSDL
+923 RLNDL
-928 QLEANALKAMATDST
+928 QREAEALKEMATDST
-943 ANYNAYQKLKE
+943 ANYNAYQELKRNIAE
-954 NFDGQKIDIWNYT
+954 QGIMIWCGYDYWGRDYMEYLDGFAN
-967 YGSGYYA
+967 
-974 REDYSTHYGFVSAFD
+974 AFD
-989 AVRTRINQKTD
+989 AARKYVNQFTD
-1000 GTNADYYRGL
+1000 RTNAAYYLGL
-1010 LAYPDGVHFKER
+1010 IANPDGVHYKECKSI
-1022 EAIKQAIEDAYKA
+1022 EQAIEDAYKA
-1035 GKAWTGTLKY
+1035 GKAWTGDLKY
-1045 NSYTYKYEP
+1045 NSYTYKFEP
-1054 VLNTEIVRRMTDLSN
+1054 VLNTGIVRRMTDLSN
-1069 VLKMLPKQAYND
+1069 VLQMLPKQAYND
-1081 KTNYYTQVDE
+1081 HTNYKTQVDE
-1091 GNKCQTLWDEVNGLF
+1091 LNKRQALWDEVNGLF

-1128 RIKEQKALVVKYYAE
+1128 RIKEQKALVEKYYVE
-1143 GLTTTNNSDVSKAYR
+1143 GLTTTNNSMVIKAYR
-1158 RIETELGGLKAFIE
+1158 SIKLELDGLKAFIE
-1172 GNSEYNAAIAGDN
+1172 GNSDYNAVIAGDN

-1200 NKYGEGTAQ
+1200 DKYGEGTAQ

-1518 FNVASSRIEANIAS
+1518 FNVASSRIEVNIAS

-1777 KAMENLQNAYDALV
+1777 KAMKDLQNAYDALV

-1803 YQHSSTVLEESS
+1803 YQHSSEFPETSSWQGLGDDMFYFESA
-1815 YKQVGNEVF
+1815 
-1824 VLERGKSYMENYE
+1824 KSYMENYE

-1845 EKAEEVSGVLE
+1845 EKAEVVSGVLE

-1885 DAYAKLAVAEVFGAW
+1885 DAHAKLATIEAFGAW
-1900 YETTQVYQSNV
+1900 NETKWEYGRKVYIALN
-1911 WGARSAMENSF
+1911 AMKKSF
-1922 DKSGTKIYDEDGALR
+1922 NKSGTNLFDEDGALL
-1937 EQFDNLKLACRN
+1937 EQFNNLERACQN
-1949 FDNYLTS
+1949 FNSYLDFVDIY
-1956 ENGRIDLILPT
+1956 RILPT
-1967 KDINGNAWLNP
+1967 MDINGNAWLNP
-1978 DGSVA
+1978 DGSEA
-1983 VVKPINYPKDEEYG
+1983 WQKEINYSKDEEYG

-2004 SESLVES
+2004 SQSLVES
-2011 MNALRTSIEENTYV
+2011 MNALRASVEENTYV

-2099 GSENFTVSAED
+2099 GSENLTVSAED

-2133 IVLPAGMT
+2133 IILPAGMT

-2154 ALYSKDINGVHRV
+2154 ALYSKDIDGVHRV
-2167 VISTIENNSFPNGSA
+2167 VISTIENNCFTNGSA

-2197 LDNVIFA
+2197 LDKVIFA

-2213 TGNDATGINGMETEG
+2213 TGSDATGISGMEAEG

>member
-61 PGKYMLQRATFTDNA
+61 PGNYMLQRATFTDNA

-86 YAPGVAFTI
+86 YAPEVAFTI
-95 DSDAPAKVKVKVRA
+95 EGDAPAKVRVKVRA

-123 LIFDFAAPVK
+123 LIFDFAASVK

-183 DYEVYVKNHLWQGKN
+183 DYDVYVKNHLWQGKN
-198 SPELRALTDGIA
+198 SPELRALAEGIG
-210 ALAKVVEKANDNE
+210 ALAKVVEAANDNE
-223 NAYFSAQNA
+223 NAYHSARNS
-232 YEAAEYQFR
+232 YEAAEYQLRNFY
-241 SFSSTWYTV
+241 SWYAA
-250 AEEIRATYQAD
+250 AEEIQAAYQAD
-261 YNKIQQSINDF
+261 YNKLQQSITDF
-272 KALAREKY
+272 KVLAQQKY
-280 DAGEAKELKTAEF
+280 NAGTAKELKTDEF

-299 MLNELEANIGV
+299 MLNELGTNIGA
-310 SDAAWINIYA
+310 SGDAWRNIKY

-348 WNEEALNAMR
+348 WNAEALNAMR

-380 LEENFRT
+380 LEEDFRT

-400 DEYLAKHVDAEAKKA
+400 DEYRAKHIDAEAKKA
-415 AADQLLSAL
+415 AADQLLADL
-424 EDGFQSLGDDFQY
+424 EDDFQY
-437 LEKSDDVNQKYANRV
+437 LEKSDDVNQKYASRV

-492 SSLRSDAGAIIQN
+492 NSLRSDAGAIIQN

-537 PADEK
+537 PAAEG

-561 IDEIKAAVEKSY
+561 IDEIKAAVEKGY
-573 QEKMLTETVRGDFQ
+573 QEKTLTETVRGGFQ
-587 SQIDAAAMAIGK
+587 SQIDAAAMAVVK

-605 AALDRYDV
+605 AAMDRYDV
-613 VSTAIKDY
+613 VNTAIKDY
-621 EAALT
+621 KDALA
-626 TLRGTVG
+626 TLRATVG
-633 PKTLVV
+633 TKTLVV

-664 VAGNFSAAKEKLD
+664 VAGNFSVAKEKLD
-677 ADLLAA
+677 AEHLAA

-701 AAFANDKVNSD
+701 DAFANDKVNSD

-737 IDKYKGV
+737 IDEYKGV
-744 PYEYYNVT
+744 PYTYYGVT

-764 LLQDLNDIEASTN
+764 LLQDLNEIEASTN

-811 VDAINDALSALLGRV
+811 VDAINDALSELLKRV
-826 DEQKAHVNAENQ
+826 NDQKAHVNAEKQ
-838 AYTDFIGN
+838 AYTNFIGY
-846 QYYYY
+846 QSYYYAT
-851 PKGAELVSRT
+851 GAELVSRT
-861 LTEAKKAF
+861 LTEAKDAF
-869 VIPGESIDPQIQAT
+869 KIPGESIDPQIQAT
-883 TTKLEALKAEAA
+883 TTKLDALKAEAA

-923 RLSDL
+923 RLNDL

-954 NFDGQKIDIWNYT
+954 NFDKQKIEIWNY

-974 REDYSTHYGFVSAFD
+974 KDNYSTHYGFDSAFN
-989 AVRTRINQKTD
+989 AVWTRINQKTD
-1000 GTNADYYRGL
+1000 GTNAYYYLGL
-1010 LAYPDGVHFKER
+1010 LSYPDGVHFKER
-1022 EAIKQAIEDAYKA
+1022 EAIRQAIEDAYKA
-1035 GKAWTGTLKY
+1035 GKAWTGSLEY
-1045 NSYTYKYEP
+1045 SYSSYKYEP
-1054 VLNTEIVRRMTDLSN
+1054 VLNTGIVRRMTDLSN
-1069 VLKMLPKQAYND
+1069 VFKMLPKQAYD
-1081 KTNYYTQVDE
+1081 DCTNYKTQVYE
-1091 GNKCQTLWDEVNGLF
+1091 LNLKQELWDEVNGLF

-1128 RIKEQKALVVKYYAE
+1128 RIKEQKALVEKYYAE
-1143 GLTTTNNSDVSKAYR
+1143 GLTTTNNSDVSEAYR
-1158 RIETELGGLKAFIE
+1158 LIKIELDGLKAFIE
-1172 GNSEYNAAIAGDN
+1172 GKGDYNAAIAGDN

-1200 NKYGEGTAQ
+1200 DKYGEGTAQ

-1237 YKYAALIKNLK
+1237 YKYAALIKKLK
-1248 DDAAATYAETTSP
+1248 DEAADTYAKTTSP
-1261 ALWDIAEANAKKAQE
+1261 DLWDIGETKAAKAQE

-1286 ELDLAVNTAVRAKLE
+1286 DLDLAVNTAVRAKLE

-1349 QLLVSNLDNDWNFF
+1349 QLLVSNLDADWSFF

-1423 EGKDDDFKSYKDCVA
+1423 EGKDDDLKSYKDRVA

-1508 IKAAQEYYGA
+1508 IKAAQDYYGA

-1566 QWYDC
+1566 QWYDF

-1584 AANQAEVDA
+1584 AANRAEVDA

-1645 ATLAEAKKD
+1645 ATPAEAKKD

-1660 EKKVAQARMGL
+1660 EKKVAQTRMGL
-1671 IKLVNAELIEGVAN
+1671 IKLVNAELIEGVAS
-1685 SLEMLV
+1685 SLEILV
-1691 SQAESGYSAVN
+1691 SQAESSYSDVN
-1702 ITYDGVYT
+1702 NTYEGVYT

-1716 KSALDACREEL
+1716 KSALDACRNEL

-1803 YQHSSTVLEESS
+1803 YQHSSTVLEMSLGVQIEGDTFVFES
-1815 YKQVGNEVF
+1815 
-1824 VLERGKSYMENYE
+1824 GKSYMENYE
-1837 KLFFNVAS
+1837 KLFFNVAN
-1845 EKAEEVSGVLE
+1845 EKAEVVSDVLE
-1856 QAAKTLEE
+1856 LAAKTLEE

-1880 DGCLY
+1880 DGSLY
-1885 DAYAKLAVAEVFGAW
+1885 DAYAKLAMAEVFGA
-1900 YETTQVYQSNV
+1900 YNETYQVYRNNV
-1911 WGARSAMENSF
+1911 WGAYSAMQNSF
-1922 DKSGTKIYDEDGALR
+1922 YKSGTKIYDEDGALR
-1937 EQFDNLKLACRN
+1937 EQFDNLKLAKQN
-1949 FDNYLTS
+1949 FDNYLDFH
-1956 ENGRIDLILPT
+1956 GWDRILPT

-1978 DGSVA
+1978 DGSEA
-1983 VVKPINYPKDEEYG
+1983 GQKEINYSKDEEYG

-2086 WPSLGGSLNAPMV
+2086 WPSLGGTLNAPMV
-2099 GSENFTVSAED
+2099 GSENLTVSAED

-2133 IVLPAGMT
+2133 IILPAGMT

-2154 ALYSKDINGVHRV
+2154 ALYSKDIDGVHRV
-2167 VISTIENNSFPNGSA
+2167 VISTIENNSFTNGSA

-2197 LDNVIFA
+2197 LDKVIFA

-2213 TGNDATGINGMETEG
+2213 TGSDATGISGMEAEG

>member
-183 DYEVYVKNHLWQGKN
+183 DYEVYVKNHLWQGKK

-232 YEAAEYQFR
+232 YEAAEWQFR

-348 WNEEALNAMR
+348 WNAEALNAMR

-380 LEENFRT
+380 LEEDFRT

-400 DEYLAKHVDAEAKKA
+400 DEYRAKHIDAEAKKA
-415 AADQLLSAL
+415 AADQLLADL
-424 EDGFQSLGDDFQY
+424 EDDFQY
-437 LEKSDDVNQKYANRV
+437 LEGSEDVNQKYANRV

-492 SSLRSDAGAIIQN
+492 NSLRSDAGAIIQN

-537 PADEK
+537 PAAEG

-573 QEKMLTETVRGDFQ
+573 QEKTLTETVRGDFQ
-587 SQIDAAAMAIGK
+587 SQIDAAAMAVVK

-605 AALDRYDV
+605 AAMARYDV
-613 VSTAIKDY
+613 VNTAIKDY
-621 EAALT
+621 KDALA
-626 TLRGTVG
+626 TLRATVG
-633 PKTLVV
+633 TKTLVV

-664 VAGNFSAAKEKLD
+664 VAGNFSVAKEKLD
-677 ADLLAA
+677 AEHLAA

-701 AAFANDKVNSD
+701 DAFANDKVNSD

-737 IDKYKGV
+737 IDEYKGV
-744 PYEYYNVT
+744 PYTYYGVT

-764 LLQDLNDIEASTN
+764 LLQDLNEIEASTN

-811 VDAINDALSALLGRV
+811 VDAINDALSELLTRV
-826 DEQKAHVNAENQ
+826 NAQKAHVNAEKQ

-861 LTEAKKAF
+861 LTEAKNAF

-883 TTKLEALKAEAA
+883 TNKLDALKAEAA

-923 RLSDL
+923 RLNDL
-928 QLEANALKAMATDST
+928 QLEANALKKMATDST
-943 ANYNAYQKLKE
+943 ANYDAYQELKRNIAE
-954 NFDGQKIDIWNYT
+954 QGIMIWCGYDY
-967 YGSGYYA
+967 YG
-974 REDYSTHYGFVSAFD
+974 RDKMDYCYGFANAFN
-989 AVRTRINQKTD
+989 AAWKYVNRFTD
-1000 GTNADYYRGL
+1000 GTNAAYYLGL
-1010 LAYPDGVHFKER
+1010 LSYPDGVHFKER
-1022 EAIKQAIEDAYKA
+1022 EAIRQAIEDAYKA

-1054 VLNTEIVRRMTDLSN
+1054 VLNTGIVRRMTDLSN
-1069 VLKMLPKQAYND
+1069 VLQMLPKQAYND
-1081 KTNYYTQVDE
+1081 HTNYITQVDE
-1091 GNKCQTLWDEVNGLF
+1091 LNKRQALWDEVNGLF

-1128 RIKEQKALVVKYYAE
+1128 RIKEQKALVEKYYAE
-1143 GLTTTNNSDVSKAYR
+1143 GLTTTNHSTVSEAYR
-1158 RIETELGGLKAFIE
+1158 FIKIELDGLKAFIE
-1172 GNSEYNAAIAGDN
+1172 GNGDYNAVIAGDN
-1185 LTRYNTFC
+1185 LIRYNTFC
-1193 EKVQETE
+1193 AKVQETE
-1200 NKYGEGTAQ
+1200 DKYGEGTAQ

-1248 DDAAATYAETTSP
+1248 DDAAATYAKTTSP
-1261 ALWDIAEANAKKAQE
+1261 ALWDIDETNTTKAME
-1276 YTDQIEAYKK
+1276 YTAQIEAYKK
-1286 ELDLAVNTAVRAKLE
+1286 DLDLAVNTAVRAKLE

-1306 LNDNQLAPAK
+1306 LNNNQLAPAK
-1316 EKVASYDK
+1316 EKVAGFDK

-1349 QLLVSNLDNDWNFF
+1349 QLLVSNLDGDWSFF

-1423 EGKDDDFKSYKDCVA
+1423 EGKDDDLKSYKDCVA

-1453 GTFTGKIA
+1453 GTFTGKIT

-1467 DAFYAEAGA
+1467 NAFYAEAGA

-1552 MSKRIYGLTIGEDK
+1552 MSKRVYGLIIGEDK

-1645 ATLAEAKKD
+1645 ATPAEAKKD

-1660 EKKVAQARMGL
+1660 EKKVAQTRMGL
-1671 IKLVNAELIEGVAN
+1671 IKLVNAELIEGVAS

-1691 SQAESGYSAVN
+1691 SQAESGYSDVN
-1702 ITYDGVYT
+1702 STYDGVYT

-1716 KSALDACREEL
+1716 KSALDACRNEL

-1757 RMGATRMDIIEANKP
+1757 RMGATSMDIIEANKP

-1777 KAMENLQNAYDALV
+1777 KAMKDLQNAYDALV
-1791 AEQTRVKELIAS
+1791 AEQSRVKELIAS
-1803 YQHSSTVLEESS
+1803 YQHSSNVLEMSLGVQIEGDTFVFES
-1815 YKQVGNEVF
+1815 
-1824 VLERGKSYMENYE
+1824 GKSYMENYE
-1837 KLFFNVAS
+1837 KLFFNVAN
-1845 EKAEEVSGVLE
+1845 EKAEVVSGVLE

-1885 DAYAKLAVAEVFGAW
+1885 DAYAKLAMAEVFGA
-1900 YETTQVYQSNV
+1900 YNETYQVYRNNV
-1911 WGARSAMENSF
+1911 WGAYSAMQNSF
-1922 DKSGTKIYDEDGALR
+1922 YKSGTKIYDEDGALR
-1937 EQFDNLKLACRN
+1937 EQFDNLKLAKQN
-1949 FDNYLTS
+1949 FDNYLDFH
-1956 ENGRIDLILPT
+1956 GWDRILPT

-1978 DGSVA
+1978 DGSEA
-1983 VVKPINYPKDEEYG
+1983 WQKEINYSKDEEYG

-2004 SESLVES
+2004 SQSLIES

-2039 YLAVLNALLDPE
+2039 YLTVLNAVLDPE

-2099 GSENFTVSAED
+2099 GSENLTVSAED

-2133 IVLPAGMT
+2133 IILPAGMT

-2167 VISTIENNSFPNGSA
+2167 VISTIENNSFTNGSA

>member
-25 VVIDKTAWT
+25 VVIDKTAWS

-86 YAPGVAFTI
+86 YAPEVAFTI
-95 DSDAPAKVKVKVRA
+95 EGDAPAKVRVKVRA

-183 DYEVYVKNHLWQGKN
+183 DYDVYVKNHLWQGKN
-198 SPELRALTDGIA
+198 SPELRALAEGIG

-250 AEEIRATYQAD
+250 AEEIRATYQVD

-424 EDGFQSLGDDFQY
+424 EDDFQY

-492 SSLRSDAGAIIQN
+492 NSLRSDAGAIIQN

-524 KLDDAKAAVAKMK
+524 QLDDAKAAVAKMK
-537 PADEK
+537 PAAKGDA
-542 DTYDVAAHFQKTA
+542 YDVAAHFQKTA

-561 IDEIKAAVEKSY
+561 IDQIKEAVEKAY
-573 QEKMLTETVRGDFQ
+573 QEKTLTETARTDFQ
-587 SQIDAAAMAIGK
+587 QQIDAAAMSIGK

-613 VSTAIKDY
+613 VNTAIKDY
-621 EAALT
+621 KDALA
-626 TLRGTVG
+626 TLRATVG
-633 PKTLVV
+633 TKTLVV

-677 ADLLAA
+677 AEHLAA

-701 AAFANDKVNSD
+701 DAFANDKVNSD

-737 IDKYKGV
+737 IDEYKGV

-764 LLQDLNDIEASTN
+764 LLQDLNDIEANAN

-785 VAATKDDI
+785 VAATEDDI

-811 VDAINDALSALLGRV
+811 VDAINDALSELLTRV
-826 DEQKAHVNAENQ
+826 NAQKAHVNAEKQ

-846 QYYYY
+846 QYYY

-861 LTEAKKAF
+861 LTEAKNAF

-923 RLSDL
+923 RLNDL
-928 QLEANALKAMATDST
+928 QLEANALKEMATDST

-974 REDYSTHYGFVSAFD
+974 KNYYSTHYGFVSAFD

-1000 GTNADYYRGL
+1000 GTNAAYYRGL

-1035 GKAWTGTLKY
+1035 GKAWTGYTEY
-1045 NSYTYKYEP
+1045 SYSSYKYEP
-1054 VLNTEIVRRMTDLSN
+1054 VLNKEIVRRMTDLSN
-1069 VLKMLPKQAYND
+1069 VLKMLPKQAYD
-1081 KTNYYTQVDE
+1081 DCTNYKTQVYE
-1091 GNKCQTLWDEVNGLF
+1091 LNLKQELWDEVNGLF

-1128 RIKEQKALVVKYYAE
+1128 RIKEQKALVEKYYAE
-1143 GLTTTNNSDVSKAYR
+1143 GLTTTNNRMVSEAYR
-1158 RIETELGGLKAFIE
+1158 SIKIELDGLKAFIE
-1172 GNSEYNAAIAGDN
+1172 GNSEYNAAIAEDN

-1193 EKVQETE
+1193 TKVQETE
-1200 NKYGEGTAQ
+1200 DKYGEGTAQ

-1237 YKYAALIKNLK
+1237 YKYAALIKDLK
-1248 DDAAATYAETTSP
+1248 DDAADTYANTTSP
-1261 ALWDIAEANAKKAQE
+1261 ALWDIAEDNAKKAQK

-1316 EKVASYDK
+1316 EKVAGFDK

-1423 EGKDDDFKSYKDCVA
+1423 EGKDDDLKSYKDCVA

-1467 DAFYAEAGA
+1467 NAFYAEAGA

-1508 IKAAQEYYGA
+1508 IKTAQEYYGA

-1552 MSKRIYGLTIGEDK
+1552 MSKRVYGLIIGEDK

-1609 DNLTG
+1609 DNLMG

-1645 ATLAEAKKD
+1645 ATPAEAKKD

-1691 SQAESGYSAVN
+1691 SQAESSYSNVN

-1716 KSALDACREEL
+1716 KSALDACRNEL

-1777 KAMENLQNAYDALV
+1777 KAMKDLQDAYDALV
-1791 AEQTRVKELIAS
+1791 AEQSRVKELIAS
-1803 YQHSSTVLEESS
+1803 YQHSSNVLEMSSGVEIEGDFFVFES
-1815 YKQVGNEVF
+1815 
-1824 VLERGKSYMENYE
+1824 GKSYMENYE

-1885 DAYAKLAVAEVFGAW
+1885 DAYAKLAMAEVFGA
-1900 YETTQVYQSNV
+1900 YNETYQVYRNNV
-1911 WGARSAMENSF
+1911 WGAYSAMQNSF
-1922 DKSGTKIYDEDGALR
+1922 YKSGTKIYDEDGALR
-1937 EQFDNLKLACRN
+1937 EQFDNLKLAKQN
-1949 FDNYLTS
+1949 FDNYLDFH
-1956 ENGRIDLILPT
+1956 GCDRILPT

-1978 DGSVA
+1978 DGSEA
-1983 VVKPINYPKDEEYG
+1983 GQKEINYSKDEEYG

-2004 SESLVES
+2004 SESLVEL

-2039 YLAVLNALLDPE
+2039 YLAVLNALLDSE

-2099 GSENFTVSAED
+2099 GSENLTVSAED

-2133 IVLPAGMT
+2133 IILPAGMT

-2154 ALYSKDINGVHRV
+2154 ALYSKDIDGVHRV
-2167 VISTIENNSFPNGSA
+2167 VISTIENNCFTNGSA

-2197 LDNVIFA
+2197 LDKVIFA
-2204 EANGRETTI
+2204 EANGRETYI
-2213 TGNDATGINGMETEG
+2213 TGSDATGINGMEAEG

>member
-1 MRKDVLISL
+1 
-10 LAITGAPVA
+10 
-19 ALADAD
+19 
-25 VVIDKTAWT
+25 
-34 GDDLTVS
+34 
-41 EDGSVTVSTGK
+41 
-52 EVSIEKELA
+52 
-61 PGKYMLQRATFTDNA
+61 
-76 KIVAVYKGKE
+76 
-86 YAPGVAFTI
+86 
-95 DSDAPAKVKVKVRA
+95 
-109 VTPGEFKFSGVKFT
+109 
-123 LIFDFAAPVK
+123 
-133 ELGAQLGEI
+133 
-142 VSGTSDYFRRT
+142 
-153 DAWTKG
+153 
-159 KDGKPSLEMQ
+159 
-169 VADYASQLD
+169 
-178 IIEKG
+178 
-183 DYEVYVKNHLWQGKN
+183 
-198 SPELRALTDGIA
+198 
-210 ALAKVVEKANDNE
+210 
-223 NAYFSAQNA
+223 
-232 YEAAEYQFR
+232 
-241 SFSSTWYTV
+241 
-250 AEEIRATYQAD
+250 
-261 YNKIQQSINDF
+261 
-272 KALAREKY
+272 
-280 DAGEAKELKTAEF
+280 
-293 TENFNR
+293 
-299 MLNELEANIGV
+299 
-310 SDAAWINIYA
+310 
-320 VYQDGLRVFNAAQ
+320 
-333 EEIHT
+333 
-338 QMPDDGNYAD
+338 
-348 WNEEALNAMR
+348 
-358 SAWKKVS
+358 
-365 DLYKTIDADKTKASE
+365 
-380 LEENFRT
+380 
-387 LKEAQVV
+387 
-394 VINATK
+394 
-400 DEYLAKHVDAEAKKA
+400 
-415 AADQLLSAL
+415 
-424 EDGFQSLGDDFQY
+424 
-437 LEKSDDVNQKYANRV
+437 
-452 KEIRTAI
+452 
-459 NALKDKVA
+459 
-467 KDYKAPHNIRTAS
+467 
-480 YDADR
+480 
-485 DAIQAKI
+485 
-492 SSLRSDAGAIIQN
+492 
-505 YENYQ
+505 
-510 KLLKALGTETGLQK
+510 
-524 KLDDAKAAVAKMK
+524 
-537 PADEK
+537 
-542 DTYDVAAHFQKTA
+542 
-555 AGLQKT
+555 
-561 IDEIKAAVEKSY
+561 
-573 QEKMLTETVRGDFQ
+573 
-587 SQIDAAAMAIGK
+587 
-599 YQDDAT
+599 
-605 AALDRYDV
+605 
-613 VSTAIKDY
+613 
-621 EAALT
+621 
-626 TLRGTVG
+626 
-633 PKTLVV
+633 
-639 ATPATE
+639 
-645 VTGKTYGERITKLQ
+645 
-659 TEIDR
+659 
-664 VAGNFSAAKEKLD
+664 
-677 ADLLAA
+677 
-683 LLAVQ
+683 
-688 LKETILTDAQALN
+688 
-701 AAFANDKVNSD
+701 
-712 KTAKIEAAKAM
+712 
-723 YDAAS
+723 
-728 KVVDAIKAD
+728 
-737 IDKYKGV
+737 
-744 PYEYYNVT
+744 
-752 WTEDN
+752 
-757 LGLKYDE
+757 
-764 LLQDLNDIEASTN
+764 
-777 TQKAKIQA
+777 
-785 VAATKDDI
+785 
-793 TEDNAVEAMSLL
+793 
-805 SVIKGD
+805 
-811 VDAINDALSALLGRV
+811 
-826 DEQKAHVNAENQ
+826 
-838 AYTDFIGN
+838 
-846 QYYYY
+846 
-851 PKGAELVSRT
+851 
-861 LTEAKKAF
+861 
-869 VIPGESIDPQIQAT
+869 
-883 TTKLEALKAEAA
+883 
-895 TARAKEILQESCK
+895 
-908 DSYDAEG
+908 
-915 HVVKGITS
+915 
-923 RLSDL
+923 
-928 QLEANALKAMATDST
+928 MATDST

-954 NFDGQKIDIWNYT
+954 NFDGQKIEIWNYT

-974 REDYSTHYGFVSAFD
+974 RDYYSSHNGFVSAFD

-1035 GKAWTGTLKY
+1035 GKAWTGSLEY
-1045 NSYTYKYEP
+1045 SYSSYKYEP
-1054 VLNTEIVRRMTDLSN
+1054 VLNTGIVRRMTDLSN

-1081 KTNYYTQVDE
+1081 CTNYYTQVDE

-1121 QLGDLLK
+1121 KLGDLLK
-1128 RIKEQKALVVKYYAE
+1128 RIKEQKALVEKYYAE
-1143 GLTTTNNSDVSKAYR
+1143 GLTTTNNLDVSKAYR
-1158 RIETELGGLKAFIE
+1158 SIETGLGGLKAFIE
-1172 GNSEYNAAIAGDN
+1172 GNSEYNAVIAGDN
-1185 LTRYNTFC
+1185 LARYNTFC
-1193 EKVQETE
+1193 AKVQETE

-1209 IAGYQNISTEELKE
+1209 IAGYQNVSTEELKE

-1248 DDAAATYAETTSP
+1248 DEAAASYTNTTSP
-1261 ALWDIAEANAKKAQE
+1261 ALWDIDEANAAKAQE

-1286 ELDLAVNTAVRAKLE
+1286 DLDLAVNTAVRAKLE

-1349 QLLVSNLDNDWNFF
+1349 QLLVSNLDADWSFF

-1377 AQNEWKAL
+1377 AKDEWKAL

-1423 EGKDDDFKSYKDCVA
+1423 EGKDDDLKSYKDRVA

-1467 DAFYAEAGA
+1467 NAFYAEAGA

-1508 IKAAQEYYGA
+1508 IKAAQDYYGA

-1532 AFNQVKR
+1532 TFDQVKR

-1552 MSKRIYGLTIGEDK
+1552 MSKRVYGLTIGEDK

-1635 DDLLKEFDEN
+1635 DDLLKEFVEN
-1645 ATLAEAKKD
+1645 ATPAEAKKD

-1671 IKLVNAELIEGVAN
+1671 IKLVNAELIEGVAS

-1691 SQAESGYSAVN
+1691 TQAESSYSTVN
-1702 ITYDGVYT
+1702 NTYSKVYM

-1716 KSALDACREEL
+1716 KSALDAYRNEL

-1757 RMGATRMDIIEANKP
+1757 RMGATRTDIMEANKP

-1777 KAMENLQNAYDALV
+1777 KAMKDLQSAYDALV

-1803 YQHSSTVLEESS
+1803 YQHAS
-1815 YKQVGNEVF
+1815 EVRELSEWQGSGEMF
-1824 VLERGKSYMENYE
+1824 YFEGGKSYMENYE

-1845 EKAEEVSGVLE
+1845 EKAEEVSDVLE

-1880 DGCLY
+1880 DGCL
-1885 DAYAKLAVAEVFGAW
+1885 DEAYAKLAVVEAFGAW
-1900 YETTQVYQSNV
+1900 KETQSVYQSKV
-1911 WGARSAMENSF
+1911 YTARYDMENSF
-1922 DKSGTKIYDEDGALR
+1922 NKSGTNIYDEDNSLW
-1937 EQFDNLKLACRN
+1937 EQFNNLERASQN
-1949 FDNYLTS
+1949 FNNYLDFVDIY
-1956 ENGRIDLILPT
+1956 RILPT

-1978 DGSVA
+1978 DGSEA
-1983 VVKPINYPKDEEYG
+1983 WQKEINYSKDEEYG

-2004 SESLVES
+2004 SETLVES

-2039 YLAVLNALLDPE
+2039 YLTVLNAVLDPE

-2099 GSENFTVSAED
+2099 GSENLTVSAED

-2133 IVLPAGMT
+2133 IILPAGMT

-2154 ALYSKDINGVHRV
+2154 ALYSKDIDGVHRV
-2167 VISTIENNSFPNGSA
+2167 VISTIENNNFTNGSA
-2182 ILYLDVQGGSIDKVA
+2182 ILYLDVQGGSIDKVV
-2197 LDNVIFA
+2197 LDKVIFA
-2204 EANGRETTI
+2204 EANGRETYI
-2213 TGNDATGINGMETEG
+2213 TGSDATGINGMEAEG

>member
-10 LAITGAPVA
+10 LAITGSPVA

-61 PGKYMLQRATFTDNA
+61 PGEYKLQPATFTDNA

-95 DSDAPAKVKVKVRA
+95 DGDAPAKVRVKVRA

-123 LIFDFAAPVK
+123 LIFDFAASVK

-142 VSGTSDYFRRT
+142 VSGTSEYFRTT
-153 DAWTKG
+153 DAWKKG

-169 VADYASQLD
+169 LADYASQLD

-183 DYEVYVKNHLWQGKN
+183 DYDVYVKNHLWQGKN
-198 SPELRALTDGIA
+198 SPELLALTNGIV
-210 ALAKVVEKANDNE
+210 ALADVVEKANVNE
-223 NAYFSAQNA
+223 NSYKSAWDAYTDAKR
-232 YEAAEYQFR
+232 QFDG
-241 SFSSTWYTV
+241 FYWTWYYTDK
-250 AEEIRATYQAD
+250 AMKETYQAD
-261 YNKIQQSINDF
+261 YDKIKKDIEDF
-272 KALAREKY
+272 GTLAKQKY
-280 DAGEAKELKTAEF
+280 DAGAANELKTAEF
-293 TENFNR
+293 TENFSWQFNT
-299 MLNELEANIGV
+299 LKDNIGT
-310 SDAAWINIYA
+310 SGNAWLNISA
-320 VYQDGLRVFNAAQ
+320 TYQDGLSSFNAAQ
-333 EEIHT
+333 EKIHT

-348 WNEEALNAMR
+348 WNAEALNAMR
-358 SAWKKVS
+358 SAWKEVS
-365 DLYKTIDADKTKASE
+365 DLYKTIDADKTKAPKE
-380 LEENFRT
+380 EENFRT
-387 LKEAQVV
+387 LKEAQVK
-394 VINATK
+394 VINDTK
-400 DEYLAKHVDAEAKKA
+400 DKYLANYADAETKKA
-415 AADQLLSAL
+415 AADQLLADL
-424 EDGFQSLGDDFQY
+424 EDDFQY
-437 LEKSDDVNQKYANRV
+437 LEKSEDVNLKYANRV
-452 KEIRTAI
+452 KEIRIAI
-459 NALKDKVA
+459 NALKDKVGT
-467 KDYKAPHNIRTAS
+467 DYKAPHNIRTAN

-524 KLDDAKAAVAKMK
+524 KLDDAKTAVAKMK
-537 PADEK
+537 PAAK
-542 DTYDVAAHFQKTA
+542 GDTYDMAAHFQKTA
-555 AGLQKT
+555 ADLQKT
-561 IDEIKAAVEKSY
+561 IDQIKSAVEKGY

-587 SQIDAAAMAIGK
+587 SQIDAAAMAVVK

-626 TLRGTVG
+626 TLRETVG

-664 VAGNFSAAKEKLD
+664 VADNFSDAKKKLD

-701 AAFANDKVNSD
+701 DAFANDKVNSD

-737 IDKYKGV
+737 IDEYKGV

-811 VDAINDALSALLGRV
+811 VDAINDALSELLSRV
-826 DEQKAHVNAENQ
+826 NEQKAHVNAEKQ
-838 AYTDFIGN
+838 AYTNFIGN
-846 QYYYY
+846 QSYYYAT
-851 PKGAELVSRT
+851 GAELVSRT
-861 LTEAKKAF
+861 LTEAKNAF

-895 TARAKEILQESCK
+895 TARANEILQESCK

-923 RLSDL
+923 RLNDL
-928 QLEANALKAMATDST
+928 QREAEALKEMATDST
-943 ANYNAYQKLKE
+943 ANYNAYQELKRNIAE
-954 NFDGQKIDIWNYT
+954 QGIMIWCGYDYWGRDYMEYLDGFAN
-967 YGSGYYA
+967 
-974 REDYSTHYGFVSAFD
+974 AFD
-989 AVRTRINQKTD
+989 AARKYVNQFTD
-1000 GTNADYYRGL
+1000 RTNAAYYLGL
-1010 LAYPDGVHFKER
+1010 IANPDGVHYKECKSI
-1022 EAIKQAIEDAYKA
+1022 EQAIEDAYKA
-1035 GKAWTGTLKY
+1035 GKAWTGDLKY
-1045 NSYTYKYEP
+1045 NSYTYKFEP
-1054 VLNTEIVRRMTDLSN
+1054 VLNTGIVRRMTDLSN
-1069 VLKMLPKQAYND
+1069 VLQMLPKQAYND
-1081 KTNYYTQVDE
+1081 HTNYKTQVDE
-1091 GNKCQTLWDEVNGLF
+1091 LNKRQALWDEVNGLF

-1128 RIKEQKALVVKYYAE
+1128 RIKEQKALVEKYYAE
-1143 GLTTTNNSDVSKAYR
+1143 GLTTTNNSMVIKAYR
-1158 RIETELGGLKAFIE
+1158 SIKLELDGLKAFIE
-1172 GNSEYNAAIAGDN
+1172 GNSDYNAVIAGDN

-1200 NKYGEGTAQ
+1200 DKYGEGTAQ

-1248 DDAAATYAETTSP
+1248 DDAADTYAKTTSP
-1261 ALWDIAEANAKKAQE
+1261 VLWDIAEANAKKAQE

-1316 EKVASYDK
+1316 EKVAGFDK

-1330 FANVQEFYDR
+1330 FANVQEFYER

-1349 QLLVSNLDNDWNFF
+1349 QLLVSNLDADWSFF

-1377 AQNEWKAL
+1377 AQDEWKAL

-1408 ADNEKWLAALEGFAY
+1408 VDNEKWLAALEGFAY
-1423 EGKDDDFKSYKDCVA
+1423 EGKDDDLKAYKDRVA

-1476 VYTSAKAKADAYD
+1476 VYTSAKATADAYD

-1508 IKAAQEYYGA
+1508 IKAAQDYYGA

-1532 AFNQVKR
+1532 TFDQVKR

-1552 MSKRIYGLTIGEDK
+1552 MSKRVYGLIIGEDK

-1635 DDLLKEFDEN
+1635 DDLLKEFVEN
-1645 ATLAEAKKD
+1645 ATPAEAKKD

-1691 SQAESGYSAVN
+1691 SQAESSYSDVN
-1702 ITYDGVYT
+1702 ITYNGVYT

-1716 KSALDACREEL
+1716 KSALDACRNEL

-1747 VIHLLNVLID
+1747 VIHLLKVLID

-1777 KAMENLQNAYDALV
+1777 KAMEDLQNAYDALV

-1803 YQHSSTVLEESS
+1803 YQHSSEFPETSSWQGLGDDMFYFESA
-1815 YKQVGNEVF
+1815 
-1824 VLERGKSYMENYE
+1824 KSYMENYE

-1845 EKAEEVSGVLE
+1845 EKAEVVSGVLE

-1885 DAYAKLAVAEVFGAW
+1885 DAHAKLATIEAFGAW
-1900 YETTQVYQSNV
+1900 NETKWEYGRKVYIALN
-1911 WGARSAMENSF
+1911 AMKKSF
-1922 DKSGTKIYDEDGALR
+1922 NKSGTNLFDEDGALL
-1937 EQFDNLKLACRN
+1937 EQFNNLERACQN
-1949 FDNYLTS
+1949 FNSYLDFVDIY
-1956 ENGRIDLILPT
+1956 RILPT
-1967 KDINGNAWLNP
+1967 MDINGNAWLNP
-1978 DGSVA
+1978 DGSEA
-1983 VVKPINYPKDEEYG
+1983 WQKEINYSKDEEYG

-2004 SESLVES
+2004 SQSLVES
-2011 MNALRTSIEENTYV
+2011 MNALRASVEENTYV

-2099 GSENFTVSAED
+2099 GSENLTVSAED

-2133 IVLPAGMT
+2133 IILPAGMT

-2154 ALYSKDINGVHRV
+2154 ALYSKDIDGVHRV
-2167 VISTIENNSFPNGSA
+2167 VISTIENNCFTNGSA

-2197 LDNVIFA
+2197 LDKVIFA

-2213 TGNDATGINGMETEG
+2213 TGSDATGISGMEAEG

>member
-95 DSDAPAKVKVKVRA
+95 DSDAPAKVRVKVRA

-133 ELGAQLGEI
+133 ELSAQLGEI
-142 VSGTSDYFRRT
+142 VSGTSKYFLTT
-153 DAWTKG
+153 DAWKKG

-183 DYEVYVKNHLWQGKN
+183 DYDVYVKNHLWQGEN
-198 SPELRALTDGIA
+198 SPELRALTNGIA
-210 ALAKVVEKANDNE
+210 ALATVVEKANDNE
-223 NAYFSAQNA
+223 NAYHSAQNA
-232 YEAAEYQFR
+232 YEAAEWTF
-241 SFSSTWYTV
+241 SGFSSTWYTV

-424 EDGFQSLGDDFQY
+424 EDDFQY

-459 NALKDKVA
+459 NALKDKVD
-467 KDYKAPHNIRTAS
+467 KDYKAPHNILTAS

-510 KLLKALGTETGLQK
+510 KLLKELGTETGLQK

-555 AGLQKT
+555 ADLQKT
-561 IDEIKAAVEKSY
+561 IDQIKSAVEKGY
-573 QEKMLTETVRGDFQ
+573 QEKTLTETVRFVFQ
-587 SQIDAAAMAIGK
+587 NQITNAGEAVYK

-605 AALDRYDV
+605 AAMARYDGV
-613 VSTAIKDY
+613 NTAIKDY
-621 EAALT
+621 EAALA
-626 TLRGTVG
+626 TLRETVG

-659 TEIDR
+659 AEIDR
-664 VAGNFSAAKEKLD
+664 VKGDFSGAKEKLD

-728 KVVDAIKAD
+728 KIVDAIKAD

-811 VDAINDALSALLGRV
+811 VDAINDALSELLTRV
-826 DEQKAHVNAENQ
+826 NAQKAHVNAEKQ

-861 LTEAKKAF
+861 LTEAKNAF

-923 RLSDL
+923 RLNDL

-954 NFDGQKIDIWNYT
+954 NFDKQKIEIWNY

-974 REDYSTHYGFVSAFD
+974 KDNYSTHYGFDSAFN
-989 AVRTRINQKTD
+989 AVWTRINQKTD
-1000 GTNADYYRGL
+1000 GTNAYYYLGL
-1010 LAYPDGVHFKER
+1010 LSYPDGVHFKER
-1022 EAIKQAIEDAYKA
+1022 EAIRQAIEDAYKA
-1035 GKAWTGTLKY
+1035 GKAWTGSLEY
-1045 NSYTYKYEP
+1045 SYSSYKYEP
-1054 VLNTEIVRRMTDLSN
+1054 VLNTGIVRRMTDLSN
-1069 VLKMLPKQAYND
+1069 VFKMLPKQAYD
-1081 KTNYYTQVDE
+1081 DCTNYKTQVYE
-1091 GNKCQTLWDEVNGLF
+1091 LNLKQELWDEVNGLF

-1128 RIKEQKALVVKYYAE
+1128 RIKEQKALVEKYYAE
-1143 GLTTTNNSDVSKAYR
+1143 GLTTTNNSMVSEAYR
-1158 RIETELGGLKAFIE
+1158 SIKLELDGLKAFIE
-1172 GNSEYNAAIAGDN
+1172 GNSDYNAVIAGDN

-1193 EKVQETE
+1193 AKVQETE
-1200 NKYGEGTAQ
+1200 DKYGEGTAQ

-1237 YKYAALIKNLK
+1237 YKYAALIKDLK
-1248 DDAAATYAETTSP
+1248 DEAADSYAKTTSP
-1261 ALWDIAEANAKKAQE
+1261 ALWDIAEANAKKAQK

-1286 ELDLAVNTAVRAKLE
+1286 DLDLAVNTAVRAKLE

-1316 EKVASYDK
+1316 EKVAGFDK

-1349 QLLVSNLDNDWNFF
+1349 QLLVSNLDDDWSFF

-1423 EGKDDDFKSYKDCVA
+1423 EGKDDDLKSYKDRVA

-1552 MSKRIYGLTIGEDK
+1552 MSKRVYGLIIGEDK

-1635 DDLLKEFDEN
+1635 DDLLKEFVEN
-1645 ATLAEAKKD
+1645 ATPAEAKKD

-1691 SQAESGYSAVN
+1691 SQAESSYSNVN

-1716 KSALDACREEL
+1716 KSALDACRNEL
-1727 DGVKNLITSY
+1727 DGVKNLIPSY

-1757 RMGATRMDIIEANKP
+1757 RMGATSMDIIEANKP

-1777 KAMENLQNAYDALV
+1777 KAMKDLQNAYDALV
-1791 AEQTRVKELIAS
+1791 AEQSRVKELIAS
-1803 YQHSSTVLEESS
+1803 YQHSSNVLEMSLGVQIEGDTFVFES
-1815 YKQVGNEVF
+1815 
-1824 VLERGKSYMENYE
+1824 GKSYMENYE
-1837 KLFFNVAS
+1837 KLFFNVAN
-1845 EKAEEVSGVLE
+1845 EKAEVVSGVLE

-1885 DAYAKLAVAEVFGAW
+1885 DAYAKLAMAEVFGA
-1900 YETTQVYQSNV
+1900 YNETYQVYRNNV
-1911 WGARSAMENSF
+1911 WGAYSAMQNSF
-1922 DKSGTKIYDEDGALR
+1922 YKSGTKIYDEDGALR
-1937 EQFDNLKLACRN
+1937 EQFDNLKLAKQN
-1949 FDNYLTS
+1949 FDNYLDFH
-1956 ENGRIDLILPT
+1956 GWDRILPT

-1978 DGSVA
+1978 DGSEA
-1983 VVKPINYPKDEEYG
+1983 GQKEINYSKDEEYG

-2067 GKISIADVTLIAA
+2067 GKISIADITLIAA

-2099 GSENFTVSAED
+2099 GSENLTVSAED

-2133 IVLPAGMT
+2133 IILPAGMT

-2154 ALYSKDINGVHRV
+2154 ALYSKDIDGVHRV
-2167 VISTIENNSFPNGSA
+2167 VISTIENNCFTNGSA

-2213 TGNDATGINGMETEG
+2213 TGSDATGISGMEAEG

>member
-86 YAPGVAFTI
+86 YAPEVAFTI
-95 DSDAPAKVKVKVRA
+95 EGDAPAKVRVKVRA

-183 DYEVYVKNHLWQGKN
+183 DYDVYVKNHLWQGKN
-198 SPELRALTDGIA
+198 SPELRALAEGIG

-424 EDGFQSLGDDFQY
+424 EDDFQY

-492 SSLRSDAGAIIQN
+492 NSLRSDAGAIIQN

-537 PADEK
+537 PAAEG
-542 DTYDVAAHFQKTA
+542 DTYDMAAHFQKTA

-561 IDEIKAAVEKSY
+561 IDEIKAAVEKGY
-573 QEKMLTETVRGDFQ
+573 QEKTLTETVRGDFQ
-587 SQIDAAAMAIGK
+587 SQIDAAAMAVGK

-605 AALDRYDV
+605 AAMARYDV
-613 VSTAIKDY
+613 MNTAIKDY
-621 EAALT
+621 KGALA
-626 TLRGTVG
+626 TLRATVG
-633 PKTLVV
+633 TKTLVV

-645 VTGKTYGERITKLQ
+645 VTGKTYGERITQLQ

-737 IDKYKGV
+737 IDEYKGV

-764 LLQDLNDIEASTN
+764 LLQDLNDIEANAN

-785 VAATKDDI
+785 VAATEDDI

-811 VDAINDALSALLGRV
+811 VDAINDALSELLTRV
-826 DEQKAHVNAENQ
+826 NAQKAHVNAEKQ

-861 LTEAKKAF
+861 LTEAKNAF

-923 RLSDL
+923 RLNDL
-928 QLEANALKAMATDST
+928 QLEANALKALAIDST
-943 ANYNAYQKLKE
+943 ANYDAYQKLKD
-954 NFDGQKIDIWNYT
+954 NFVGQRIDIWNYSSW
-967 YGSGYYA
+967 G
-974 REDYSTHYGFVSAFD
+974 RDYTTTHYGFANAFD
-989 AVRTRINQKTD
+989 AVRTRINQKTN
-1000 GTNADYYRGL
+1000 GTNAAYYLSL

-1022 EAIKQAIEDAYKA
+1022 QAIEQAIEAAYKA
-1035 GKAWTGTLKY
+1035 GKAWTGSFKY
-1045 NSYTYKYEP
+1045 NYNTYKNEP
-1054 VLNTEIVRRMTDLSN
+1054 ELNTGIARRMTDLSN

-1081 KTNYYTQVDE
+1081 YTNNSTQVDE
-1091 GNKCQTLWDEVNGLF
+1091 GNKCQALWDEVNGLF

-1121 QLGDLLK
+1121 KLGDLLK
-1128 RIKEQKALVVKYYAE
+1128 RIKEQKTLVEKYYAE
-1143 GLTTTNNSDVSKAYR
+1143 GLTTTNHKTVSEAYR
-1158 RIETELGGLKAFIE
+1158 SIKLKLDELKAFIE
-1172 GNSEYNAAIAGDN
+1172 GNSEYNGAIAGDN

-1193 EKVQETE
+1193 AKVQETE
-1200 NKYGEGTAQ
+1200 DKYGEGTAQ

-1237 YKYAALIKNLK
+1237 YKYAVLIKDLK
-1248 DDAAATYAETTSP
+1248 DEAAATYANTTSP
-1261 ALWDIAEANAKKAQE
+1261 ALWDIEEANAKKAQK

-1286 ELDLAVNTAVRAKLE
+1286 ELDLAVNTAVRVKLE

-1316 EKVASYDK
+1316 EKVAGFDK

-1423 EGKDDDFKSYKDCVA
+1423 EGKDDDLKSYKDCVA

-1467 DAFYAEAGA
+1467 NAFYAEAGA

-1508 IKAAQEYYGA
+1508 IKTAQEYYGA

-1552 MSKRIYGLTIGEDK
+1552 MSKRVYGLIIGEDK

-1645 ATLAEAKKD
+1645 ATPAEAKKD

-1691 SQAESGYSAVN
+1691 SQAESSYSNVN

-1716 KSALDACREEL
+1716 KSALDACRNEL

-1777 KAMENLQNAYDALV
+1777 KAMKDLQDAYDALV

-1815 YKQVGNEVF
+1815 WKQVGNEVF
-1824 VLERGKSYMENYE
+1824 VFERGKSYMENYE

-1880 DGCLY
+1880 DGSLK
-1885 DAYAKLAVAEVFGAW
+1885 DAYAKLETVEVLGAW
-1900 YETTQVYQSNV
+1900 YETKQVYQFNV
-1911 WGARSAMENSF
+1911 LSALYDMEKSF
-1922 DKSGTKIYDEDGALR
+1922 YKSGTKIYDEDGALR
-1937 EQFDNLKLACRN
+1937 EQFDNLKLAQQN
-1949 FDNYLTS
+1949 FDNYLAFG
-1956 ENGRIDLILPT
+1956 EMGQIDLILPT

-1983 VVKPINYPKDEEYG
+1983 AVKPINYPKDEEYG

-2039 YLAVLNALLDPE
+2039 YLAVLNALLDSE

-2099 GSENFTVSAED
+2099 GSENLTVSAED

-2154 ALYSKDINGVHRV
+2154 ALYSKDIDGVHRV
-2167 VISTIENNSFPNGSA
+2167 VISTIENNCFTNGSA

-2197 LDNVIFA
+2197 LDKVIFA
-2204 EANGRETTI
+2204 EANGRETYI
-2213 TGNDATGINGMETEG
+2213 TGSDATGINGMEAEG

>member
-61 PGKYMLQRATFTDNA
+61 PGEYKLQDAPELFTDNA

-95 DSDAPAKVKVKVRA
+95 DGDAPAKVKVKVRA
-109 VTPGEFKFSGVKFT
+109 VTPGEFKFSGVKFI

-133 ELGAQLGEI
+133 ELSAQLGEI

-210 ALAKVVEKANDNE
+210 ALAKVVEAANDNE
-223 NAYFSAQNA
+223 NAYNSARNA
-232 YEAAEYQFR
+232 YEAAEYRLRNFY
-241 SFSSTWYTV
+241 SWYGA
-250 AEEIRATYQAD
+250 AEEIQATYQAD
-261 YNKIQQSINDF
+261 YNKIQQSITDF
-272 KALAREKY
+272 KVLAQQKY
-280 DAGEAKELKTAEF
+280 NAGTAKELKTAEF

-299 MLNELEANIGV
+299 MLNELETNIGV
-310 SDAAWINIYA
+310 SGDAWRNIKD

-348 WNEEALNAMR
+348 WNAEALNAMR

-365 DLYKTIDADKTKASE
+365 DLYKTIDADKTKASK

-387 LKEAQVV
+387 LKKAQVLE
-394 VINATK
+394 INATK
-400 DEYLAKHVDAEAKKA
+400 DKYLAKHADAEAKKA
-415 AADQLLSAL
+415 AADQLFSAL
-424 EDGFQSLGDDFQY
+424 EDDFQY

-524 KLDDAKAAVAKMK
+524 KLDDATAAVAKMK

-587 SQIDAAAMAIGK
+587 QQIDAAAMAIGK
-599 YQDDAT
+599 YQDDAK

-785 VAATKDDI
+785 VAATEDDI
-793 TEDNAVEAMSLL
+793 TEANAVEAMSLL

-811 VDAINDALSALLGRV
+811 VDAINDALSELLTRV
-826 DEQKAHVNAENQ
+826 DAQKAHVNAETQ
-838 AYTDFIGN
+838 AYTNFIGN
-846 QYYYY
+846 QSYYYAT
-851 PKGAELVSRT
+851 GAGLVSRT
-861 LTEAKKAF
+861 LTEAKDAF
-869 VIPGESIDPQIQAT
+869 KIPGESIDPQIQAT
-883 TTKLEALKAEAA
+883 TTKLDALKAEAA
-895 TARAKEILQESCK
+895 TARAKEILQESCR

-923 RLSDL
+923 RLNDL

-974 REDYSTHYGFVSAFD
+974 RDDYSTHYGFVSAFD
-989 AVRTRINQKTD
+989 AVRTRINQKTN
-1000 GTNADYYRGL
+1000 GTNAAYYLGL
-1010 LAYPDGVHFKER
+1010 LAYTDGVHFKER

-1035 GKAWTGTLKY
+1035 GKAWTGSLEYSY
-1045 NSYTYKYEP
+1045 NSYKYEP
-1054 VLNTEIVRRMTDLSN
+1054 VLNTGIVRRMTDLSN

-1081 KTNYYTQVDE
+1081 CTNYSTQVDE
-1091 GNKCQTLWDEVNGLF
+1091 GNQKQKLWDEVNGLF

-1121 QLGDLLK
+1121 KLGDLLK
-1128 RIKEQKALVVKYYAE
+1128 RIKEQKALVEKYYAE
-1143 GLTTTNNSDVSKAYR
+1143 GLTTTNNSMVSEAYR
-1158 RIETELGGLKAFIE
+1158 SIKLELDGLKAFIE
-1172 GNSEYNAAIAGDN
+1172 GNSEYNAVIAGDN

-1193 EKVQETE
+1193 AKVQETE

-1223 LVNVESIIAAQENI
+1223 LLNVESIIAAQENI

-1248 DDAAATYAETTSP
+1248 DDAAATYAKTTSP
-1261 ALWDIAEANAKKAQE
+1261 ALWDIDEANAAKAME
-1276 YTDQIEAYKK
+1276 YTAQIEAYKK
-1286 ELDLAVNTAVRAKLE
+1286 DLDLAVNTAVRAKLE

-1349 QLLVSNLDNDWNFF
+1349 QLLVSNLDDDWSFF

-1377 AQNEWKAL
+1377 AKDEWKAL

-1423 EGKDDDFKSYKDCVA
+1423 EGKDGDLKSYKDRVA

-1467 DAFYAEAGA
+1467 NAFYAEAGA

-1508 IKAAQEYYGA
+1508 IKAAQDYYGA

-1552 MSKRIYGLTIGEDK
+1552 MSKRVYGLTIGEDK

-1584 AANQAEVDA
+1584 AANLAEVDA

-1645 ATLAEAKKD
+1645 ATPAEAKKD

-1671 IKLVNAELIEGVAN
+1671 IKLVNAELIEGVAS

-1691 SQAESGYSAVN
+1691 SQAESSYSDVN
-1702 ITYDGVYT
+1702 NTYEGVYT

-1716 KSALDACREEL
+1716 KSALDACRNEL

-1757 RMGATRMDIIEANKP
+1757 RMGATRTDIIEANKP

-1777 KAMENLQNAYDALV
+1777 KAMKDLQDAYDALV

-1803 YQHSSTVLEESS
+1803 YQHVSTVLGESS
-1815 YKQVGNEVF
+1815 WQQVGGEVF
-1824 VLERGKSYMENYE
+1824 VFESDKSYMENYE

-1922 DKSGTKIYDEDGALR
+1922 YKSGTKIYDEDGALR

-1983 VVKPINYPKDEEYG
+1983 WVKAINYPKDEEYG

-2099 GSENFTVSAED
+2099 GSENLTVSAED

-2133 IVLPAGMT
+2133 IILPAGMT

-2154 ALYSKDINGVHRV
+2154 ALYSKDIDGVHRV
-2167 VISTIENNSFPNGSA
+2167 VISTIENNSFTNGSA

-2197 LDNVIFA
+2197 LDKVIFA
-2204 EANGRETTI
+2204 EANGRETYI
-2213 TGNDATGINGMETEG
+2213 TGSDATGISGMEAEG

>member
-61 PGKYMLQRATFTDNA
+61 PGEYKLQDAPELFTDNA

-95 DSDAPAKVKVKVRA
+95 DGDAPAKVKVKVRA
-109 VTPGEFKFSGVKFT
+109 VTPGEFKFSGVKFI

-133 ELGAQLGEI
+133 ELSAQLGEI

-210 ALAKVVEKANDNE
+210 ALAKVVEAANDNE
-223 NAYFSAQNA
+223 NAYNSARNA
-232 YEAAEYQFR
+232 YEAAEYRLRNFY
-241 SFSSTWYTV
+241 SWYGA
-250 AEEIRATYQAD
+250 AEEIQATYQAD
-261 YNKIQQSINDF
+261 YNKIQQSITDF
-272 KALAREKY
+272 KVLAQQKY
-280 DAGEAKELKTAEF
+280 NAGTAKELKTDEF

-299 MLNELEANIGV
+299 MLNELGTNIGA
-310 SDAAWINIYA
+310 SGDAWRNIKD

-348 WNEEALNAMR
+348 WNAEALNAMR

-380 LEENFRT
+380 LEEDFRT

-400 DEYLAKHVDAEAKKA
+400 DEYRAKHIDAEAKKA
-415 AADQLLSAL
+415 AADQLLADL
-424 EDGFQSLGDDFQY
+424 EDDFQY
-437 LEKSDDVNQKYANRV
+437 LEGSEDVNQKYANRV

-492 SSLRSDAGAIIQN
+492 NSLRSDAGAIIQN

-537 PADEK
+537 PAAEG

-561 IDEIKAAVEKSY
+561 IDEIKAAVEKGY
-573 QEKMLTETVRGDFQ
+573 QEKTLTETVRGGFQ
-587 SQIDAAAMAIGK
+587 SQIDAAAMAVVK

-605 AALDRYDV
+605 AAMDRYDV

-621 EAALT
+621 KDALA
-626 TLRGTVG
+626 TLRATVG
-633 PKTLVV
+633 TKTLVV

-664 VAGNFSAAKEKLD
+664 VAGNFSVAKEKLD

-785 VAATKDDI
+785 VAATEDDI
-793 TEDNAVEAMSLL
+793 TEANAVEAMSLL

-811 VDAINDALSALLGRV
+811 VDAINDALSELLTRV
-826 DEQKAHVNAENQ
+826 DAQKAHVNAETQ
-838 AYTDFIGN
+838 AYTNFIGN
-846 QYYYY
+846 QSYYYAT
-851 PKGAELVSRT
+851 GAGLVSRT
-861 LTEAKKAF
+861 LTEAKDAF
-869 VIPGESIDPQIQAT
+869 KIPGESIDPQIQAT
-883 TTKLEALKAEAA
+883 TTKLDALKVEAA

-923 RLSDL
+923 RLNDL
-928 QLEANALKAMATDST
+928 QLEANALKEMATDST

-954 NFDGQKIDIWNYT
+954 NFDKQKIEIWNY

-974 REDYSTHYGFVSAFD
+974 KNNYSTHYGFDSAFN
-989 AVRTRINQKTD
+989 AVWTRINQKTD
-1000 GTNADYYRGL
+1000 GTNAYYYLGL
-1010 LAYPDGVHFKER
+1010 LSYPDGVHFKER
-1022 EAIKQAIEDAYKA
+1022 EAIRQAIEDAYKA
-1035 GKAWTGTLKY
+1035 GKAWTGSWEY
-1045 NSYTYKYEP
+1045 SYSSYKYEP
-1054 VLNTEIVRRMTDLSN
+1054 VLNTGIVRRMTDLSN
-1069 VLKMLPKQAYND
+1069 VFKMLPKQAYD
-1081 KTNYYTQVDE
+1081 DCTNYKTQVYE
-1091 GNKCQTLWDEVNGLF
+1091 LNLKQELWDEVNGLF

-1128 RIKEQKALVVKYYAE
+1128 RIKEQKALVEKYYAE
-1143 GLTTTNNSDVSKAYR
+1143 GLTTTNNSMVSEAYR
-1158 RIETELGGLKAFIE
+1158 SIKLELDGLKAFIE
-1172 GNSEYNAAIAGDN
+1172 GNSDYNAVIAGDN

-1193 EKVQETE
+1193 AKVQETE
-1200 NKYGEGTAQ
+1200 DKYGEGTAQ

-1248 DDAAATYAETTSP
+1248 DDAAATYAKTTSP
-1261 ALWDIAEANAKKAQE
+1261 ALWDIDETNATKAME
-1276 YTDQIEAYKK
+1276 YTAQIEAYKK
-1286 ELDLAVNTAVRAKLE
+1286 DLDLAVNTAVRAKLE

-1306 LNDNQLAPAK
+1306 LNNNQLAPAK
-1316 EKVASYDK
+1316 EKVAGFDK

-1349 QLLVSNLDNDWNFF
+1349 QLLVNNLDDDWSFF

-1377 AQNEWKAL
+1377 AKDEWKAL

-1423 EGKDDDFKSYKDCVA
+1423 EGKDDDLKSYKDCVA

-1467 DAFYAEAGA
+1467 NAFYAEAGA

-1508 IKAAQEYYGA
+1508 IKAAQDYYGA

-1532 AFNQVKR
+1532 TFDQVKR

-1552 MSKRIYGLTIGEDK
+1552 MSKRVYGLIIGEDK

-1645 ATLAEAKKD
+1645 ATPAEAKKD

-1671 IKLVNAELIEGVAN
+1671 IKLVNAELIEGVAS

-1691 SQAESGYSAVN
+1691 SQAELSYSDVN
-1702 ITYDGVYT
+1702 STYDGVYT

-1716 KSALDACREEL
+1716 KSALDACRNEL

-1747 VIHLLNVLID
+1747 VIHLLNGLID
-1757 RMGATRMDIIEANKP
+1757 RMGATRTDIMEANNP

-1777 KAMENLQNAYDALV
+1777 KAMKDLQNAYDALV

-1824 VLERGKSYMENYE
+1824 VFERGKSYMENYE

-1880 DGCLY
+1880 DGSLK
-1885 DAYAKLAVAEVFGAW
+1885 DAYAKLETVEVLGAW
-1900 YETTQVYQSNV
+1900 YETKQVYQFNV
-1911 WGARSAMENSF
+1911 LSALYDMDKSF
-1922 DKSGTKIYDEDGALR
+1922 NKSGTKIYDEDGALR
-1937 EQFDNLKLACRN
+1937 EQFDNLKLARQN
-1949 FDNYLTS
+1949 FDNYIAFG
-1956 ENGRIDLILPT
+1956 EMGQIDLILPT

-1983 VVKPINYPKDEEYG
+1983 AVKPINYPKDEEYG

-2039 YLAVLNALLDPE
+2039 YLTVLNAVLDPE

-2099 GSENFTVSAED
+2099 GSENLTVSAED

-2133 IVLPAGMT
+2133 IILPAGMT

-2167 VISTIENNSFPNGSA
+2167 VISTIENNSFTNGSA

>member
-25 VVIDKTAWT
+25 VVIDKTAWS

-61 PGKYMLQRATFTDNA
+61 PGKYMLQPATFTDNA

-86 YAPGVAFTI
+86 YAPEVAFTI
-95 DSDAPAKVKVKVRA
+95 EGDASAKVRVKVRA

-183 DYEVYVKNHLWQGKN
+183 DYDVYVKNHLWQGKN
-198 SPELRALTDGIA
+198 SPELRALAEGIG
-210 ALAKVVEKANDNE
+210 ALAKVVEAANDNE

-424 EDGFQSLGDDFQY
+424 EDDFQY

-492 SSLRSDAGAIIQN
+492 NSLRSDAGAIIQN

-524 KLDDAKAAVAKMK
+524 QLDDAKAAVAKMK
-537 PADEK
+537 PAAKGDA
-542 DTYDVAAHFQKTA
+542 YDVAAHFQETA

-561 IDEIKAAVEKSY
+561 IDQIKEAVEKAY
-573 QEKMLTETVRGDFQ
+573 QEKTLTETARTDFQ
-587 SQIDAAAMAIGK
+587 QQIDAAAMGIGK

-605 AALDRYDV
+605 AALDRYNV
-613 VSTAIKDY
+613 VNTAIKDY
-621 EAALT
+621 KDALA
-626 TLRGTVG
+626 TLRATVG
-633 PKTLVV
+633 TKTLVV

-664 VAGNFSAAKEKLD
+664 VAGNFSAANEKLD
-677 ADLLAA
+677 AEHLAA
-683 LLAVQ
+683 LLLAVQ

-701 AAFANDKVNSD
+701 AAFDNDKVNSD

-785 VAATKDDI
+785 VAATEDDI

-811 VDAINDALSALLGRV
+811 VDAINDALSELLTRV
-826 DEQKAHVNAENQ
+826 NAQKAHVNAETQ

-861 LTEAKKAF
+861 LTEAKNAF

-923 RLSDL
+923 RLNDL

-943 ANYNAYQKLKE
+943 ANYNAYQKLKK

-974 REDYSTHYGFVSAFD
+974 RDYYSPHYGFVSAFD

-1000 GTNADYYRGL
+1000 GTNAAYYLGL

-1022 EAIKQAIEDAYKA
+1022 EAIRQAIEDAYKA
-1035 GKAWTGTLKY
+1035 GKAWTGSLEYSY
-1045 NSYTYKYEP
+1045 NSYKYEP
-1054 VLNTEIVRRMTDLSN
+1054 VLNTGIVRRMTDLSN
-1069 VLKMLPKQAYND
+1069 VLKMIPKQAYND
-1081 KTNYYTQVDE
+1081 CTNYSTQVYE
-1091 GNKCQTLWDEVNGLF
+1091 LNLKQELWDEVNGLF

-1128 RIKEQKALVVKYYAE
+1128 RIKEQKALVEKYYAE
-1143 GLTTTNNSDVSKAYR
+1143 GLTTTNNSMVSEAYR
-1158 RIETELGGLKAFIE
+1158 SIKLELDGLKAFIE
-1172 GNSEYNAAIAGDN
+1172 GNSDYNAVIAGDN

-1193 EKVQETE
+1193 AKVQETE

-1248 DDAAATYAETTSP
+1248 DDAAATYAKTTSP
-1261 ALWDIAEANAKKAQE
+1261 VLWDIDEANAAKAME
-1276 YTDQIEAYKK
+1276 YTAQIEAYKK
-1286 ELDLAVNTAVRAKLE
+1286 DLDLAVNTAVRAKLE

-1349 QLLVSNLDNDWNFF
+1349 QLLVSNLDDDWSFF

-1552 MSKRIYGLTIGEDK
+1552 MSKRVYGLTIGEDK

-1635 DDLLKEFDEN
+1635 DDLLKEFVEN
-1645 ATLAEAKKD
+1645 ATPAEAKKD

-1671 IKLVNAELIEGVAN
+1671 IKLVNAELIEGVAS
-1685 SLEMLV
+1685 SLGTLV
-1691 SQAESGYSAVN
+1691 SQAESTYDDVN
-1702 ITYDGVYT
+1702 TTYDGVYT

-1747 VIHLLNVLID
+1747 VIHLLNGLID
-1757 RMGATRMDIIEANKP
+1757 RMGATRTDIIEANKP

-1777 KAMENLQNAYDALV
+1777 KAMKDLQDAYDALV

-1803 YQHSSTVLEESS
+1803 YQHVSTVLGESS
-1815 YKQVGNEVF
+1815 WQQVGGEVF
-1824 VLERGKSYMENYE
+1824 VFESDKSYMENYE

-1922 DKSGTKIYDEDGALR
+1922 YKSGTKIYDEDGALR

-1983 VVKPINYPKDEEYG
+1983 WVKAINYPKDEEYG

-2004 SESLVES
+2004 SETLVES

-2099 GSENFTVSAED
+2099 GSENLTVSAED

-2167 VISTIENNSFPNGSA
+2167 VISTIENNCFTNGSA

-2197 LDNVIFA
+2197 LDKVIFA
-2204 EANGRETTI
+2204 DANGRETYI
-2213 TGNDATGINGMETEG
+2213 TGNDATGINGMEAEG

>member
-61 PGKYMLQRATFTDNA
+61 PGEYKLQDAPELFTDNA

-95 DSDAPAKVKVKVRA
+95 DGDAPAKVKVKVRA
-109 VTPGEFKFSGVKFT
+109 VTPGEFKFSGVKFI
-123 LIFDFAAPVK
+123 LVFKFENLLK
-133 ELGAQLGEI
+133 ELDAQLGEI
-142 VSGTSDYFRRT
+142 VSGTSKYFRNT
-153 DAWTKG
+153 DAWKKG

-169 VADYASQLD
+169 VSDYASQIA
-178 IIEKG
+178 IIQKG
-183 DYEVYVKNHLWQGKN
+183 GYEVYVKNHLWQGEK
-198 SPELRALTDGIA
+198 SPELLALKNGIA

-223 NAYFSAQNA
+223 NAYLRARNT
-232 YEAAEYQFR
+232 YEAAEYRLRNFD
-241 SFSSTWYTV
+241 SWYG
-250 AEEIRATYQAD
+250 ADEEIQATYQAD
-261 YNKIQQSINDF
+261 YDKLQSYINDF
-272 KALAREKY
+272 KALALQKY
-280 DAGEAKELKTAEF
+280 NAGDAKELKTDEF
-293 TENFNR
+293 AENFDS
-299 MLNELEANIGV
+299 MLNKLKFNIGA
-310 SDAAWINIYA
+310 SNDAWRNINA

-333 EEIHT
+333 EEIHI

-365 DLYKTIDADKTKASE
+365 DLYKTIDANKTKASE
-380 LEENFRT
+380 QEENFRT
-387 LKEAQVV
+387 QKEAQVV

-400 DEYLAKHVDAEAKKA
+400 DEYLAKHADAEAKKA

-424 EDGFQSLGDDFQY
+424 EDDFQY

-467 KDYKAPHNIRTAS
+467 KDYKAPHNIRTAN
-480 YDADR
+480 YDADC
-485 DAIQAKI
+485 DAIQTKI

-524 KLDDAKAAVAKMK
+524 KLDDAKTAVAKMK
-537 PADEK
+537 PAAK
-542 DTYDVAAHFQKTA
+542 GDTYDMAAHFQKTA

-561 IDEIKAAVEKSY
+561 IDEIKAAVEKGY
-573 QEKMLTETVRGDFQ
+573 QEKTLTETVRGDFQ
-587 SQIDAAAMAIGK
+587 SQIDAAAMAVVK

-605 AALDRYDV
+605 AAMARYDV
-613 VSTAIKDY
+613 VNTAIKNYKD
-621 EAALT
+621 ALA
-626 TLRGTVG
+626 TLCTTVG
-633 PKTLVV
+633 TKTLVV

-701 AAFANDKVNSD
+701 AAFANDKDNSD

-737 IDKYKGV
+737 IDQYKGV
-744 PYEYYNVT
+744 PYTYYGVT

-764 LLQDLNDIEASTN
+764 LLQDLNEIEANTN

-793 TEDNAVEAMSLL
+793 TEANAVEAMSLL

-811 VDAINDALSALLGRV
+811 VDAINDALSELLTRV
-826 DEQKAHVNAENQ
+826 NAQKAHVNAETQ
-838 AYTDFIGN
+838 AYTNFIGN
-846 QYYYY
+846 QSYYYAT
-851 PKGAELVSRT
+851 GAGLVSRT
-861 LTEAKKAF
+861 LTEAKDAF
-869 VIPGESIDPQIQAT
+869 KIPGESIDPQIQAT

-923 RLSDL
+923 RLNDL
-928 QLEANALKAMATDST
+928 QLEANALKAMDTDST

-974 REDYSTHYGFVSAFD
+974 RDTYSTHYGFVSAFD
-989 AVRTRINQKTD
+989 AVRTRINQKTN
-1000 GTNADYYRGL
+1000 GTNAAYYLGL
-1010 LAYPDGVHFKER
+1010 LAYTDGVHFKER

-1035 GKAWTGTLKY
+1035 GKAWTGSLEYSY
-1045 NSYTYKYEP
+1045 NSYKYEP
-1054 VLNTEIVRRMTDLSN
+1054 VLNTGIVRRMTDLSN

-1081 KTNYYTQVDE
+1081 CTNYSTQVDE
-1091 GNKCQTLWDEVNGLF
+1091 GNQKQKLWDEVNGLF

-1121 QLGDLLK
+1121 KLGDLLK
-1128 RIKEQKALVVKYYAE
+1128 RIKEQKALVEKYYAE
-1143 GLTTTNNSDVSKAYR
+1143 GLTTTNNSMVSEAYR
-1158 RIETELGGLKAFIE
+1158 SIKLELDGLKAFIE
-1172 GNSEYNAAIAGDN
+1172 GNSEYNAVIAGDN

-1193 EKVQETE
+1193 AKVQETE
-1200 NKYGEGTAQ
+1200 DKYGEGTAQ

-1237 YKYAALIKNLK
+1237 YKYAALIKDLK

-1261 ALWDIAEANAKKAQE
+1261 ALWDIDEANAAKAME
-1276 YTDQIEAYKK
+1276 YTAQIEAYKK
-1286 ELDLAVNTAVRAKLE
+1286 DLDLAVNTAVRAKLE

-1316 EKVASYDK
+1316 EKVAGFDK

-1349 QLLVSNLDNDWNFF
+1349 QLLVSNLDDDWSFF

-1377 AQNEWKAL
+1377 AKDEWKAL

-1423 EGKDDDFKSYKDCVA
+1423 EGKDDDLKSYKDRVA

-1467 DAFYAEAGA
+1467 NAFYAEAGA

-1508 IKAAQEYYGA
+1508 IKAAQNYYGA

-1532 AFNQVKR
+1532 TFDQVKR

-1645 ATLAEAKKD
+1645 ATPAEAKKD

-1671 IKLVNAELIEGVAN
+1671 IKLVNAELIEGVAS

-1691 SQAESGYSAVN
+1691 TQAESSYSTVN
-1702 ITYDGVYT
+1702 NTYSEVYM

-1716 KSALDACREEL
+1716 KSALDAYRNEL

-1757 RMGATRMDIIEANKP
+1757 RMGVTRTDIMEANKP

-1777 KAMENLQNAYDALV
+1777 KAMKNLQNAYDALV

-1803 YQHSSTVLEESS
+1803 YQHSSELPETSS
-1815 YKQVGNEVF
+1815 WQQVGNEVF
-1824 VLERGKSYMENYE
+1824 EFESDKSYMENYE

-1845 EKAEEVSGVLE
+1845 EKAEVVSGVLE

-1885 DAYAKLAVAEVFGAW
+1885 DAYAKLAMVEAFGAR
-1900 YETTQVYQSNV
+1900 YETKLVYQSKV
-1911 WGARSAMENSF
+1911 YTARYDMENSF
-1922 DKSGTKIYDEDGALR
+1922 NKSGTNIYDEDNSLW
-1937 EQFDNLKLACRN
+1937 EQFNNLERACQN
-1949 FDNYLTS
+1949 FNNYLDF
-1956 ENGRIDLILPT
+1956 IDIYRILPT

-1978 DGSVA
+1978 DGSEA
-1983 VVKPINYPKDEEYG
+1983 GQKEINYSKDEEYG

-2011 MNALRTSIEENTYV
+2011 MNALRTSVEENTYV

-2039 YLAVLNALLDPE
+2039 YLAVLNDLLDPE

-2099 GSENFTVSAED
+2099 GSENLTVSAED

-2133 IVLPAGMT
+2133 IILPAGMT

-2154 ALYSKDINGVHRV
+2154 ALYSKDIDGVHRV
-2167 VISTIENNSFPNGSA
+2167 VISTIENNSFTNGSA

-2197 LDNVIFA
+2197 LDKVIFA

-2213 TGNDATGINGMETEG
+2213 TGSDATGISGMEAEG